1 MADTNDIQKRR
12 AALLTSFG
20 VNPDEV
26 AEINRKAA
34 SLKVPVGVVKEMPQT
49 ANSRLKLDQIE
60 AQIGGLTILPKR
72 LSDPE
77 FSDIA
82 HDDISQL
89 SEIERKRGVMTAGK
103 EDNFFVDLYRSVA
116 RGWYTGKKNL
126 NGLIVRSDLF
136 GLEKQR
142 EAAAKA
148 AGTYYNRNLD
158 IAQQQAQHQREIDK
172 YAPDA
177 TLQRQ
182 QRELGSQTTLSGSA
196 SYLVRN
202 PSLLFNT
209 SAESLGQNAL
219 GLAAGAATGGLAA
232 VGTVGFSS
240 GAQEYAATME
250 EVLEKHAH
258 ELGGMTP
265 TERYAYALSRE
276 DWMAEAKQK
285 AWKRGISI
293 GLFDAATAGLAGRLL
308 GGATGKLSAAART
321 AGEAGI
327 QAGGGAAGEAT
338 AQALTGEY
346 KPGDI
351 IMEAFAEIP
360 TGAFEARSNYKE
372 ARAQMESRQAQAKAA
387 EEARAHLKEQ
397 AMAVTS
403 SRMTQRDPDKQAAFV
418 NDVYG
423 EDQKIY
429 FDGGALMQSG
439 RAAAVAQ
446 AMPDMAAKI
455 QEAAETGG
463 MVEMTRGDFH
473 ARLTQEDQNALAE
486 IAMETPDSIT
496 AAEAEEIRKSGFD
509 AMMDEAYQAD
519 LTRHQ
524 EEQAQAEQDRRV
536 AEFEAFKEEAKAQL
550 TATGIMDGAQAEANA
565 TLYARAVETLAG
577 RLNMGIRDFDAAYGG
592 LNVVGESL
600 IDDGVL
606 NQALASNPP
615 RGWVH
620 SENPQDAADLWNGNN
635 KAEAVFWT
643 NGNPRLA
650 GEFPALEGY
659 SHSVSKADINHIKKE
674 HGDAQAEAARGQI
687 AITDKDIA
695 RIPDI
700 VSDYG
705 AIRDDLVSEQGSKR
719 IMFAKSF
726 DDGTVV
732 YLGQVSRKKK
742 DIKTVSMW
750 KYPSAIDEQRA
761 IEIAVT
767 SNQTFGTEAG
777 ISHKETVPDNSTP
790 NADTNQDILFQSAT
804 EEQRQFSETATQ
816 YGGKA
821 AYDQAKAD
829 GKTELT
835 YRQWIQ
841 VRTPAFKAWFGDWEN
856 DPNNASKVV
865 NPETGE
871 PLVVYHGT
879 DAEFNVFDRSKAGS
893 NTDNGMRGK
902 GFYMATDRRTAEGY
916 GNRLIESF
924 TDLKNPFYPSDFE
937 SAEAIAQYLTEK
949 LEAKGFDEY
958 TVDEAMFKIRD
969 GRFTVGQSYSGTFA
983 GILKD
988 AGFDGVVYQKAE
1000 EVIAFRPNQIKSA
1013 TDNTGAFSPEND
1025 SILYQGGTDRGMF
1038 SREHNL
1044 IALLKNAD
1052 ASTFVHELGHFFL
1065 ETNTRIARDLTA
1077 KPAENLTGQE
1087 RQFLSDV
1094 QTTLD
1099 WFGVKD
1105 LAAWDAMSLNEQRE
1119 NHEKWARGFEAYLY
1133 EGKAPSEELRGVFRR
1148 FCSWL
1153 KQVYQSLKNL
1163 NVELTDEVRSVFDRM
1178 FASDEQIQQT
1188 QYINGMTPMF
1198 EDAAQAGMDDTDY
1211 AQYRHNTERA
1221 TAEAQDDLTA
1231 RALRDMAFIRNL
1243 RARKIREMR
1252 KQHKADFQRAEMAAR
1267 GSIMS
1272 QPVYRAWQLLTSRMT
1287 EENRIGDGKPKFD
1300 KQVDAAHDSLFE
1312 AIAKLGGVNKDE
1324 MISQFGLDP
1333 KDKIPAVHIG
1343 YPVLRKT
1350 NGRSIDGM
1358 IEALTEEGYLPVDDT
1373 GKADPRDFEERFFD
1387 EMRGT
1392 KRYSSA
1398 YVPHEQ
1404 KAGDHVA
1411 NPYALTAVRFDHDS
1425 LVAMGVGGQ
1434 TLERL
1439 IDFDMTRKNGGMHPD
1454 LVSDLILNE
1463 EGEPVFS
1470 GGEDLIRALTEAQPP
1485 QEAIEETAYLNILA
1499 EKGEVP
1505 TQADFEEAADL
1516 AAHSEIR
1523 QRIIAAEFKALSK
1536 ATGAASLI
1544 RKAASV
1550 YAKEKVEQIKVR
1562 DLRPSV
1568 YTRAE
1573 AKAAKASMEAF
1584 RKGDIPT
1591 AATQKRNQLLQ
1602 NSMAREVLKAREEM
1616 ESARKY
1622 LGKFN
1627 RVVKSIDI
1635 EYREQIEALL
1645 ESVELSNAPSL
1656 KDLDKRTSLLQ
1667 FVKKMEEQGRTHNI
1681 DAEYI
1686 AEIQAKRNYR
1696 EMTVEEMRVLVDTVK
1711 GIEHLGR
1718 LKNKMLTARDKRT
1731 YQEIRDKI
1739 VESIRDN
1746 ARDHDKRTS
1755 TAANNIERVEDGFSG
1770 FVWGHIKIS
1779 SIARIL
1785 DGGKDAGAFWN
1796 YFIRPINEAADR
1808 EATMTAE
1815 TAQKL
1820 EEILKP
1826 LNDNLT
1832 HREYWRNAEYQ
1843 IGGQKFT
1850 RRQLFA
1856 IALNL
1861 GNEGNIQRLLSGGH
1875 GSVRNWNMAEVM
1887 DAMQNLTS
1895 KEWQAVQKVWDL
1907 FESFRPQIAELE
1919 RKVVGIEPQWVEAK
1933 PLTVRTADGEML
1945 TLRGGYYPAKY
1956 DPASTQAAESGNAL
1970 SDIEDI
1976 KSAVK
1981 MAANTRHSFT
1991 KDRAAAVKNRPLLL
2005 DLSVTYNGLNE
2016 IIHDLTHREAVID
2029 AARLLKSS
2037 SIDKAIRETLGAQ
2050 AKQQLN
2056 KALEDIARGNTAP
2069 VKGFD
2074 KFSGL
2079 LRQNVSMTGL
2089 GFNVVS
2095 AAVQLTG
2102 FIPAVARLGGKY
2114 AWAGLS
2120 QYTTHPIKATQSAME
2135 QSEFMRNRGNTRLRE
2150 IREVAATINGAGK
2163 IRKFLNK
2170 YSYWL
2175 MMKMQQVVDTAIWH
2189 GALAKAMDSGKDLDT
2204 AIKLAD
2210 QTVLDTQGGG
2220 QIKDL
2225 SEFERG
2231 SNTQKLFTV
2240 FYAYMNTALNQGF
2253 VEAKTQKSKAK
2264 LTADLMMIYV
2274 VPTALTALMKS
2285 ALIPGDDDDDL
2296 AKKLAK
2302 EQISFLLGLFVGGR
2316 ELTQLAN
2323 IATGDRFYG
2332 YTGPSGLRPIDDTFK
2347 LAQQAVQGE
2356 FDSAFVRASVNL
2368 LGDAFGLP
2376 SAQINRTIKG
2386 AQALQDD
2393 ETDNPAALLFGY
2405 QSN

>member
-12 AALLTSFG
+12 ATLLNSLG

-49 ANSRLKLDQIE
+49 ANTRMKLNQIE
-60 AQIGGLTILPKR
+60 AQIGGLSILPKR
-72 LSDPE
+72 LSDTE

-89 SEIERKRGVMTAGK
+89 SEIERKAGVLRAAPEDGFFTDIGK
-103 EDNFFVDLYRSVA
+103 SLK
-116 RGWYTGKKNL
+116 RGWLTAEKNF
-126 NGLIVRSDLF
+126 NGMFMRSDVF
-136 GLEKQR
+136 GLNRQR

-148 AGTYYNRNLD
+148 NGVYYNRELD
-158 IAQQQAQHQREIDK
+158 IAHSQAKLQRDIDR

-177 TLQRQ
+177 TLQKQ
-182 QRELGSQTTLSGSA
+182 QRGLAEQKTLAGA
-196 SYLVRN
+196 AGYLVKN
-202 PSLLFNT
+202 PTLLLNT

-219 GLAAGAATGGLAA
+219 GLVAGAATGGWAA
-232 VGTVGFSS
+232 VGTVGLSS

-250 EVLEKHAH
+250 EMLNEHAH
-258 ELGGMTP
+258 ELGGMTE
-265 TERYAYALSRE
+265 TQKYAYALHRE
-276 DWMAEAKQK
+276 DWMAEAKKK

-351 IMEAFAEIP
+351 IMEAFAELP

-372 ARAQMESRQAQAKAA
+372 ARAKVEERAAQAQAA
-387 EEARAHLKEQ
+387 EQARARLKEQ
-397 AMAVTS
+397 AQAVTN
-403 SRMTQRDPDKQAAFV
+403 SRLTKRDPDKQAAFV

-486 IAMETPDSIT
+486 IAMETPDSMT

-524 EEQAQAEQDRRV
+524 EEQAQEEQDRRV

-550 TATGIMDGAQAEANA
+550 AATGVMDANQAEANA
-565 TLYARAVETLAG
+565 TLYARAVEALAG

-606 NQALASNPP
+606 NQSASAMKSTEANLQ
-615 RGWVH
+615 RGR
-620 SENPQDAADLWNGNN
+620 DAMN
-635 KAEAVFWT
+635 KALIE
-643 NGNPRLA
+643 
-650 GEFPALEGY
+650 
-659 SHSVSKADINHIKKE
+659 KADQKRAMYRSDTGWIDFVWGSEGVLKANGKTKGAMGLAHIIESRMRKDE
-674 HGDAQAEAARGQI
+674 MSYQDVAEMLTMQ
-687 AITDKDIA
+687 ITDTIA
-695 RIPDI
+695 KGGSSRIYSNGKSESMFIEHNGYRATLVRNKGSNGWLMNAFELHQGGDTGKSNDSKVSTHDQTTRHRSEVGAPD
-700 VSDYG
+700 V
-705 AIRDDLVSEQGSKR
+705 LNN
-719 IMFAKSF
+719 F
-726 DDGTVV
+726 
-732 YLGQVSRKKK
+732 
-742 DIKTVSMW
+742 
-750 KYPSAIDEQRA
+750 
-761 IEIAVT
+761 
-767 SNQTFGTEAG
+767 
-777 ISHKETVPDNSTP
+777 TP
-790 NADTNQDILFQSAT
+790 NADTNQDIL
-804 EEQRQFSETATQ
+804 
-816 YGGKA
+816 
-821 AYDQAKAD
+821 
-829 GKTELT
+829 
-835 YRQWIQ
+835 
-841 VRTPAFKAWFGDWEN
+841 
-856 DPNNASKVV
+856 
-865 NPETGE
+865 
-871 PLVVYHGT
+871 
-879 DAEFNVFDRSKAGS
+879 
-893 NTDNGMRGK
+893 
-902 GFYMATDRRTAEGY
+902 
-916 GNRLIESF
+916 
-924 TDLKNPFYPSDFE
+924 
-937 SAEAIAQYLTEK
+937 
-949 LEAKGFDEY
+949 
-958 TVDEAMFKIRD
+958 
-969 GRFTVGQSYSGTFA
+969 
-983 GILKD
+983 
-988 AGFDGVVYQKAE
+988 
-1000 EVIAFRPNQIKSA
+1000 
-1013 TDNTGAFSPEND
+1013 
-1025 SILYQGGTDRGMF
+1025 YQGGADRGMF

-1077 KPAENLTGQE
+1077 KPAENLTEQE

-1148 FCSWL
+1148 FRSWL

-1178 FASDEQIQQT
+1178 FASDDQIQQT

-1211 AQYRHNTERA
+1211 AQYRHNAERA

-1252 KQHKADFQRAEMAAR
+1252 KQYRADFQRAEMAAR

-1272 QPVYRAWQLLTSRMT
+1272 HPVYRAWQLLTARMI
-1287 EENRIGDGKPKFD
+1287 EENRIGDGKPKFN
-1300 KQVDAAHDSLFE
+1300 KQVNAAHDSLFE

-1398 YVPHEQ
+1398 HVPHEQ
-1404 KAGDHVA
+1404 KEGDHVA
-1411 NPYALTAVRFDHDS
+1411 NQYALTAVRFDHDS
-1425 LVAMGVGGQ
+1425 LVEMGVDGQ

-1485 QEAIEETAYLNILA
+1485 QETIEETAYLNVLA

-1536 ATGAASLI
+1536 ATGAANMI

-1550 YAKEKVEQIKVR
+1550 YAQEKVEQIKVR

-1667 FVKKMEEQGRTHNI
+1667 FVKKMEEQGRAHNI

-1718 LKNKMLTARDKRT
+1718 LENKMLTARDKRT

-1770 FVWGHIKIS
+1770 FMWGHIKIS

-1832 HREYWRNAEYQ
+1832 HREYWRSAEYQ

-1875 GSVRNWNMAEVM
+1875 GSVRNWNMTEVM

-1956 DPASTQAAESGNAL
+1956 DSASTQAAESGNAL
-1970 SDIEDI
+1970 TDIEDI
-1976 KSAVK
+1976 KSAAK

-1991 KDRAAAVKNRPLLL
+1991 KDRAEAVKNRPLLL

-2069 VKGFD
+2069 VEGFD
-2074 KFSGL
+2074 EYSGL

-2114 AWAGLS
+2114 AWTGLS
-2120 QYTTHPIKATQSAME
+2120 QYTTHPIKATKAAME

-2175 MMKMQQVVDTAIWH
+2175 MLKVQQVVDTAIWH

-2225 SEFERG
+2225 SAFERG

-2264 LTADLMMIYV
+2264 LAANLMMIYV

-2285 ALIPGDDDDDL
+2285 ALIPGDDDEDL

-2302 EQISFLLGLFVGGR
+2302 EQISFVLGLFVFGR

-2332 YTGPSGLRPIDDTFK
+2332 YAGPSGLRPIDDGFK
-2347 LAQQAVQGE
+2347 FVQQAVQGE

-2386 AQALQDD
+2386 AEALQDD
-2393 ETDNPAALLFGY
+2393 ETDNPAALLMGH
-2405 QSN
+2405 QGN

>member
-60 AQIGGLTILPKR
+60 AQIGGLSILPKR

-126 NGLIVRSDLF
+126 NGLIARSDLF

-219 GLAAGAATGGLAA
+219 GLAAGAATGGWTAF
-232 VGTVGFSS
+232 GTVGLSS

-258 ELGGMTP
+258 ELGGMTE
-265 TERYAYALSRE
+265 TQKYAYALTRE
-276 DWMAEAKQK
+276 DWMEEARSK
-285 AWKRGISI
+285 AWKRGISV
-293 GLFDAATAGLAGRLL
+293 GAFDAATAGVAGRLL

-372 ARAQMESRQAQAKAA
+372 ARAQMESRQAQVKAA

-397 AMAVTS
+397 AMAVTR

-439 RAAAVAQ
+439 RAAAIAQ
-446 AMPDMAAKI
+446 AMPDMAEKI

-486 IAMETPDSIT
+486 IAMETPYSMT

-519 LTRHQ
+519 LARHR
-524 EEQAQAEQDRRV
+524 EEQAQAEQDRRA

-550 TATGIMDGAQAEANA
+550 AATGIMDSAQAEANA
-565 TLYARAVETLAG
+565 TLYARAVEALAG

-606 NQALASNPP
+606 NQSASAMKSTEANLQ
-615 RGWVH
+615 RGR
-620 SENPQDAADLWNGNN
+620 DAMN
-635 KAEAVFWT
+635 KALIE
-643 NGNPRLA
+643 
-650 GEFPALEGY
+650 
-659 SHSVSKADINHIKKE
+659 KADQKRAMYRSDTGWIDFVWGSEGVLKANGKTKGAMGLAHIIESRMRKD
-674 HGDAQAEAARGQI
+674 GMSYQDVAEMLTMQ
-687 AITDKDIA
+687 ITDTIA
-695 RIPDI
+695 KGGSSRIYSNGKSESMFIEHNGYRATLVRNKGSNGWLMNAFELHQGGDTGKSNDSKVPTHDQTTRHRSEVGAPD
-700 VSDYG
+700 V
-705 AIRDDLVSEQGSKR
+705 LNNFTQ
-719 IMFAKSF
+719 
-726 DDGTVV
+726 
-732 YLGQVSRKKK
+732 
-742 DIKTVSMW
+742 
-750 KYPSAIDEQRA
+750 
-761 IEIAVT
+761 
-767 SNQTFGTEAG
+767 
-777 ISHKETVPDNSTP
+777 ETD
-790 NADTNQDILFQSAT
+790 ANQD
-804 EEQRQFSETATQ
+804 
-816 YGGKA
+816 
-821 AYDQAKAD
+821 
-829 GKTELT
+829 
-835 YRQWIQ
+835 
-841 VRTPAFKAWFGDWEN
+841 
-856 DPNNASKVV
+856 
-865 NPETGE
+865 
-871 PLVVYHGT
+871 
-879 DAEFNVFDRSKAGS
+879 
-893 NTDNGMRGK
+893 
-902 GFYMATDRRTAEGY
+902 
-916 GNRLIESF
+916 
-924 TDLKNPFYPSDFE
+924 
-937 SAEAIAQYLTEK
+937 
-949 LEAKGFDEY
+949 
-958 TVDEAMFKIRD
+958 
-969 GRFTVGQSYSGTFA
+969 
-983 GILKD
+983 
-988 AGFDGVVYQKAE
+988 
-1000 EVIAFRPNQIKSA
+1000 
-1013 TDNTGAFSPEND
+1013 
-1025 SILYQGGTDRGMF
+1025 ILYQGGADRGMF

-1148 FCSWL
+1148 FRSWL

-1188 QYINGMTPMF
+1188 QYINGMAPMF
-1198 EDAAQAGMDDTDY
+1198 EDAAQAGMDDADY
-1211 AQYRHNTERA
+1211 AQYRSNTERA

-1252 KQHKADFQRAEMAAR
+1252 KQYKADFQRAEMAAR

-1272 QPVYRAWQLLTSRMT
+1272 QPVYRAWQLLTARMT
-1287 EENRIGDGKPKFD
+1287 EENRIGDGKPKFN

-1350 NGRSIDGM
+1350 NGRSIDSM

-1425 LVAMGVGGQ
+1425 LVAMGVDRQ

-1485 QEAIEETAYLNILA
+1485 QEAIEETAYLNVLA

-1536 ATGAASLI
+1536 ATGAANLI

-1550 YAKEKVEQIKVR
+1550 YAQEKVEQIKVR

-1622 LGKFN
+1622 LSKFN

-1667 FVKKMEEQGRTHNI
+1667 FVKKMEEQGRAHNI

-1731 YQEIRDKI
+1731 YQEIRDNI
-1739 VESIRDN
+1739 VESIREN
-1746 ARDHDKRTS
+1746 ARTHDKRTS

-1770 FVWGHIKIS
+1770 FMWGHIKIS

-1856 IALNL
+1856 IALNM

-1956 DPASTQAAESGNAL
+1956 DSASTQAAESGNAL

-1976 KSAVK
+1976 KSAAK

-1991 KDRAAAVKNRPLLL
+1991 KDRAEAVKNRPLLL

-2016 IIHDLTHREAVID
+2016 IIHDITHREAVID

-2056 KALEDIARGNTAP
+2056 KVLEDIARGNTAP
-2069 VKGFD
+2069 VEGLD
-2074 KFSGL
+2074 KYAGL

-2095 AAVQLTG
+2095 AAVQITG

-2120 QYTTHPIKATQSAME
+2120 QYTTHPIKATKAAME

-2175 MMKMQQVVDTAIWH
+2175 MLKVQQVVDTAIWH
-2189 GALAKAMDSGKDLDT
+2189 GAFAKAMDSGKDLDT

-2225 SEFERG
+2225 SAFERG

-2264 LTADLMMIYV
+2264 LAADLMMIYV

-2302 EQISFLLGLFVGGR
+2302 EQISFVLGLFVFGR

-2332 YTGPSGLRPIDDTFK
+2332 YAGPSGLRPIDDGFK
-2347 LAQQAVQGE
+2347 FVQQAVQGE

-2386 AQALQDD
+2386 AEALQDD
-2393 ETDNPAALLFGY
+2393 ETDNPAALLMGH
-2405 QSN
+2405 QGN

>member
-12 AALLTSFG
+12 AALLASFG

-60 AQIGGLTILPKR
+60 AQVGGLSILPQR
-72 LSDPE
+72 LSDQK
-77 FSDIA
+77 FSDLS
-82 HDDISQL
+82 HDDIGEL
-89 SEIERKRGVMTAGK
+89 SEIERKAGVLRAAPEDGFFTDIGK
-103 EDNFFVDLYRSVA
+103 SLK
-116 RGWYTGKKNL
+116 RGWLTAEKNF
-126 NGLIVRSDLF
+126 NGMFMRSDVF
-136 GLEKQR
+136 GLNRQR

-148 AGTYYNRNLD
+148 NGVYYNRELD
-158 IAQQQAQHQREIDK
+158 IAHSQAKLQRDIDR

-177 TLQRQ
+177 TLQKQ
-182 QRELGSQTTLSGSA
+182 QRGLAEQKTLAGA
-196 SYLVRN
+196 AGYLVKN
-202 PSLLFNT
+202 PTLLLNT

-219 GLAAGAATGGLAA
+219 GLAAGAATGGWAA
-232 VGTVGFSS
+232 VGTVGASS

-250 EVLEKHAH
+250 EMLNEHAH

-346 KPGDI
+346 NPGDI
-351 IMEAFAEIP
+351 IMEAFAELP

-372 ARAQMESRQAQAKAA
+372 ARAKVEERAAQAQAA
-387 EEARAHLKEQ
+387 EQARARLKEQ
-397 AMAVTS
+397 AQAVTN
-403 SRMTQRDPDKQAAFV
+403 SRLTKRDPDKQAAFV

-463 MVEMTRGDFH
+463 MVEITRGDFH

-486 IAMETPDSIT
+486 IAMETPDSMT
-496 AAEAEEIRKSGFD
+496 AAEAEEIRKSGFE

-550 TATGIMDGAQAEANA
+550 AATGVMDANQAEANA

-606 NQALASNPP
+606 NQSASAMKSTEANLQ
-615 RGWVH
+615 RGR
-620 SENPQDAADLWNGNN
+620 DAMN
-635 KAEAVFWT
+635 KALIE
-643 NGNPRLA
+643 
-650 GEFPALEGY
+650 
-659 SHSVSKADINHIKKE
+659 KADQKRAMYRSDTGWIDFVWGSEGVLKANGKTKGAMGLAHIIESRMRKDE
-674 HGDAQAEAARGQI
+674 MSYQDVAEMLTMQ
-687 AITDKDIA
+687 ITDTIA
-695 RIPDI
+695 KGGSSRIYSNGKSESMFIEHNGYRATLVRNKGSNGWLMNAFELHQGGDTGKSNDSKVSTHDQTTRHRSEVGAPD
-700 VSDYG
+700 V
-705 AIRDDLVSEQGSKR
+705 L
-719 IMFAKSF
+719 
-726 DDGTVV
+726 
-732 YLGQVSRKKK
+732 
-742 DIKTVSMW
+742 
-750 KYPSAIDEQRA
+750 
-761 IEIAVT
+761 
-767 SNQTFGTEAG
+767 N
-777 ISHKETVPDNSTP
+777 NSTP
-790 NADTNQDILFQSAT
+790 NADANQD
-804 EEQRQFSETATQ
+804 
-816 YGGKA
+816 
-821 AYDQAKAD
+821 
-829 GKTELT
+829 
-835 YRQWIQ
+835 
-841 VRTPAFKAWFGDWEN
+841 
-856 DPNNASKVV
+856 
-865 NPETGE
+865 
-871 PLVVYHGT
+871 
-879 DAEFNVFDRSKAGS
+879 
-893 NTDNGMRGK
+893 
-902 GFYMATDRRTAEGY
+902 
-916 GNRLIESF
+916 
-924 TDLKNPFYPSDFE
+924 
-937 SAEAIAQYLTEK
+937 
-949 LEAKGFDEY
+949 
-958 TVDEAMFKIRD
+958 
-969 GRFTVGQSYSGTFA
+969 
-983 GILKD
+983 
-988 AGFDGVVYQKAE
+988 
-1000 EVIAFRPNQIKSA
+1000 
-1013 TDNTGAFSPEND
+1013 
-1025 SILYQGGTDRGMF
+1025 ILYQGGADRGMF

-1077 KPAENLTGQE
+1077 KPAENLTEQE

-1148 FCSWL
+1148 FRSWL
-1153 KQVYQSLKNL
+1153 KQVYQSLKSL

-1188 QYINGMTPMF
+1188 QYINGMTLMF
-1198 EDAAQAGMDDTDY
+1198 EDAAQAGMDDADY
-1211 AQYRHNTERA
+1211 AQYRHNAERA
-1221 TAEAQDDLTA
+1221 TAEAQDELTA

-1252 KQHKADFQRAEMAAR
+1252 KQYKADFQRAEMAVR
-1267 GSIMS
+1267 DSIMS
-1272 QPVYRAWQLLTSRMT
+1272 QPVYRAWQLLTARMT
-1287 EENRIGDGKPKFD
+1287 EENRIGDGKPKFS

-1350 NGRSIDGM
+1350 NGRSIDSM
-1358 IEALTEEGYLPVDDT
+1358 IEALTKEGYLPVDDT

-1398 YVPHEQ
+1398 YVPHE
-1404 KAGDHVA
+1404 KMAGDHVA

-1425 LVAMGVGGQ
+1425 LVAMGVDGQ

-1463 EGEPVFS
+1463 DGEPVFS

-1523 QRIIAAEFKALSK
+1523 QRVIAAEFKALSK

-1550 YAKEKVEQIKVR
+1550 YAQEKVEQIKVR

-1616 ESARKY
+1616 ETARKY

-1635 EYREQIEALL
+1635 EYREQIESLL

-1656 KDLDKRTSLLQ
+1656 KDLDKRTSLPQ
-1667 FVKKMEEQGRTHNI
+1667 FVKKMEEQGRAHNI

-1731 YQEIRDKI
+1731 YQEIRDNI

-1770 FVWGHIKIS
+1770 FMWGHIKIS

-1875 GSVRNWNMAEVM
+1875 GSVRNWNMTEVM

-1919 RKVVGIEPQWVEAK
+1919 RKVVGIEPQWVEPK
-1933 PLTVRTADGEML
+1933 PLTVRTADGELL

-1956 DPASTQAAESGNAL
+1956 DSASTQAAESGNAL
-1970 SDIEDI
+1970 TDIEDI
-1976 KSAVK
+1976 KSAAK

-1991 KDRAAAVKNRPLLL
+1991 KDRAEAVKNRPLLL

-2016 IIHDLTHREAVID
+2016 IIHDITHREAVID

-2050 AKQQLN
+2050 AKRQLN

-2069 VKGFD
+2069 VEGLD
-2074 KFSGL
+2074 KYSGL

-2102 FIPAVARLGGKY
+2102 FIPAVTRLGGKY

-2225 SEFERG
+2225 SAFERG

-2264 LTADLMMIYV
+2264 LAANLMMIYV
-2274 VPTALTALMKS
+2274 VPTALTTLMKS

-2302 EQISFLLGLFVGGR
+2302 EQISFLLGLFVYGR

-2332 YTGPSGLRPIDDTFK
+2332 YAGPSGLRPIDDGFK
-2347 LAQQAVQGE
+2347 FVQQAVQGE

-2386 AQALQDD
+2386 AEALQDD
-2393 ETDNPAALLFGY
+2393 ETDNPAALLMGH
-2405 QSN
+2405 QGN

>member
-12 AALLTSFG
+12 AALLASFG

-49 ANSRLKLDQIE
+49 ANTRLKLDQIE
-60 AQIGGLTILPKR
+60 AQIGGLSILPNR

-126 NGLIVRSDLF
+126 NGLIARSDLF

-196 SYLVRN
+196 SYLIRN

-219 GLAAGAATGGLAA
+219 GLAAGAATGGWTAF
-232 VGTVGFSS
+232 GTVGLSS

-250 EVLEKHAH
+250 EMLNEHAH
-258 ELGGMTP
+258 ELGGMTE
-265 TERYAYALSRE
+265 TQKYAYALHRE
-276 DWMAEAKQK
+276 DWMAEAKKK

-372 ARAQMESRQAQAKAA
+372 ARAKVEERAAQVQAA
-387 EEARAHLKEQ
+387 EQARARLKEQ
-397 AMAVTS
+397 AQAVTN
-403 SRMTQRDPDKQAAFV
+403 SRLTKRAPDVQASYV

-486 IAMETPDSIT
+486 IAMETPDSMT

-550 TATGIMDGAQAEANA
+550 TATGMMDTAQAEANA
-565 TLYARAVETLAG
+565 TLYARAIETLAG

-600 IDDGVL
+600 LDDGVL
-606 NQALASNPP
+606 NQSASAMKSTEANLQ
-615 RGWVH
+615 RGR
-620 SENPQDAADLWNGNN
+620 DAMN
-635 KAEAVFWT
+635 KALIE
-643 NGNPRLA
+643 
-650 GEFPALEGY
+650 
-659 SHSVSKADINHIKKE
+659 KADQKRAMYRSDTGWIDFVWGSEGVLKANGKTKGAMGLAHIIESRMRKDE
-674 HGDAQAEAARGQI
+674 MSYQDVAEMLTMQ
-687 AITDKDIA
+687 ITDTIA
-695 RIPDI
+695 KGGSSRIYSNGKSESMFIEHNGYRATLVRNKGSNGWLMNAFELHQGGDTGKSNDSKVSTHDQTTRHRSEVGAPD
-700 VSDYG
+700 V
-705 AIRDDLVSEQGSKR
+705 L
-719 IMFAKSF
+719 
-726 DDGTVV
+726 
-732 YLGQVSRKKK
+732 
-742 DIKTVSMW
+742 
-750 KYPSAIDEQRA
+750 
-761 IEIAVT
+761 
-767 SNQTFGTEAG
+767 N
-777 ISHKETVPDNSTP
+777 NSTP
-790 NADTNQDILFQSAT
+790 NADTNQDIL
-804 EEQRQFSETATQ
+804 
-816 YGGKA
+816 
-821 AYDQAKAD
+821 
-829 GKTELT
+829 
-835 YRQWIQ
+835 
-841 VRTPAFKAWFGDWEN
+841 
-856 DPNNASKVV
+856 
-865 NPETGE
+865 
-871 PLVVYHGT
+871 
-879 DAEFNVFDRSKAGS
+879 
-893 NTDNGMRGK
+893 
-902 GFYMATDRRTAEGY
+902 
-916 GNRLIESF
+916 
-924 TDLKNPFYPSDFE
+924 
-937 SAEAIAQYLTEK
+937 
-949 LEAKGFDEY
+949 
-958 TVDEAMFKIRD
+958 
-969 GRFTVGQSYSGTFA
+969 
-983 GILKD
+983 
-988 AGFDGVVYQKAE
+988 
-1000 EVIAFRPNQIKSA
+1000 
-1013 TDNTGAFSPEND
+1013 
-1025 SILYQGGTDRGMF
+1025 YQGGADRGMF

-1077 KPAENLTGQE
+1077 KPAENLTEQE

-1148 FCSWL
+1148 FRSWL

-1211 AQYRHNTERA
+1211 AQYRHNAERA
-1221 TAEAQDDLTA
+1221 TAEAQDNLTA

-1252 KQHKADFQRAEMAAR
+1252 KQYKADFQRAEMAAR

-1272 QPVYRAWQLLTSRMT
+1272 QPVYRAWQLLTARMT
-1287 EENRIGDGKPKFD
+1287 EENRIGDGKPKFS

-1373 GKADPRDFEERFFD
+1373 GEADPRDFEERFFD

-1392 KRYSSA
+1392 KRYSSS

-1404 KAGDHVA
+1404 NAGDHVA
-1411 NPYALTAVRFDHDS
+1411 NQYTLTAVRFDHDS
-1425 LVAMGVGGQ
+1425 LVAMGVDGQ

-1463 EGEPVFS
+1463 DGEPVFS
-1470 GGEDLIRALTEAQPP
+1470 GGEDLIHALTEAQPP
-1485 QEAIEETAYLNILA
+1485 QEAIEETAYLNVLA

-1523 QRIIAAEFKALSK
+1523 QRVIASEFKALSK

-1667 FVKKMEEQGRTHNI
+1667 FVKKMEEQGRAHNI

-1718 LKNKMLTARDKRT
+1718 LENKMLTARDKRT

-1770 FVWGHIKIS
+1770 FMWGHIKIS

-1832 HREYWRNAEYQ
+1832 HREYWRSAEYQ

-1887 DAMQNLTS
+1887 DALQNLTS

-1956 DPASTQAAESGNAL
+1956 DSASTQAAESGNAL
-1970 SDIEDI
+1970 TDIEDI
-1976 KSAVK
+1976 KSAAK

-2050 AKQQLN
+2050 AKRQLN

-2069 VKGFD
+2069 VEGLD
-2074 KFSGL
+2074 KYSGL
-2079 LRQNVSMTGL
+2079 LRQNVSMAGL

-2095 AAVQLTG
+2095 AAVQITG

-2225 SEFERG
+2225 SAFERG

-2264 LTADLMMIYV
+2264 LAANLMMIYV
-2274 VPTALTALMKS
+2274 LPTALTALMKS

-2302 EQISFLLGLFVGGR
+2302 EQISFLLGLFVFGR

-2332 YTGPSGLRPIDDTFK
+2332 YAGPSGLRPIDDGFK
-2347 LAQQAVQGE
+2347 FVQQAVQGE

-2386 AQALQDD
+2386 AEALQDD
-2393 ETDNPAALLFGY
+2393 DTDNPAALLMGH
-2405 QSN
+2405 QGN

>member
-12 AALLTSFG
+12 ATLLNSLG

-34 SLKVPVGVVKEMPQT
+34 KLNVPVGVVKEMPQT
-49 ANSRLKLDQIE
+49 ANTRMKLNEIE
-60 AQIGGLTILPKR
+60 AQVGGLSILPQR
-72 LSDPE
+72 LSDQK
-77 FSDIA
+77 FSDLS
-82 HDDISQL
+82 HDDIGEL
-89 SEIERKRGVMTAGK
+89 SEIERKAGVLRAAPEDGFFTDIGK
-103 EDNFFVDLYRSVA
+103 SLK

-126 NGLIVRSDLF
+126 NGLIARSDFF

-148 AGTYYNRNLD
+148 NGVYYNRGLD
-158 IAQQQAQHQREIDK
+158 IAHSQAKLQRDIDR

-177 TLQRQ
+177 TLQNQ
-182 QRELGSQTTLSGSA
+182 QRGLAEQKTLAGA
-196 SYLVRN
+196 ARYLVKN
-202 PSLLFNT
+202 PTLLLNT

-219 GLAAGAATGGLAA
+219 GLVAGLSTGGIATI
-232 VGTVGFSS
+232 GTVGASS

-250 EVLEKHAH
+250 EMLNEHAQ
-258 ELGGMTP
+258 ELGGMTE
-265 TERYAYALSRE
+265 TQKYAYALTRQ
-276 DWMAEAKQK
+276 DWMEEAKKK
-285 AWKRGISI
+285 AWKRGMAI
-293 GLFDAATAGLAGRLL
+293 GLFDAATAGVAGRLL

-351 IMEAFAEIP
+351 IMEAFAELP
-360 TGAFEARSNYKE
+360 TGAFEARSNYKS
-372 ARAQMESRQAQAKAA
+372 ARAKVEERAAQVQAA
-387 EEARAHLKEQ
+387 EQARARLKEQ
-397 AMAVTS
+397 AQAVTN
-403 SRMTQRDPDKQAAFV
+403 SRLTKRAPDVQASYV
-418 NDVYG
+418 NDVYA
-423 EDQKIY
+423 DNQKIY

-486 IAMETPDSIT
+486 IVMETPDSMT
-496 AAEAEEIRKSGFD
+496 AAEAEEIRKAGFD

-519 LTRHQ
+519 LVRHQ
-524 EEQAQAEQDRRV
+524 EEQAQEEQARRV
-536 AEFEAFKEEAKAQL
+536 AEFEAFKEETKAQL
-550 TATGIMDGAQAEANA
+550 AATGIMDGAQAEANA

-606 NQALASNPP
+606 NQSASAMKSTEANLQ
-615 RGWVH
+615 RGR
-620 SENPQDAADLWNGNN
+620 DAMN
-635 KAEAVFWT
+635 KALVE
-643 NGNPRLA
+643 
-650 GEFPALEGY
+650 
-659 SHSVSKADINHIKKE
+659 KADQKRAMYRSDTGWIDFVWGSEGVLKANGKTKGAMGLAHIIESRMRKDEMSYQDVAEMLTMQITETIAKGGSSRIYSNGKSE
-674 HGDAQAEAARGQI
+674 SMFIEYNGYRATLVRNKGSNGWLMNAFELHQGGDTGKSNDSEVPTHDQTTRHRSEVGA
-687 AITDKDIA
+687 
-695 RIPDI
+695 PD
-700 VSDYG
+700 VLNNFTQD
-705 AIRDDLVSEQGSKR
+705 
-719 IMFAKSF
+719 
-726 DDGTVV
+726 T
-732 YLGQVSRKKK
+732 
-742 DIKTVSMW
+742 
-750 KYPSAIDEQRA
+750 
-761 IEIAVT
+761 
-767 SNQTFGTEAG
+767 
-777 ISHKETVPDNSTP
+777 
-790 NADTNQDILFQSAT
+790 DTNQDIL
-804 EEQRQFSETATQ
+804 
-816 YGGKA
+816 
-821 AYDQAKAD
+821 
-829 GKTELT
+829 
-835 YRQWIQ
+835 
-841 VRTPAFKAWFGDWEN
+841 
-856 DPNNASKVV
+856 
-865 NPETGE
+865 
-871 PLVVYHGT
+871 
-879 DAEFNVFDRSKAGS
+879 
-893 NTDNGMRGK
+893 
-902 GFYMATDRRTAEGY
+902 
-916 GNRLIESF
+916 
-924 TDLKNPFYPSDFE
+924 
-937 SAEAIAQYLTEK
+937 
-949 LEAKGFDEY
+949 
-958 TVDEAMFKIRD
+958 
-969 GRFTVGQSYSGTFA
+969 
-983 GILKD
+983 
-988 AGFDGVVYQKAE
+988 
-1000 EVIAFRPNQIKSA
+1000 
-1013 TDNTGAFSPEND
+1013 
-1025 SILYQGGTDRGMF
+1025 YQGGADRGMF

-1065 ETNTRIARDLTA
+1065 ETNTRIARDLIA
-1077 KPAENLTGQE
+1077 KPAENLTEQE

-1148 FCSWL
+1148 FRSWL
-1153 KQVYQSLKNL
+1153 KQVYQPLKNL

-1178 FASDEQIQQT
+1178 LASDEQIQQT
-1188 QYINGMTPMF
+1188 QYINGMSPMF
-1198 EDAAQAGMDDTDY
+1198 EDAAQAGMDDADY
-1211 AQYRHNTERA
+1211 TQYRHNAERA

-1252 KQHKADFQRAEMAAR
+1252 NQYKADFQRAEMAAR

-1272 QPVYRAWQLLTSRMT
+1272 QPVYRAWQLLTARMT
-1287 EENRIGDGKPKFD
+1287 EENRIGDGKPKFS
-1300 KQVDAAHDSLFE
+1300 KQVDAAHDSMFE

-1358 IEALTEEGYLPVDDT
+1358 IEALTEEGYLPIDDT

-1398 YVPHEQ
+1398 YVPHEK

-1425 LVAMGVGGQ
+1425 LVEMGVDGQ

-1485 QEAIEETAYLNILA
+1485 QEAIEETAYLNVLA

-1536 ATGAASLI
+1536 ATGAANLI

-1550 YAKEKVEQIKVR
+1550 YAQEKVEQIKVR

-1573 AKAAKASMEAF
+1573 AKAAKASQDAF

-1616 ESARKY
+1616 ETARKY
-1622 LGKFN
+1622 LSKFN

-1656 KDLDKRTSLLQ
+1656 KDLDRRTSLLE
-1667 FVKKMEEQGRTHNI
+1667 FVKKMEEQGRAHNI

-1731 YQEIRDKI
+1731 YQEIRDNI
-1739 VESIRDN
+1739 VESIKQN
-1746 ARDHDKRTS
+1746 ARTHDKRTS
-1755 TAANNIERVEDGFSG
+1755 TAANNIERLEDTGSG
-1770 FVWGHIKIS
+1770 ILWGHIKIS

-1785 DGGKDAGAFWN
+1785 DGGKDGGAFWN

-1815 TAQKL
+1815 AAEKL

-1826 LNDNLT
+1826 LNDKLGFK
-1832 HREYWRNAEYQ
+1832 EYWSKGKEY
-1843 IGGQKFT
+1843 IGLGRLN

-1856 IALNL
+1856 IALNM
-1861 GNEGNIQRLLSGGH
+1861 GNDGNIQRLLSGGH
-1875 GSVRNWNMAEVM
+1875 GNMRDWKLDHVLGALQDLTKAEW
-1887 DAMQNLTS
+1887 
-1895 KEWQAVQKVWDL
+1895 EAVQKVWDM
-1907 FESFRPQIAELE
+1907 FEGYRPQIAELE
-1919 RKVVGIEPQWVEAK
+1919 RKVVGTEPQWVEPK
-1933 PLTVRTADGEML
+1933 PLTVRTADGEQVS
-1945 TLRGGYYPAKY
+1945 LRGGYYPAKY
-1956 DPASTQAAESGNAL
+1956 DSTSTQAAESGNAL
-1970 SDIEDI
+1970 ADIEDI
-1976 KSAVK
+1976 KSAAK
-1981 MAANTRHSFT
+1981 MAANTRHNFT
-1991 KDRAAAVKNRPLLL
+1991 KDRAEAVKNRPLLL

-2016 IIHDLTHREAVID
+2016 IIRDITHREAVID

-2050 AKQQLN
+2050 AKRQLN
-2056 KALEDIARGNTAP
+2056 AALEDIARGNSAP
-2069 VKGFD
+2069 VKGSD
-2074 KFSGL
+2074 KWTGI

-2095 AAVQLTG
+2095 AAVQVTG
-2102 FIPAVARLGGKY
+2102 FIPAIARLGGKY

-2120 QYTTHPIKATQSAME
+2120 QYTTNPIKATRTAME

-2189 GALAKAMDSGKDLDT
+2189 GALAKAMDNGKDLDT
-2204 AIKLAD
+2204 AVKLAD

-2253 VEAKTQKSKAK
+2253 VEVKTQKSKAK
-2264 LTADLMMIYV
+2264 LAADLMMIYV
-2274 VPTALTALMKS
+2274 VPTALTAMMKS

-2316 ELTQLAN
+2316 ELAQLAN
-2323 IATGDRFYG
+2323 IVTGDRFYG
-2332 YTGPSGLRPIDDTFK
+2332 YAGPSGLRPIDDTYKF
-2347 LAQQAVQGE
+2347 AQQAAQGE
-2356 FDSAFVRASVNL
+2356 IDHAFVRASINL
-2368 LGDAFGLP
+2368 LGDVFGIP
-2376 SAQINRTIKG
+2376 SAQINRAIKG
-2386 AQALQDD
+2386 AQALQED
-2393 ETDNPAALLFGY
+2393 ETDNPAALLLGH
-2405 QSN
+2405 QGN

>member
-1 MADTNDIQKRR
+1 MADLNKLIQDTSAKAEELRQAKIR
-12 AALLTSFG
+12 FDAAHG
-20 VNPDEV
+20 GNPDET
-26 AEINRKAA
+26 AEQIRTARQFA
-34 SLKVPVGVVKEMPQT
+34 VPVGVVQAMPEEMKRRKRAAQLNGILGNNSALLKHMSSTPHFPLLSKDDLEKLNEIGTIAQDRKQGMEGYATQLDRDFVNWAQRNFGDAGGDVARVTVQAPATVMKGVTGGIVGMNAGFNQFLSDWTPLGAIPFVRDYLDNQARQGMIDSAVMQSGAQANYRTTLAKDFGSGLNSAGATLPGLVGTVATGNPVFMMGYGGIQT
-49 ANSRLKLDQIE
+49 GLTEYNNARQAGLDRSSAFSYGLGQGGIEAATEILPSKAMSKMFSGGSMGKAALRYLGSDVLGEQIATHAQDYNQAATIDSRKNKNWQQDYENSRWD
-60 AQIGGLTILPKR
+60 A
-72 LSDPE
+72 
-77 FSDIA
+77 
-82 HDDISQL
+82 
-89 SEIERKRGVMTAGK
+89 
-103 EDNFFVDLYRSVA
+103 A
-116 RGWYTGKKNL
+116 RGTFVSSLAIAGVNTGAGRITHQASELAKAYIAEQKA
-126 NGLIVRSDLF
+126 
-136 GLEKQR
+136 R
-142 EAAAKA
+142 EAAAFKQ
-148 AGTYYNRNLD
+148 NLN
-158 IAQQQAQHQREIDK
+158 IQS
-172 YAPDA
+172 DA
-177 TLQRQ
+177 
-182 QRELGSQTTLSGSA
+182 
-196 SYLVRN
+196 V
-202 PSLLFNT
+202 
-209 SAESLGQNAL
+209 
-219 GLAAGAATGGLAA
+219 
-232 VGTVGFSS
+232 SS
-240 GAQEYAATME
+240 
-250 EVLEKHAH
+250 
-258 ELGGMTP
+258 
-265 TERYAYALSRE
+265 S
-276 DWMAEAKQK
+276 
-285 AWKRGISI
+285 
-293 GLFDAATAGLAGRLL
+293 
-308 GGATGKLSAAART
+308 KLT
-321 AGEAGI
+321 
-327 QAGGGAAGEAT
+327 
-338 AQALTGEY
+338 
-346 KPGDI
+346 
-351 IMEAFAEIP
+351 
-360 TGAFEARSNYKE
+360 ARSPE
-372 ARAQMESRQAQAKAA
+372 
-387 EEARAHLKEQ
+387 L
-397 AMAVTS
+397 
-403 SRMTQRDPDKQAAFV
+403 QAAYI
-418 NDVYG
+418 NDVYA
-423 EDQKIY
+423 DNQKIY
-429 FDGGALMQSG
+429 FDGSALMQSG
-439 RAAAVAQ
+439 RAAAVAH

-463 MVEMTRGDFH
+463 MVEITRGDFH

-486 IAMETPDSIT
+486 IAMETPDSMT

-536 AEFEAFKEEAKAQL
+536 AEFKAFKEEAKAQL
-550 TATGIMDGAQAEANA
+550 TATGIMDKAQAEANA
-565 TLYARAVETLAG
+565 TLYARAIEALAG

-606 NQALASNPP
+606 NQSASAMKSTEANLQ
-615 RGWVH
+615 RGR
-620 SENPQDAADLWNGNN
+620 DAMN
-635 KAEAVFWT
+635 KALIE
-643 NGNPRLA
+643 
-650 GEFPALEGY
+650 
-659 SHSVSKADINHIKKE
+659 KADQKRAMYRSDTGWIDFVWGNEGVLKANGKTKGAMGLAHIIESRMRKD
-674 HGDAQAEAARGQI
+674 GMSYQDVAEMLTMQ
-687 AITDKDIA
+687 ITDTIA
-695 RIPDI
+695 KGGSSRIYSNGKSESMFIEHNGYRATLVRNKGSNGWLMNAFELHQGGDTGKSNDSKVSTHDQTTRHRSEVGAPD
-700 VSDYG
+700 V
-705 AIRDDLVSEQGSKR
+705 L
-719 IMFAKSF
+719 
-726 DDGTVV
+726 
-732 YLGQVSRKKK
+732 
-742 DIKTVSMW
+742 
-750 KYPSAIDEQRA
+750 
-761 IEIAVT
+761 
-767 SNQTFGTEAG
+767 N
-777 ISHKETVPDNSTP
+777 NSTP
-790 NADTNQDILFQSAT
+790 NADTNQDIL
-804 EEQRQFSETATQ
+804 
-816 YGGKA
+816 
-821 AYDQAKAD
+821 
-829 GKTELT
+829 
-835 YRQWIQ
+835 
-841 VRTPAFKAWFGDWEN
+841 
-856 DPNNASKVV
+856 
-865 NPETGE
+865 
-871 PLVVYHGT
+871 
-879 DAEFNVFDRSKAGS
+879 
-893 NTDNGMRGK
+893 
-902 GFYMATDRRTAEGY
+902 
-916 GNRLIESF
+916 
-924 TDLKNPFYPSDFE
+924 
-937 SAEAIAQYLTEK
+937 
-949 LEAKGFDEY
+949 
-958 TVDEAMFKIRD
+958 
-969 GRFTVGQSYSGTFA
+969 
-983 GILKD
+983 
-988 AGFDGVVYQKAE
+988 
-1000 EVIAFRPNQIKSA
+1000 
-1013 TDNTGAFSPEND
+1013 
-1025 SILYQGGTDRGMF
+1025 YQGGADRGMF

-1077 KPAENLTGQE
+1077 KPAENLTEQE

-1148 FCSWL
+1148 FRSWL

-1178 FASDEQIQQT
+1178 FASDEQIQQA

-1198 EDAAQAGMDDTDY
+1198 EDAAQAGMDDADY
-1211 AQYRHNTERA
+1211 AQYRHNAERA

-1252 KQHKADFQRAEMAAR
+1252 KQYKADFQRAEMAAR

-1272 QPVYRAWQLLTSRMT
+1272 QPVYRAWQLLTARMT
-1287 EENRIGDGKPKFD
+1287 EENRIGDGKPKFN

-1425 LVAMGVGGQ
+1425 LVAMGVDGQ

-1463 EGEPVFS
+1463 DGEPVFS

-1485 QEAIEETAYLNILA
+1485 QEAIEETAYLNVLA

-1591 AATQKRNQLLQ
+1591 ASTQKRNQLLQ

-1635 EYREQIEALL
+1635 EYREQIESLL

-1667 FVKKMEEQGRTHNI
+1667 FVKKMEEQGRAHNI

-1770 FVWGHIKIS
+1770 FMWGHIKIS

-1832 HREYWRNAEYQ
+1832 HREYWRSAEYQ

-1875 GSVRNWNMAEVM
+1875 GSVRNWNMPEVM

-1956 DPASTQAAESGNAL
+1956 DSASTQAAESGNAL
-1970 SDIEDI
+1970 TDIEDI
-1976 KSAVK
+1976 KSAAK

-1991 KDRAAAVKNRPLLL
+1991 KDRAEAVKNRPLLL

-2050 AKQQLN
+2050 AKRQLN

-2069 VKGFD
+2069 VEGLD
-2074 KFSGL
+2074 KYSGL

-2102 FIPAVARLGGKY
+2102 FIPAVTRLGGKY

-2225 SEFERG
+2225 SGFERG

-2264 LTADLMMIYV
+2264 LAANLMMIYV

-2302 EQISFLLGLFVGGR
+2302 EQISFMLGLFVFGR

-2332 YTGPSGLRPIDDTFK
+2332 YAGPSGLRPIDDGFK
-2347 LAQQAVQGE
+2347 FVQQAVQGE

-2386 AQALQDD
+2386 AEALQDD
-2393 ETDNPAALLFGY
+2393 ETDNPAALLMGH
-2405 QSN
+2405 QGN

>member
-12 AALLTSFG
+12 ATLLNSLG

-34 SLKVPVGVVKEMPQT
+34 KLNVPVGVIKEMPQT
-49 ANSRLKLDQIE
+49 ANTRMKLNEIE
-60 AQIGGLTILPKR
+60 AQVGGLSILPNR

-82 HDDISQL
+82 HDDIGEL
-89 SEIERKRGVMTAGK
+89 SEIERKAGVLRAAPEDGFFTDIGK
-103 EDNFFVDLYRSVA
+103 SLK

-126 NGLIVRSDLF
+126 NGLIARSDFF

-148 AGTYYNRNLD
+148 NGVYYNRELD
-158 IAQQQAQHQREIDK
+158 IAHSQAKLQRDIDR

-177 TLQRQ
+177 TLQNQ
-182 QRELGSQTTLSGSA
+182 QRGLAEQKTLAGA
-196 SYLVRN
+196 AGYLVKN
-202 PSLLFNT
+202 PTLLLNT

-219 GLAAGAATGGLAA
+219 GLVAGLSTGGIATI
-232 VGTVGFSS
+232 GTVGASS

-250 EVLEKHAH
+250 EMLNEHAH
-258 ELGGMTP
+258 ELGGMTE
-265 TERYAYALSRE
+265 TQKYAYALTRQ
-276 DWMAEAKQK
+276 DWMDEAKKK

-351 IMEAFAEIP
+351 IMEAFAELP

-372 ARAQMESRQAQAKAA
+372 ARAKVEERAAQAQAA
-387 EEARAHLKEQ
+387 EQARARLKEQ
-397 AMAVTS
+397 AQAVTN
-403 SRMTQRDPDKQAAFV
+403 SRLTKRDPDKQAAFV

-446 AMPDMAAKI
+446 AMPDMAARI

-486 IAMETPDSIT
+486 IAMETPDSMT

-550 TATGIMDGAQAEANA
+550 AATGTMDANQAEANA
-565 TLYARAVETLAG
+565 TLYARAVEALAG

-592 LNVVGESL
+592 LNVIGESL

-606 NQALASNPP
+606 NQSASAMKSTEANLQ
-615 RGWVH
+615 RGR
-620 SENPQDAADLWNGNN
+620 DAMN
-635 KAEAVFWT
+635 KALIE
-643 NGNPRLA
+643 
-650 GEFPALEGY
+650 
-659 SHSVSKADINHIKKE
+659 KADQKRAMYRSDTGWIDFVWGSEGVLKANGKTKGAMGLAHIIESRMRKDE
-674 HGDAQAEAARGQI
+674 MSYQDVAEMLTMQ
-687 AITDKDIA
+687 ITDTIA
-695 RIPDI
+695 KGGSSRIYSNGKSESMFIEHNGYRATLVRNKGSNGWLMNAFELHQGGDTGKSNDSKVPTHDQTTRHRSEVGAPD
-700 VSDYG
+700 V
-705 AIRDDLVSEQGSKR
+705 L
-719 IMFAKSF
+719 
-726 DDGTVV
+726 
-732 YLGQVSRKKK
+732 
-742 DIKTVSMW
+742 
-750 KYPSAIDEQRA
+750 
-761 IEIAVT
+761 
-767 SNQTFGTEAG
+767 N
-777 ISHKETVPDNSTP
+777 NSTP
-790 NADTNQDILFQSAT
+790 NADTNQDIL
-804 EEQRQFSETATQ
+804 
-816 YGGKA
+816 
-821 AYDQAKAD
+821 
-829 GKTELT
+829 
-835 YRQWIQ
+835 
-841 VRTPAFKAWFGDWEN
+841 
-856 DPNNASKVV
+856 
-865 NPETGE
+865 
-871 PLVVYHGT
+871 
-879 DAEFNVFDRSKAGS
+879 
-893 NTDNGMRGK
+893 
-902 GFYMATDRRTAEGY
+902 
-916 GNRLIESF
+916 
-924 TDLKNPFYPSDFE
+924 
-937 SAEAIAQYLTEK
+937 
-949 LEAKGFDEY
+949 
-958 TVDEAMFKIRD
+958 
-969 GRFTVGQSYSGTFA
+969 
-983 GILKD
+983 
-988 AGFDGVVYQKAE
+988 
-1000 EVIAFRPNQIKSA
+1000 
-1013 TDNTGAFSPEND
+1013 
-1025 SILYQGGTDRGMF
+1025 YQGGADRGMF

-1077 KPAENLTGQE
+1077 KPAENLTEQE
-1087 RQFLSDV
+1087 QQFLSDV

-1148 FCSWL
+1148 FRSWL

-1178 FASDEQIQQT
+1178 FASDEQIQQA

-1211 AQYRHNTERA
+1211 AQYRHNAERA

-1252 KQHKADFQRAEMAAR
+1252 KQYKADFQRAEMAAR

-1272 QPVYRAWQLLTSRMT
+1272 QPVYRAWQLLTARMT
-1287 EENRIGDGKPKFD
+1287 EENRIGDGKPKFN
-1300 KQVDAAHDSLFE
+1300 KQVDATHDSLFE

-1350 NGRSIDGM
+1350 NGRSIDSM

-1425 LVAMGVGGQ
+1425 LVAMGVDGQ

-1463 EGEPVFS
+1463 DGEPVFS

-1523 QRIIAAEFKALSK
+1523 QRVIAAEFKALSK
-1536 ATGAASLI
+1536 ATGSGNLI
-1544 RKAASV
+1544 LKAASV
-1550 YAKEKVEQIKVR
+1550 YAQEKVEQIKVR

-1622 LGKFN
+1622 LSKFN

-1667 FVKKMEEQGRTHNI
+1667 FVKKMEEQGRAHNI

-1770 FVWGHIKIS
+1770 FMWGHIKIS

-1832 HREYWRNAEYQ
+1832 HREYWRSAEYQ

-1875 GSVRNWNMAEVM
+1875 GSVRNWNMPEVM

-1919 RKVVGIEPQWVEAK
+1919 RKVVGTEPQWIEAK
-1933 PLTVRTADGEML
+1933 PLTVRTADGELL

-1956 DPASTQAAESGNAL
+1956 DSASTQAAESGNAL
-1970 SDIEDI
+1970 TDIEDI
-1976 KSAVK
+1976 KSAAK

-2016 IIHDLTHREAVID
+2016 IIHDITHREAVID

-2050 AKQQLN
+2050 AKQKLN

-2069 VKGFD
+2069 VEGFD
-2074 KFSGL
+2074 EYSGL
-2079 LRQNVSMTGL
+2079 LRQNVSMAGL
-2089 GFNVVS
+2089 AFNIVS
-2095 AAVQLTG
+2095 AILQSTG

-2114 AWAGLS
+2114 AWVGLS
-2120 QYTTHPIKATQSAME
+2120 QFTTHPIKATRTAME

-2163 IRKFLNK
+2163 IRKFLTK

-2175 MMKMQQVVDTAIWH
+2175 MLKIQQIVDTSIWH

-2264 LTADLMMIYV
+2264 LAANLIMIYV
-2274 VPTALTALMKS
+2274 IPNALNAMIRS
-2285 ALIPGDDDDDL
+2285 ALIPGDDDEDL

-2316 ELTQLAN
+2316 ELAQLAN
-2323 IATGDRFYG
+2323 IITGDRFYG
-2332 YTGPSGLRPIDDTFK
+2332 YTGPSGLRPIDDTYKFT
-2347 LAQQAVQGE
+2347 QQAAQG
-2356 FDSAFVRASVNL
+2356 DIDHAFVRASINL

-2386 AQALQDD
+2386 AEALQDD
-2393 ETDNPAALLFGY
+2393 ETDNPAALLMGH
-2405 QSN
+2405 QGN

>member
-34 SLKVPVGVVKEMPQT
+34 SLNVPVGVVKEMPQT
-49 ANSRLKLDQIE
+49 ANTRMKLNEIE
-60 AQIGGLTILPKR
+60 AQVGGLSILPQR
-72 LSDPE
+72 LSDQK
-77 FSDIA
+77 FSDLS
-82 HDDISQL
+82 HDDIGEL
-89 SEIERKRGVMTAGK
+89 SEIERKAGVLRAAPEDGFFTDIGK
-103 EDNFFVDLYRSVA
+103 SLK
-116 RGWYTGKKNL
+116 RGWLTAEKNF
-126 NGLIVRSDLF
+126 NGMFMRSDVF
-136 GLEKQR
+136 GLNRQR

-148 AGTYYNRNLD
+148 NGVYYNRELD
-158 IAQQQAQHQREIDK
+158 IAHSQAKLQRDIDR

-177 TLQRQ
+177 TLQKQ
-182 QRELGSQTTLSGSA
+182 QRGLAEQKTLAGA
-196 SYLVRN
+196 AGYLVKN
-202 PSLLFNT
+202 PTLLLNT

-219 GLAAGAATGGLAA
+219 GLVAGLSTGGIATI
-232 VGTVGFSS
+232 GTVGASS

-250 EVLEKHAH
+250 EMLNEHAN
-258 ELGGMTP
+258 ELGGMTE
-265 TERYAYALSRE
+265 TQKYAYALTRQ
-276 DWMAEAKQK
+276 DWMDEAKKK

-351 IMEAFAEIP
+351 IMEAFAELP
-360 TGAFEARSNYKE
+360 TGAFEARSNYKS
-372 ARAQMESRQAQAKAA
+372 ARAKVEERAAQVQAA
-387 EEARAHLKEQ
+387 EQARARLKEQ
-397 AMAVTS
+397 AQAVTN
-403 SRMTQRDPDKQAAFV
+403 SRLTKRAPDVQASYV
-418 NDVYG
+418 NDVYA
-423 EDQKIY
+423 DNQKIY

-486 IAMETPDSIT
+486 IAMETPDSMT

-519 LTRHQ
+519 LARHQ

-550 TATGIMDGAQAEANA
+550 TATGMMDTAQAEANA
-565 TLYARAVETLAG
+565 TLYARAIETLAG

-606 NQALASNPP
+606 NQSASAMKSTEANLQ
-615 RGWVH
+615 RGR
-620 SENPQDAADLWNGNN
+620 DAMN
-635 KAEAVFWT
+635 KALIE
-643 NGNPRLA
+643 
-650 GEFPALEGY
+650 
-659 SHSVSKADINHIKKE
+659 KADQKRAMYRSDTGWIDFVWGSEGVLKANGKTKGAMGLAHIIESRMRKDE
-674 HGDAQAEAARGQI
+674 MSYQDVAEMLTMQ
-687 AITDKDIA
+687 ITDTIA
-695 RIPDI
+695 KGGSSRIYSNGKSESMFIEHNGYRATLVRNKGSNGWLMNAFELHQGGDTGKSNDSKVSTHDQTTRHRSEVGAPD
-700 VSDYG
+700 VLNNFTQDTY
-705 AIRDDLVSEQGSKR
+705 
-719 IMFAKSF
+719 
-726 DDGTVV
+726 
-732 YLGQVSRKKK
+732 
-742 DIKTVSMW
+742 
-750 KYPSAIDEQRA
+750 
-761 IEIAVT
+761 
-767 SNQTFGTEAG
+767 
-777 ISHKETVPDNSTP
+777 
-790 NADTNQDILFQSAT
+790 TNQDIL
-804 EEQRQFSETATQ
+804 
-816 YGGKA
+816 
-821 AYDQAKAD
+821 
-829 GKTELT
+829 
-835 YRQWIQ
+835 
-841 VRTPAFKAWFGDWEN
+841 
-856 DPNNASKVV
+856 
-865 NPETGE
+865 
-871 PLVVYHGT
+871 
-879 DAEFNVFDRSKAGS
+879 
-893 NTDNGMRGK
+893 
-902 GFYMATDRRTAEGY
+902 
-916 GNRLIESF
+916 
-924 TDLKNPFYPSDFE
+924 
-937 SAEAIAQYLTEK
+937 
-949 LEAKGFDEY
+949 
-958 TVDEAMFKIRD
+958 
-969 GRFTVGQSYSGTFA
+969 
-983 GILKD
+983 
-988 AGFDGVVYQKAE
+988 
-1000 EVIAFRPNQIKSA
+1000 
-1013 TDNTGAFSPEND
+1013 
-1025 SILYQGGTDRGMF
+1025 YQGGADRGMF

-1077 KPAENLTGQE
+1077 KPAENLTEQE
-1087 RQFLSDV
+1087 RQFLFDV

-1148 FCSWL
+1148 FRSWL

-1178 FASDEQIQQT
+1178 FASDEQIQQA

-1211 AQYRHNTERA
+1211 AQYRHNAERA

-1252 KQHKADFQRAEMAAR
+1252 KQYKADFQRAEMAAR

-1272 QPVYRAWQLLTSRMT
+1272 QPVYRAWQLLTARMT

-1324 MISQFGLDP
+1324 MVSQFGLDP
-1333 KDKIPAVHIG
+1333 KDKIPAAHIG

-1350 NGRSIDGM
+1350 NGRSIDRM

-1411 NPYALTAVRFDHDS
+1411 NPYALTAVRFNHDS
-1425 LVAMGVGGQ
+1425 LVAMGVDGQ

-1463 EGEPVFS
+1463 DGEPVFS

-1485 QEAIEETAYLNILA
+1485 QEAIEETAYLNVLA

-1536 ATGAASLI
+1536 ATGAANLI

-1550 YAKEKVEQIKVR
+1550 YAQEKVEQIKVR

-1573 AKAAKASMEAF
+1573 AKAAKASQEAF

-1591 AATQKRNQLLQ
+1591 ASTQKRNQLLQ

-1622 LGKFN
+1622 LSKFN

-1656 KDLDKRTSLLQ
+1656 KDLDRRTSLLE
-1667 FVKKMEEQGRTHNI
+1667 FVKKMEEQGRAHNI

-1718 LKNKMLTARDKRT
+1718 LKNKLLTARDKRT
-1731 YQEIRDKI
+1731 YQEIRDNI
-1739 VESIRDN
+1739 VESIREN
-1746 ARDHDKRTS
+1746 ARDHNKRTS

-1770 FVWGHIKIS
+1770 FMWGHIKIS

-1832 HREYWRNAEYQ
+1832 HREYWRSAEYQ

-1875 GSVRNWNMAEVM
+1875 GSVRNWNMPEVM

-1919 RKVVGIEPQWVEAK
+1919 RKVVGTEPQWVEAK
-1933 PLTVRTADGEML
+1933 PLTVRTSDGEML

-1956 DPASTQAAESGNAL
+1956 DSASTQAAESGNAL
-1970 SDIEDI
+1970 ADIEDI
-1976 KSAVK
+1976 KSAAK
-1981 MAANTRHSFT
+1981 MAANTRHNFT
-1991 KDRAAAVKNRPLLL
+1991 KDRAEAVKNRPLLL

-2016 IIHDLTHREAVID
+2016 IIHDITHREAVID

-2050 AKQQLN
+2050 AKKQLN
-2056 KALEDIARGNTAP
+2056 AALEDIARGNSAP
-2069 VKGFD
+2069 VKGSD
-2074 KFSGL
+2074 KWTGI

-2089 GFNVVS
+2089 GFNIVS
-2095 AAVQLTG
+2095 AAVQITG

-2120 QYTTHPIKATQSAME
+2120 QYTTHPIKATKSAME

-2189 GALAKAMDSGKDLDT
+2189 GALAKAMDNGKDLDT

-2264 LTADLMMIYV
+2264 LAADLMMIYV

-2285 ALIPGDDDDDL
+2285 ALIPGDDDEDL

-2316 ELTQLAN
+2316 EMAQLAN
-2323 IATGDRFYG
+2323 IITGDRFYG
-2332 YTGPSGLRPIDDTFK
+2332 YAGPSGLRPIDDTYKF
-2347 LAQQAVQGE
+2347 AQQAAQG
-2356 FDSAFVRASVNL
+2356 DIDHAFVRASINL
-2368 LGDAFGLP
+2368 LGDVFGIP

-2386 AQALQDD
+2386 AEALQED
-2393 ETDNPAALLFGY
+2393 ETDNPAALLMGH
-2405 QSN
+2405 QGN

>member
-12 AALLTSFG
+12 ATLLNSLG

-26 AEINRKAA
+26 AEINLKAA
-34 SLKVPVGVVKEMPQT
+34 KLNVPVGVVKEMPQT
-49 ANSRLKLDQIE
+49 ANTRMKLNEIE
-60 AQIGGLTILPKR
+60 AQVGGLSILPQR
-72 LSDPE
+72 LSDQK
-77 FSDIA
+77 FSDLS
-82 HDDISQL
+82 HDDIGEL
-89 SEIERKRGVMTAGK
+89 SEIERKAGVLRAAPEDGFFTDIGK
-103 EDNFFVDLYRSVA
+103 SLK

-126 NGLIVRSDLF
+126 NGLIARSDFF

-148 AGTYYNRNLD
+148 NGVYYNRELD
-158 IAQQQAQHQREIDK
+158 IAHSQAKLQRDIDR

-177 TLQRQ
+177 TLQNQ
-182 QRELGSQTTLSGSA
+182 QRGLTEQKTLAGA
-196 SYLVRN
+196 ARYLVKN
-202 PSLLFNT
+202 PTLLLNT

-219 GLAAGAATGGLAA
+219 GLVAGLSTGGIATI
-232 VGTVGFSS
+232 GTVGASS

-250 EVLEKHAH
+250 EMLNEHAH
-258 ELGGMTP
+258 ELGGMTE
-265 TERYAYALSRE
+265 TQKYAYALTRQ
-276 DWMAEAKQK
+276 DWMDEAKKK

-351 IMEAFAEIP
+351 IMEAFAELP
-360 TGAFEARSNYKE
+360 TGAFEARSNYKS
-372 ARAQMESRQAQAKAA
+372 ARAKVEERAAQVQAA
-387 EEARAHLKEQ
+387 EQARARLKEQ
-397 AMAVTS
+397 AQAVTN
-403 SRMTQRDPDKQAAFV
+403 SRLTKRAPDVQASYV
-418 NDVYG
+418 NDVYA
-423 EDQKIY
+423 DNQKIY

-486 IAMETPDSIT
+486 IAMETPNSMT
-496 AAEAEEIRKSGFD
+496 AAEAEEIRKAGFD

-519 LTRHQ
+519 LARHQ
-524 EEQAQAEQDRRV
+524 EEQAQEEQARRV
-536 AEFEAFKEEAKAQL
+536 AEFEAFKEETKAQL
-550 TATGIMDGAQAEANA
+550 AATGVIDSAQAEANA
-565 TLYARAVETLAG
+565 TLYARAVEALAG

-606 NQALASNPP
+606 NQSASAMKSTEANLQRGRDAMNKALIEKADQKRAMYRSDTGWIDFVWGSEGVLKANGKTKGAMGLAHIIESRMRKDGMSYQDVAEMLTMQITDTIAKGGSSRIYSNGKSESMFIEHNGY
-615 RGWVH
+615 RATLVRNKGSNGWLMNAFELHQGGDTGKSNDSKVPTH
-620 SENPQDAADLWNGNN
+620 DQTTRHRSEVGAPDVLNNFTQDA
-635 KAEAVFWT
+635 
-643 NGNPRLA
+643 
-650 GEFPALEGY
+650 
-659 SHSVSKADINHIKKE
+659 
-674 HGDAQAEAARGQI
+674 DA
-687 AITDKDIA
+687 
-695 RIPDI
+695 
-700 VSDYG
+700 
-705 AIRDDLVSEQGSKR
+705 
-719 IMFAKSF
+719 
-726 DDGTVV
+726 
-732 YLGQVSRKKK
+732 
-742 DIKTVSMW
+742 
-750 KYPSAIDEQRA
+750 
-761 IEIAVT
+761 
-767 SNQTFGTEAG
+767 
-777 ISHKETVPDNSTP
+777 
-790 NADTNQDILFQSAT
+790 NQD
-804 EEQRQFSETATQ
+804 
-816 YGGKA
+816 
-821 AYDQAKAD
+821 
-829 GKTELT
+829 
-835 YRQWIQ
+835 
-841 VRTPAFKAWFGDWEN
+841 
-856 DPNNASKVV
+856 
-865 NPETGE
+865 
-871 PLVVYHGT
+871 
-879 DAEFNVFDRSKAGS
+879 
-893 NTDNGMRGK
+893 
-902 GFYMATDRRTAEGY
+902 
-916 GNRLIESF
+916 
-924 TDLKNPFYPSDFE
+924 
-937 SAEAIAQYLTEK
+937 
-949 LEAKGFDEY
+949 
-958 TVDEAMFKIRD
+958 
-969 GRFTVGQSYSGTFA
+969 
-983 GILKD
+983 
-988 AGFDGVVYQKAE
+988 
-1000 EVIAFRPNQIKSA
+1000 
-1013 TDNTGAFSPEND
+1013 
-1025 SILYQGGTDRGMF
+1025 ILYQGGADRGMF

-1077 KPAENLTGQE
+1077 KPAENLTEQE

-1094 QTTLD
+1094 QTALD

-1148 FCSWL
+1148 FRSWL

-1198 EDAAQAGMDDTDY
+1198 EDAAQAGMDDADY
-1211 AQYRHNTERA
+1211 TQYRHNAERA

-1252 KQHKADFQRAEMAAR
+1252 NQYKADFQRAEMAAR

-1272 QPVYRAWQLLTSRMT
+1272 QPVYRAWQLLTARMT

-1350 NGRSIDGM
+1350 NGRSIDSM

-1398 YVPHEQ
+1398 YVPHEK
-1404 KAGDHVA
+1404 KAGDHVS

-1425 LVAMGVGGQ
+1425 LVAMGVDGQ

-1463 EGEPVFS
+1463 DGEPVFS

-1485 QEAIEETAYLNILA
+1485 QEAIEETAYLNVLA

-1536 ATGAASLI
+1536 ATGAANLI

-1550 YAKEKVEQIKVR
+1550 YAQEKVEQIKVR

-1573 AKAAKASMEAF
+1573 AKAAKASQDAF

-1616 ESARKY
+1616 ETARKY
-1622 LGKFN
+1622 LSKFN

-1656 KDLDKRTSLLQ
+1656 KDLYRRTSLLE
-1667 FVKKMEEQGRTHNI
+1667 FVKKMEEQGRAHNI

-1731 YQEIRDKI
+1731 YQEIRDNI
-1739 VESIRDN
+1739 VESIKEN
-1746 ARDHDKRTS
+1746 ARTHDKRTS
-1755 TAANNIERVEDGFSG
+1755 TAANNIERLEDTGSG
-1770 FVWGHIKIS
+1770 ILWGHIKIS

-1785 DGGKDAGAFWN
+1785 DGGKDGGAFWN

-1815 TAQKL
+1815 AAEKL

-1826 LNDNLT
+1826 LNDKLGFK
-1832 HREYWRNAEYQ
+1832 EYWSKGKEY
-1843 IGGQKFT
+1843 IGLGRLN

-1856 IALNL
+1856 IALNM
-1861 GNEGNIQRLLSGGH
+1861 GNDGNIQRLLSGGH
-1875 GSVRNWNMAEVM
+1875 GNMRDWKLDHVLGALQDLTKAEW
-1887 DAMQNLTS
+1887 
-1895 KEWQAVQKVWDL
+1895 EAVQKVWDM
-1907 FESFRPQIAELE
+1907 FESYRPQIAELE
-1919 RKVVGIEPQWVEAK
+1919 RKVVGTEPQWVEPK
-1933 PLTVRTADGEML
+1933 PLTVRTADGEQVS
-1945 TLRGGYYPAKY
+1945 LRGGYYPAKY
-1956 DPASTQAAESGNAL
+1956 DSASTQAAESGNAL
-1970 SDIEDI
+1970 ADIEDI
-1976 KSAVK
+1976 KSAAK
-1981 MAANTRHSFT
+1981 MAANTRHNFT
-1991 KDRAAAVKNRPLLL
+1991 KDRAEAVKNRPLLL

-2016 IIHDLTHREAVID
+2016 IIHDITHREAVID

-2050 AKQQLN
+2050 AKRQLN
-2056 KALEDIARGNTAP
+2056 AALEDIARGNSAP
-2069 VKGFD
+2069 VKGSD
-2074 KFSGL
+2074 KWTGI

-2095 AAVQLTG
+2095 AAVQVTG
-2102 FIPAVARLGGKY
+2102 FIPAIARLGGKY

-2120 QYTTHPIKATQSAME
+2120 QYTTNPIKATRTAME

-2150 IREVAATINGAGK
+2150 IREVAATINGAGNV
-2163 IRKFLNK
+2163 RKFLNK

-2204 AIKLAD
+2204 AVKLAD

-2253 VEAKTQKSKAK
+2253 VEVKTQKSKAK
-2264 LTADLMMIYV
+2264 LAADLMMIYV
-2274 VPTALTALMKS
+2274 IPTALTAMMKS
-2285 ALIPGDDDDDL
+2285 ALIPGDDDEDL

-2316 ELTQLAN
+2316 ELAQLAN
-2323 IATGDRFYG
+2323 IVTGDRFYG
-2332 YTGPSGLRPIDDTFK
+2332 YAGPSGLRPIDDTYKF
-2347 LAQQAVQGE
+2347 AQQAAQGE
-2356 FDSAFVRASVNL
+2356 IDHAFVRASINL
-2368 LGDAFGLP
+2368 LGDIFGIP

-2386 AQALQDD
+2386 AEALQDD
-2393 ETDNPAALLFGY
+2393 ETDNPAALLMGH
-2405 QSN
+2405 QGN

>member
-12 AALLTSFG
+12 AALLASFG

-49 ANSRLKLDQIE
+49 ANTRMKLNEIE
-60 AQIGGLTILPKR
+60 AQVGGLSILPQR
-72 LSDPE
+72 LSDQK
-77 FSDIA
+77 FSDLS
-82 HDDISQL
+82 HDDIGEL
-89 SEIERKRGVMTAGK
+89 SEIERKAGVLRAAPEDGFFTDIGK
-103 EDNFFVDLYRSVA
+103 SLK
-116 RGWYTGKKNL
+116 RGWLTAEKNF
-126 NGLIVRSDLF
+126 NGMFMRSDVF
-136 GLEKQR
+136 GLNRQR

-148 AGTYYNRNLD
+148 NGVYYNRELD
-158 IAQQQAQHQREIDK
+158 IAHSQAKLQRDIDR

-177 TLQRQ
+177 TLQKQ
-182 QRELGSQTTLSGSA
+182 QRGLAEQKTLAGA
-196 SYLVRN
+196 AGYLVKN
-202 PSLLFNT
+202 PTLLLNT

-219 GLAAGAATGGLAA
+219 GLAAGLATGGIATI
-232 VGTVGFSS
+232 GTVGASS

-250 EVLEKHAH
+250 EMLNEHAH
-258 ELGGMTP
+258 ELGGMTE
-265 TERYAYALSRE
+265 TQKYAYALTRQ
-276 DWMAEAKQK
+276 DWMDEAKKK

-351 IMEAFAEIP
+351 IMEAFAELP
-360 TGAFEARSNYKE
+360 TGAFEARSNYKS
-372 ARAQMESRQAQAKAA
+372 ARAKVEERAAQVQAA
-387 EEARAHLKEQ
+387 EQARARLKEQ
-397 AMAVTS
+397 AQAVTN
-403 SRMTQRDPDKQAAFV
+403 SRLTKRAPDVQASYV
-418 NDVYG
+418 NDVYA
-423 EDQKIY
+423 DNQKIY

-446 AMPDMAAKI
+446 AMPDMAARI

-486 IAMETPDSIT
+486 IAMETPDSMT

-519 LTRHQ
+519 LARHQ
-524 EEQAQAEQDRRV
+524 EEQAQEEQARRV
-536 AEFEAFKEEAKAQL
+536 AEFEAFKEEVKAQL

-565 TLYARAVETLAG
+565 TLYTRAVEALAG

-606 NQALASNPP
+606 NQSASAMKSTEANMQRGRDAMNKALIEKADQKRAMYRSDTGWIDFVWGSEGVLKANGKTKGAMGLAHIIESRMRKDGMSYQDVAEMLTMQITDTIAKGGSSRIYSNGKSESMFIEHNGY
-615 RGWVH
+615 RATLVRNKGSNGWLMNAFELHQGGDTGKSNDSKVPTH
-620 SENPQDAADLWNGNN
+620 DQTTRHRSEVGAPDVLNNFTQDA
-635 KAEAVFWT
+635 
-643 NGNPRLA
+643 
-650 GEFPALEGY
+650 
-659 SHSVSKADINHIKKE
+659 
-674 HGDAQAEAARGQI
+674 DA
-687 AITDKDIA
+687 
-695 RIPDI
+695 
-700 VSDYG
+700 
-705 AIRDDLVSEQGSKR
+705 
-719 IMFAKSF
+719 
-726 DDGTVV
+726 
-732 YLGQVSRKKK
+732 
-742 DIKTVSMW
+742 
-750 KYPSAIDEQRA
+750 
-761 IEIAVT
+761 
-767 SNQTFGTEAG
+767 
-777 ISHKETVPDNSTP
+777 
-790 NADTNQDILFQSAT
+790 NQDL
-804 EEQRQFSETATQ
+804 
-816 YGGKA
+816 
-821 AYDQAKAD
+821 
-829 GKTELT
+829 
-835 YRQWIQ
+835 
-841 VRTPAFKAWFGDWEN
+841 
-856 DPNNASKVV
+856 
-865 NPETGE
+865 
-871 PLVVYHGT
+871 
-879 DAEFNVFDRSKAGS
+879 
-893 NTDNGMRGK
+893 
-902 GFYMATDRRTAEGY
+902 
-916 GNRLIESF
+916 
-924 TDLKNPFYPSDFE
+924 
-937 SAEAIAQYLTEK
+937 
-949 LEAKGFDEY
+949 
-958 TVDEAMFKIRD
+958 
-969 GRFTVGQSYSGTFA
+969 
-983 GILKD
+983 
-988 AGFDGVVYQKAE
+988 
-1000 EVIAFRPNQIKSA
+1000 
-1013 TDNTGAFSPEND
+1013 
-1025 SILYQGGTDRGMF
+1025 LYQGGTDRGMF
-1038 SREHNL
+1038 SRENNL

-1077 KPAENLTGQE
+1077 KPAENLTEQE

-1148 FCSWL
+1148 FRSWL

-1178 FASDEQIQQT
+1178 FASDEQIQQA

-1198 EDAAQAGMDDTDY
+1198 EDAAQAGMDDADY
-1211 AQYRHNTERA
+1211 AQYRHNAERA

-1252 KQHKADFQRAEMAAR
+1252 KQYKADFQRAEMAAR
-1267 GSIMS
+1267 GSIMR
-1272 QPVYRAWQLLTSRMT
+1272 QPVYRAWQLLTARIT
-1287 EENRIGDGKPKFD
+1287 EENRIGDGKPKFS

-1387 EMRGT
+1387 EMRGN

-1425 LVAMGVGGQ
+1425 LVAMGVDGL

-1463 EGEPVFS
+1463 DGEPVFS

-1485 QEAIEETAYLNILA
+1485 QEAIEETAYLNVLA

-1536 ATGAASLI
+1536 ATGASNLI

-1550 YAKEKVEQIKVR
+1550 YAQEKVEQIKVR

-1616 ESARKY
+1616 ETARKY
-1622 LGKFN
+1622 LSKFN

-1667 FVKKMEEQGRTHNI
+1667 FVKKMEEQGRAHNI

-1731 YQEIRDKI
+1731 YQEIRDNI
-1739 VESIRDN
+1739 VESIREN
-1746 ARDHDKRTS
+1746 ARTHDKRTS

-1770 FVWGHIKIS
+1770 FMWGHIKIS

-1856 IALNL
+1856 IALNM

-1875 GSVRNWNMAEVM
+1875 GSVRNWNMTEVM

-1919 RKVVGIEPQWVEAK
+1919 RKVVGIEPQWVEPK

-1991 KDRAAAVKNRPLLL
+1991 KDRAAAVENRPLLL

-2050 AKQQLN
+2050 AKQKLN

-2069 VKGFD
+2069 VNGLD
-2074 KFSGL
+2074 KYSGL

-2089 GFNVVS
+2089 GFNIVS
-2095 AAVQLTG
+2095 AAVQVTG

-2231 SNTQKLFTV
+2231 SNTKKLFTV

-2253 VEAKTQKSKAK
+2253 VEVKTQKSKAK
-2264 LTADLMMIYV
+2264 LAADLMMIYV

-2302 EQISFLLGLFVGGR
+2302 EQISFLLGLFVFGR
-2316 ELTQLAN
+2316 EMTQLAN

-2332 YTGPSGLRPIDDTFK
+2332 YAGPSGLRPIDDGFK
-2347 LAQQAVQGE
+2347 FVQQAVQGE
-2356 FDSAFVRASVNL
+2356 FDSTFVRASVNL

-2386 AQALQDD
+2386 AEALQDD
-2393 ETDNPAALLFGY
+2393 ETDNPAALLMGH
-2405 QSN
+2405 QGN

>member
-49 ANSRLKLDQIE
+49 ANSRLKLNQIE
-60 AQIGGLTILPKR
+60 AQIGGLSILPQR

-126 NGLIVRSDLF
+126 NGVIARSDLF

-148 AGTYYNRNLD
+148 NGTYYNRNLD
-158 IAQQQAQHQREIDK
+158 IAQQQAELQRDIDR

-182 QRELGSQTTLSGSA
+182 QRELGSQKTLSGSA

-202 PSLLFNT
+202 PSLLLNT
-209 SAESLGQNAL
+209 TAESLGQNAL
-219 GLAAGAATGGLAA
+219 GLAAGVATGGWAA
-232 VGTVGFSS
+232 VGTVGLSS
-240 GAQEYAATME
+240 GAQEYSATME
-250 EVLEKHAH
+250 EVLEKHAG

-276 DWMAEAKQK
+276 DWMEEARSK
-285 AWKRGISI
+285 AWKRGISV
-293 GLFDAATAGLAGRLL
+293 GAFDAATAGVAGRLL

-327 QAGGGAAGEAT
+327 QAGGGAAGEAV
-338 AQALTGEY
+338 AQAATGEY
-346 KPGDI
+346 NPSAI

-372 ARAQMESRQAQAKAA
+372 ARAKMESRQAQAKAA

-397 AMAVTS
+397 AMAVTR

-439 RAAAVAQ
+439 RAAAIAQ

-486 IAMETPDSIT
+486 IAMETPDSMT
-496 AAEAEEIRKSGFD
+496 AAEAEEIRKAGFD

-519 LTRHQ
+519 LARHQ
-524 EEQAQAEQDRRV
+524 EEQAQEEQDRRV

-550 TATGIMDGAQAEANA
+550 TAAGTMDAAQAEANA

-620 SENPQDAADLWNGNN
+620 SENPQDAADLWNGTSN
-635 KAEAVFWT
+635 AHAVFT
-643 NGNPRLA
+643 EMNGSKTENA
-650 GEFPALEGY
+650 FPELYGY
-659 SHSVSKADINHIKKE
+659 SYSIDRSAVKHIKNQ
-674 HGDAQAEAARGQI
+674 HGNAQTEANRGQV
-687 AITDKDIA
+687 AITEKDIQKIGDILRDYDDVA
-695 RIPDI
+695 YEDIP
-700 VSDYG
+700 G
-705 AIRDDLVSEQGSKR
+705 TNNRRFA
-719 IMFAKSF
+719 FAKQF
-726 DDGTVV
+726 DDGLIV
-732 YLGQVSRKKK
+732 YLADSSKKRR
-742 DIKTVSMW
+742 DLRTVSMW
-750 KYPSAIDEQRA
+750 KYPQSANAQDVLQH
-761 IEIAVT
+761 AVSL
-767 SNQTFGTEAG
+767 SNLTPEAEGG
-777 ISHKETVPDNSTP
+777 ISHDSNSTP
-790 NADTNQDILFQSAT
+790 NTEANQDL
-804 EEQRQFSETATQ
+804 
-816 YGGKA
+816 
-821 AYDQAKAD
+821 
-829 GKTELT
+829 
-835 YRQWIQ
+835 
-841 VRTPAFKAWFGDWEN
+841 
-856 DPNNASKVV
+856 
-865 NPETGE
+865 
-871 PLVVYHGT
+871 
-879 DAEFNVFDRSKAGS
+879 
-893 NTDNGMRGK
+893 
-902 GFYMATDRRTAEGY
+902 
-916 GNRLIESF
+916 
-924 TDLKNPFYPSDFE
+924 
-937 SAEAIAQYLTEK
+937 
-949 LEAKGFDEY
+949 
-958 TVDEAMFKIRD
+958 
-969 GRFTVGQSYSGTFA
+969 
-983 GILKD
+983 
-988 AGFDGVVYQKAE
+988 
-1000 EVIAFRPNQIKSA
+1000 
-1013 TDNTGAFSPEND
+1013 
-1025 SILYQGGTDRGMF
+1025 LYQGGADRGMF

-1077 KPAENLTGQE
+1077 KPTENLTEQE

-1148 FCSWL
+1148 FRSWL

-1188 QYINGMTPMF
+1188 QYINGMAPMF
-1198 EDAAQAGMDDTDY
+1198 EDAAQAGMDDADY
-1211 AQYRHNTERA
+1211 AQYRHNAERA
-1221 TAEAQDDLTA
+1221 TAEAQDELTA

-1252 KQHKADFQRAEMAAR
+1252 KQYKADFQRAEMAAR

-1272 QPVYRAWQLLTSRMT
+1272 QPVYRAWRLLTARMT
-1287 EENRIGDGKPKFD
+1287 EENRIGDSKPKFS

-1312 AIAKLGGVNKDE
+1312 AIAKLGGVNKAE
-1324 MISQFGLDP
+1324 MISKFGLDP

-1358 IEALTEEGYLPVDDT
+1358 IEALTEEGYLPVDNT

-1404 KAGDHVA
+1404 KAGDHVV

-1425 LVAMGVGGQ
+1425 LVAMGVDGQ

-1463 EGEPVFS
+1463 DGEPVFT

-1536 ATGAASLI
+1536 ATGSANLI

-1550 YAKEKVEQIKVR
+1550 YAQEKVEQIKVR

-1573 AKAAKASMEAF
+1573 AKAAKASQDAF

-1616 ESARKY
+1616 EKARKY

-1656 KDLDKRTSLLQ
+1656 KDLDRRTSLLQ
-1667 FVKKMEEQGRTHNI
+1667 FIRKMEEQGRAHNI

-1770 FVWGHIKIS
+1770 FMWGHIKIS

-1875 GSVRNWNMAEVM
+1875 GSVRNWNMSEVM
-1887 DAMQNLTS
+1887 DAMQHLTS

-1991 KDRAAAVKNRPLLL
+1991 KDRAAAVENRPLLL

-2050 AKQQLN
+2050 AKQKLN

-2069 VKGFD
+2069 VNGLD
-2074 KFSGL
+2074 KVSGL

-2095 AAVQLTG
+2095 AAVQITG

-2114 AWAGLS
+2114 AWVGLS

-2253 VEAKTQKSKAK
+2253 VEVKTQKSKAK
-2264 LTADLMMIYV
+2264 LAADLMMIYV

-2296 AKKLAK
+2296 VKKLAK
-2302 EQISFLLGLFVGGR
+2302 EQISFLLGLFVYGR
-2316 ELTQLAN
+2316 ELAQLAN
-2323 IATGDRFYG
+2323 IVTGDRFYG
-2332 YTGPSGLRPIDDTFK
+2332 YAGPSGLRPIDDGFK
-2347 LAQQAVQGE
+2347 FVQQAVQGE

-2405 QSN
+2405 QGN

>member
-12 AALLTSFG
+12 ATLLNSLG

-49 ANSRLKLDQIE
+49 ANTRMKLNQIE
-60 AQIGGLTILPKR
+60 AQIGGLSILPKR
-72 LSDPE
+72 LSDTE

-89 SEIERKRGVMTAGK
+89 SEIERKAGVLRAAPEDGFFTDIGK
-103 EDNFFVDLYRSVA
+103 SLK
-116 RGWYTGKKNL
+116 RGWLTAEKNF
-126 NGLIVRSDLF
+126 NGMFMRSDVF
-136 GLEKQR
+136 GLNRQR

-148 AGTYYNRNLD
+148 NGVYYNRELD
-158 IAQQQAQHQREIDK
+158 IAHSQAKLQRDIDR

-177 TLQRQ
+177 TLQKQ
-182 QRELGSQTTLSGSA
+182 QRGLAEQKTLAGA
-196 SYLVRN
+196 AGYLVKN
-202 PSLLFNT
+202 PTLLLNT

-219 GLAAGAATGGLAA
+219 GLVAGAATGGWAA
-232 VGTVGFSS
+232 VGTVGLSS
-240 GAQEYAATME
+240 GAQEYSATME
-250 EVLEKHAH
+250 EMLNEHAH
-258 ELGGMTP
+258 ELGGMTE
-265 TERYAYALSRE
+265 TQKYAYALHRE
-276 DWMAEAKQK
+276 DWMAEAKKK

-351 IMEAFAEIP
+351 IMEAFAELP

-372 ARAQMESRQAQAKAA
+372 ARAKVEERAAQAQAA
-387 EEARAHLKEQ
+387 EQARARLKEQ
-397 AMAVTS
+397 AQAVTN
-403 SRMTQRDPDKQAAFV
+403 SRLTKRDPDKQAAFV

-486 IAMETPDSIT
+486 IAMETPDSMT

-524 EEQAQAEQDRRV
+524 EEQAQEEQDRRV

-550 TATGIMDGAQAEANA
+550 AATGVMDANQAEANA
-565 TLYARAVETLAG
+565 TLYARAVEALAG

-606 NQALASNPP
+606 NQSASAMKSTEANLQ
-615 RGWVH
+615 RGR
-620 SENPQDAADLWNGNN
+620 DAMN
-635 KAEAVFWT
+635 KALIE
-643 NGNPRLA
+643 
-650 GEFPALEGY
+650 
-659 SHSVSKADINHIKKE
+659 KADQKRAMYRSDTGWIDFVWGSEGVLKANGKTKGAMGLAHIIESRMRKDE
-674 HGDAQAEAARGQI
+674 MSYQDVAEMLTMQ
-687 AITDKDIA
+687 ITDTIA
-695 RIPDI
+695 KGGSSRIYSNGKSESMFIEHNGYRATLVRNKGSNGWLMNAFELHQGGDTGKSNDSKVSTHDQTTRHRSEVGAPD
-700 VSDYG
+700 V
-705 AIRDDLVSEQGSKR
+705 LNN
-719 IMFAKSF
+719 F
-726 DDGTVV
+726 
-732 YLGQVSRKKK
+732 
-742 DIKTVSMW
+742 
-750 KYPSAIDEQRA
+750 
-761 IEIAVT
+761 
-767 SNQTFGTEAG
+767 
-777 ISHKETVPDNSTP
+777 TP
-790 NADTNQDILFQSAT
+790 NADTNQDIL
-804 EEQRQFSETATQ
+804 
-816 YGGKA
+816 
-821 AYDQAKAD
+821 
-829 GKTELT
+829 
-835 YRQWIQ
+835 
-841 VRTPAFKAWFGDWEN
+841 
-856 DPNNASKVV
+856 
-865 NPETGE
+865 
-871 PLVVYHGT
+871 
-879 DAEFNVFDRSKAGS
+879 
-893 NTDNGMRGK
+893 
-902 GFYMATDRRTAEGY
+902 
-916 GNRLIESF
+916 
-924 TDLKNPFYPSDFE
+924 
-937 SAEAIAQYLTEK
+937 
-949 LEAKGFDEY
+949 
-958 TVDEAMFKIRD
+958 
-969 GRFTVGQSYSGTFA
+969 
-983 GILKD
+983 
-988 AGFDGVVYQKAE
+988 
-1000 EVIAFRPNQIKSA
+1000 
-1013 TDNTGAFSPEND
+1013 
-1025 SILYQGGTDRGMF
+1025 YQGGADRGMF

-1077 KPAENLTGQE
+1077 KPAENLTEQE

-1148 FCSWL
+1148 FRSWL

-1178 FASDEQIQQT
+1178 FASDDQIQQT

-1211 AQYRHNTERA
+1211 AQYRHNAERA

-1252 KQHKADFQRAEMAAR
+1252 KQYRADFQRAEMAAR

-1272 QPVYRAWQLLTSRMT
+1272 HPVYRAWQLLTARMI
-1287 EENRIGDGKPKFD
+1287 EENRIGDGKPKFN
-1300 KQVDAAHDSLFE
+1300 KQVNAAHDSLFE

-1398 YVPHEQ
+1398 HVPHEQ
-1404 KAGDHVA
+1404 KEGDHVA
-1411 NPYALTAVRFDHDS
+1411 NQYALTAVRFDHDS
-1425 LVAMGVGGQ
+1425 LVEMGVDGQ

-1485 QEAIEETAYLNILA
+1485 QEAIEETAYLNVLA

-1536 ATGAASLI
+1536 ATGSANLI

-1550 YAKEKVEQIKVR
+1550 YAQEKVEQIKVR

-1667 FVKKMEEQGRTHNI
+1667 FVKKMEEQGRAHNI

-1718 LKNKMLTARDKRT
+1718 LENKMLTARDKRT

-1770 FVWGHIKIS
+1770 FMWGHIKIS

-1832 HREYWRNAEYQ
+1832 HREYWRSAEYQ

-1887 DAMQNLTS
+1887 DAMQHLTS

-1919 RKVVGIEPQWVEAK
+1919 RKVVGTEPQWVEAK

-1956 DPASTQAAESGNAL
+1956 DSASTQAAESGNAL

-1991 KDRAAAVKNRPLLL
+1991 KDRSAAVKNRPLLL

-2050 AKQQLN
+2050 AKRQLN

-2069 VKGFD
+2069 VEGLD
-2074 KFSGL
+2074 KYSGL

-2102 FIPAVARLGGKY
+2102 FIPAVTRLGGKY

-2120 QYTTHPIKATQSAME
+2120 QYTTHPIKATRTAME

-2175 MMKMQQVVDTAIWH
+2175 MLKVQQVVDTAIWH

-2225 SEFERG
+2225 SAFERG

-2264 LTADLMMIYV
+2264 LAANLMMIYV

-2285 ALIPGDDDDDL
+2285 ALIPGDDDEDL

-2302 EQISFLLGLFVGGR
+2302 EQISFVLGLFVFGR

-2332 YTGPSGLRPIDDTFK
+2332 YAGPSGLRPIDDGFK
-2347 LAQQAVQGE
+2347 FVQQAVQGE

-2386 AQALQDD
+2386 AEALQDD
-2393 ETDNPAALLFGY
+2393 ETDNPAALLMGH
-2405 QSN
+2405 QGN

>member
-12 AALLTSFG
+12 AALLASFG

-49 ANSRLKLDQIE
+49 ANTRVKLNEIE
-60 AQIGGLTILPKR
+60 AQVGGLSILPKR

-89 SEIERKRGVMTAGK
+89 SEIERKAGVLRAAPEDGFFTDIGK
-103 EDNFFVDLYRSVA
+103 SLK
-116 RGWYTGKKNL
+116 RGWLTAEKNF
-126 NGLIVRSDLF
+126 NGMFMRSDAF
-136 GLEKQR
+136 GLNRQR

-148 AGTYYNRNLD
+148 NGVYYNRELD
-158 IAQQQAQHQREIDK
+158 IAHSQAKLQRDIDR

-177 TLQRQ
+177 TLQKQ
-182 QRELGSQTTLSGSA
+182 QRGLAEQKTLAGA
-196 SYLVRN
+196 AGYLVKN
-202 PSLLFNT
+202 PTLLLNT

-219 GLAAGAATGGLAA
+219 GLAAGAATGGWAA
-232 VGTVGFSS
+232 VGTVGASS

-351 IMEAFAEIP
+351 IMEAFAELP
-360 TGAFEARSNYKE
+360 TGAFEVRSNYKE
-372 ARAQMESRQAQAKAA
+372 ARAKVEERAAQAQAA
-387 EEARAHLKEQ
+387 EQARARLKEQ
-397 AMAVTS
+397 AQAVTN
-403 SRMTQRDPDKQAAFV
+403 SRLTKRDPDKQAAFV

-429 FDGGALMQSG
+429 FDGSALMQSG
-439 RAAAVAQ
+439 RAAAVAH

-463 MVEMTRGDFH
+463 MVEITRGDFH

-486 IAMETPDSIT
+486 IAMETPDSMT

-536 AEFEAFKEEAKAQL
+536 AEFKAFKEEAKAQL
-550 TATGIMDGAQAEANA
+550 TATGIMDKAQAEANA
-565 TLYARAVETLAG
+565 TLYARAIEALAG

-606 NQALASNPP
+606 NQSASAMKSTEANLQ
-615 RGWVH
+615 RGR
-620 SENPQDAADLWNGNN
+620 DAMN
-635 KAEAVFWT
+635 KALIE
-643 NGNPRLA
+643 
-650 GEFPALEGY
+650 
-659 SHSVSKADINHIKKE
+659 KADQKRAMYRSDTGWIDFVWGNEGVLKANGKTKGAMGLAHIIESRMRKD
-674 HGDAQAEAARGQI
+674 GMSYQDVAEMLTMQ
-687 AITDKDIA
+687 ITDTIA
-695 RIPDI
+695 KGGSSRIYSNGKSESMFIEHNGYRATLVRNKGSNGWLMNAFELHQGGDTGKSNDSKVSTHDQTTRHRSEVGAPD
-700 VSDYG
+700 V
-705 AIRDDLVSEQGSKR
+705 L
-719 IMFAKSF
+719 
-726 DDGTVV
+726 
-732 YLGQVSRKKK
+732 
-742 DIKTVSMW
+742 
-750 KYPSAIDEQRA
+750 
-761 IEIAVT
+761 
-767 SNQTFGTEAG
+767 N
-777 ISHKETVPDNSTP
+777 NSTP
-790 NADTNQDILFQSAT
+790 NADTNQDIL
-804 EEQRQFSETATQ
+804 
-816 YGGKA
+816 
-821 AYDQAKAD
+821 
-829 GKTELT
+829 
-835 YRQWIQ
+835 
-841 VRTPAFKAWFGDWEN
+841 
-856 DPNNASKVV
+856 
-865 NPETGE
+865 
-871 PLVVYHGT
+871 
-879 DAEFNVFDRSKAGS
+879 
-893 NTDNGMRGK
+893 
-902 GFYMATDRRTAEGY
+902 
-916 GNRLIESF
+916 
-924 TDLKNPFYPSDFE
+924 
-937 SAEAIAQYLTEK
+937 
-949 LEAKGFDEY
+949 
-958 TVDEAMFKIRD
+958 
-969 GRFTVGQSYSGTFA
+969 
-983 GILKD
+983 
-988 AGFDGVVYQKAE
+988 
-1000 EVIAFRPNQIKSA
+1000 
-1013 TDNTGAFSPEND
+1013 
-1025 SILYQGGTDRGMF
+1025 YQGGADRGMF

-1119 NHEKWARGFEAYLY
+1119 NHEKWARGFEVYLY

-1148 FCSWL
+1148 FRSWL

-1188 QYINGMTPMF
+1188 QYINGMTLMF
-1198 EDAAQAGMDDTDY
+1198 EDAAQAGMDDADY
-1211 AQYRHNTERA
+1211 VQYRHNAERA

-1252 KQHKADFQRAEMAAR
+1252 KQYKADFQRAEMAVR

-1272 QPVYRAWQLLTSRMT
+1272 QPVYRAWQLLTARMI
-1287 EENRIGDGKPKFD
+1287 EENRIGDGKPKFN
-1300 KQVDAAHDSLFE
+1300 KQVDATHDSLFE

-1324 MISQFGLDP
+1324 MVSQFGLDP

-1350 NGRSIDGM
+1350 NGRSIDSM

-1373 GKADPRDFEERFFD
+1373 GKADSRDFEERFFD

-1404 KAGDHVA
+1404 KADDHVA

-1425 LVAMGVGGQ
+1425 LVAMGVDGQ

-1463 EGEPVFS
+1463 DGEPVFS

-1485 QEAIEETAYLNILA
+1485 QEAIEETAYLNVLA

-1523 QRIIAAEFKALSK
+1523 QRVIAAEFKALSK

-1550 YAKEKVEQIKVR
+1550 YAQEKVEQIKVR

-1616 ESARKY
+1616 ETARKY

-1635 EYREQIEALL
+1635 EYREQIESLL

-1667 FVKKMEEQGRTHNI
+1667 FVKKMEEQGRAHNI

-1731 YQEIRDKI
+1731 YQEIRDNI

-1770 FVWGHIKIS
+1770 FMWGHIKIS

-1875 GSVRNWNMAEVM
+1875 GSVRNWNMTEVM

-1919 RKVVGIEPQWVEAK
+1919 RKVVGIEPQWVEPK
-1933 PLTVRTADGEML
+1933 PLTVRTADGELL

-1956 DPASTQAAESGNAL
+1956 DSASTQAAESGNAL
-1970 SDIEDI
+1970 TDIEDI
-1976 KSAVK
+1976 KSAAK

-1991 KDRAAAVKNRPLLL
+1991 KDRAEAVKNRPLLL

-2016 IIHDLTHREAVID
+2016 IIHDITHREAVID

-2050 AKQQLN
+2050 AKRQLN

-2069 VKGFD
+2069 VEGLD
-2074 KFSGL
+2074 KYSGL

-2102 FIPAVARLGGKY
+2102 FIPAVTRLGGKY

-2225 SEFERG
+2225 SAFERG

-2264 LTADLMMIYV
+2264 LAANLMMIYV
-2274 VPTALTALMKS
+2274 VPTALTTLMKS

-2302 EQISFLLGLFVGGR
+2302 EQISFLLGLFVYGR

-2332 YTGPSGLRPIDDTFK
+2332 YAGPSGLRPIDDGFK
-2347 LAQQAVQGE
+2347 FVQQAVQGE

-2386 AQALQDD
+2386 AEALQDD
-2393 ETDNPAALLFGY
+2393 ETDNPAALLMGH
-2405 QSN
+2405 QGN

>member
-12 AALLTSFG
+12 AALLASFG

-49 ANSRLKLDQIE
+49 ANTRMKLNEIE
-60 AQIGGLTILPKR
+60 AQVGGLSILPQR
-72 LSDPE
+72 LSDQK
-77 FSDIA
+77 FSDLS
-82 HDDISQL
+82 HDDIGEL
-89 SEIERKRGVMTAGK
+89 SEIERKAGVLRAAPEDGFFTDIGK
-103 EDNFFVDLYRSVA
+103 SLK
-116 RGWYTGKKNL
+116 RGWLTAEKNF
-126 NGLIVRSDLF
+126 NGMFMRSDVF
-136 GLEKQR
+136 GLNRQR

-148 AGTYYNRNLD
+148 NGVYYNRELD
-158 IAQQQAQHQREIDK
+158 IAHSQAKLQRDIDR

-177 TLQRQ
+177 TLQKQ
-182 QRELGSQTTLSGSA
+182 QRGLAEQKTLAGA
-196 SYLVRN
+196 AGYLVKN
-202 PSLLFNT
+202 PTLLLNT

-219 GLAAGAATGGLAA
+219 GLAAGLSTGGIATI
-232 VGTVGFSS
+232 GTVGASS

-250 EVLEKHAH
+250 EMLNEHAH
-258 ELGGMTP
+258 ELGGMTE
-265 TERYAYALSRE
+265 TQKYAYALTRQ
-276 DWMAEAKQK
+276 DWMDEAKKK

-351 IMEAFAEIP
+351 IMEAFAELP
-360 TGAFEARSNYKE
+360 TGAFEARSNYKS
-372 ARAQMESRQAQAKAA
+372 ARAKVEERAAQVQAA
-387 EEARAHLKEQ
+387 EQARARLKEQ
-397 AMAVTS
+397 AQAVTN
-403 SRMTQRDPDKQAAFV
+403 SRLTKRAPDVQASYV
-418 NDVYG
+418 NDVYA
-423 EDQKIY
+423 DNQKIY

-455 QEAAETGG
+455 QEAVETGG

-486 IAMETPDSIT
+486 IAMETPDSMT
-496 AAEAEEIRKSGFD
+496 ATEAEEIRKAGFD

-519 LTRHQ
+519 LARHQ

-550 TATGIMDGAQAEANA
+550 AATGVMDGAQAEANA

-606 NQALASNPP
+606 NQSASAMKSTEANLQ
-615 RGWVH
+615 RGR
-620 SENPQDAADLWNGNN
+620 DAMN
-635 KAEAVFWT
+635 KALVE
-643 NGNPRLA
+643 
-650 GEFPALEGY
+650 
-659 SHSVSKADINHIKKE
+659 KADQKRAMYRSDTGWIDFVWGSEGFLKANGKTKGAMGLAHIIESRMRKDEMSYQDVAEMLTMQITETIAKGGSSRIYSNGKSESMFIE
-674 HGDAQAEAARGQI
+674 HNGYRATLVRNKGSNGWLMNAFELHQGGDTGKSNDSKVPTHDQTTRHRSEVGA
-687 AITDKDIA
+687 
-695 RIPDI
+695 PD
-700 VSDYG
+700 VLNNFTQD
-705 AIRDDLVSEQGSKR
+705 
-719 IMFAKSF
+719 
-726 DDGTVV
+726 T
-732 YLGQVSRKKK
+732 
-742 DIKTVSMW
+742 
-750 KYPSAIDEQRA
+750 
-761 IEIAVT
+761 
-767 SNQTFGTEAG
+767 
-777 ISHKETVPDNSTP
+777 
-790 NADTNQDILFQSAT
+790 DTNQD
-804 EEQRQFSETATQ
+804 
-816 YGGKA
+816 
-821 AYDQAKAD
+821 
-829 GKTELT
+829 
-835 YRQWIQ
+835 
-841 VRTPAFKAWFGDWEN
+841 
-856 DPNNASKVV
+856 
-865 NPETGE
+865 
-871 PLVVYHGT
+871 
-879 DAEFNVFDRSKAGS
+879 
-893 NTDNGMRGK
+893 
-902 GFYMATDRRTAEGY
+902 
-916 GNRLIESF
+916 
-924 TDLKNPFYPSDFE
+924 
-937 SAEAIAQYLTEK
+937 
-949 LEAKGFDEY
+949 
-958 TVDEAMFKIRD
+958 
-969 GRFTVGQSYSGTFA
+969 
-983 GILKD
+983 
-988 AGFDGVVYQKAE
+988 
-1000 EVIAFRPNQIKSA
+1000 
-1013 TDNTGAFSPEND
+1013 
-1025 SILYQGGTDRGMF
+1025 ILYQGGTDRGMF
-1038 SREHNL
+1038 SRENNL

-1065 ETNTRIARDLTA
+1065 ETNTRIARDLIA
-1077 KPAENLTGQE
+1077 KPAENLTEQE

-1148 FCSWL
+1148 FRSWL

-1198 EDAAQAGMDDTDY
+1198 EDAAQAGMDNADY
-1211 AQYRHNTERA
+1211 AQYRHNAERA
-1221 TAEAQDDLTA
+1221 TAEAQDDLTS

-1252 KQHKADFQRAEMAAR
+1252 NQYKADFQRAEMAAR

-1272 QPVYRAWQLLTSRMT
+1272 QPVYRAWQLLTARMT
-1287 EENRIGDGKPKFD
+1287 EENRIGDGKPKFS

-1350 NGRSIDGM
+1350 NGRSIDSM

-1398 YVPHEQ
+1398 YVPHEK

-1425 LVAMGVGGQ
+1425 LVAMGVDGQ

-1463 EGEPVFS
+1463 DGEPVFT

-1485 QEAIEETAYLNILA
+1485 QEAIEETAYLNVLA

-1536 ATGAASLI
+1536 ATGAANLI

-1550 YAKEKVEQIKVR
+1550 YAQEKVEQIKVR

-1573 AKAAKASMEAF
+1573 AKAAKASQDAF

-1616 ESARKY
+1616 ETARKY
-1622 LGKFN
+1622 LSKFN

-1656 KDLDKRTSLLQ
+1656 KDLDRRTSLLE
-1667 FVKKMEEQGRTHNI
+1667 FVKKMEEQGRAHNI

-1731 YQEIRDKI
+1731 YQEIRDNI
-1739 VESIRDN
+1739 VESIKEN
-1746 ARDHDKRTS
+1746 ARTHDKRTS
-1755 TAANNIERVEDGFSG
+1755 TAANNIERLEDTGSG
-1770 FVWGHIKIS
+1770 ILWGHIKIS

-1785 DGGKDAGAFWN
+1785 DGGKDGGAFWN

-1815 TAQKL
+1815 AAEKL

-1826 LNDNLT
+1826 LNDKLGFK
-1832 HREYWRNAEYQ
+1832 EYWSKGKEY
-1843 IGGQKFT
+1843 IGLGRLN

-1856 IALNL
+1856 IALNM
-1861 GNEGNIQRLLSGGH
+1861 GNDGNIQRLLSGGH
-1875 GSVRNWNMAEVM
+1875 GNMRDWKLDHVLGALQDLTKAEW
-1887 DAMQNLTS
+1887 
-1895 KEWQAVQKVWDL
+1895 EAVQKVWDM
-1907 FESFRPQIAELE
+1907 FESYRPQIAELE
-1919 RKVVGIEPQWVEAK
+1919 RKVVGAEPQWVEPK
-1933 PLTVRTADGEML
+1933 PLTVRTADGEQVS
-1945 TLRGGYYPAKY
+1945 LRGGYYPAKY
-1956 DPASTQAAESGNAL
+1956 DSASTQAAESGNAL
-1970 SDIEDI
+1970 ADIEDI
-1976 KSAVK
+1976 KSAAK
-1981 MAANTRHSFT
+1981 MAANTRHNFT
-1991 KDRAAAVKNRPLLL
+1991 KDRAEAVKNRPLLL

-2016 IIHDLTHREAVID
+2016 IIHDITHREAVID

-2050 AKQQLN
+2050 AKRQLN
-2056 KALEDIARGNTAP
+2056 AALEDIARGNSAP
-2069 VKGFD
+2069 VKGSD
-2074 KFSGL
+2074 KWTGI

-2095 AAVQLTG
+2095 AAVQVTG
-2102 FIPAVARLGGKY
+2102 FIPAIARLGGKY

-2120 QYTTHPIKATQSAME
+2120 QYTTHPIKATRTAME

-2204 AIKLAD
+2204 AVKLAD

-2253 VEAKTQKSKAK
+2253 VEVKTQKSKAK
-2264 LTADLMMIYV
+2264 LAADLMMIYV
-2274 VPTALTALMKS
+2274 IPTALTAMMKS
-2285 ALIPGDDDDDL
+2285 ALIPGDDDEDL

-2316 ELTQLAN
+2316 ELAQLAN
-2323 IATGDRFYG
+2323 IVTGDRFYG
-2332 YTGPSGLRPIDDTFK
+2332 YAGPSGLRPIDDTYKF
-2347 LAQQAVQGE
+2347 AQQAAQGE
-2356 FDSAFVRASVNL
+2356 IDHAFVRASINL
-2368 LGDAFGLP
+2368 LGDVFGIP
-2376 SAQINRTIKG
+2376 SAQINRVIKG
-2386 AQALQDD
+2386 AQALQED
-2393 ETDNPAALLFGY
+2393 ETDNPAALLLGH
-2405 QSN
+2405 QGN

>member
-12 AALLTSFG
+12 AALLASFG

-49 ANSRLKLDQIE
+49 ANTRMKLNEIE
-60 AQIGGLTILPKR
+60 AQVGGLSILPQR
-72 LSDPE
+72 LSDQK
-77 FSDIA
+77 FSDLS
-82 HDDISQL
+82 HDDIGEL
-89 SEIERKRGVMTAGK
+89 SEIERKAGVLRAAPEDGFFTDIGK
-103 EDNFFVDLYRSVA
+103 SLK
-116 RGWYTGKKNL
+116 RGWLTAEKNF
-126 NGLIVRSDLF
+126 NGMFMRSDVF
-136 GLEKQR
+136 GLNRQR

-148 AGTYYNRNLD
+148 NGVYYNRELD
-158 IAQQQAQHQREIDK
+158 IAHSQAKLQRDIDR

-177 TLQRQ
+177 TLQKQ
-182 QRELGSQTTLSGSA
+182 QRGLAEQKTLAGA
-196 SYLVRN
+196 AGYLVKN
-202 PSLLFNT
+202 PTLLLNT

-219 GLAAGAATGGLAA
+219 GLAAGLATGGIATI
-232 VGTVGFSS
+232 GTVGASS

-250 EVLEKHAH
+250 EMLNEHAH
-258 ELGGMTP
+258 ELGGMTE
-265 TERYAYALSRE
+265 TQKYAYALTRQ
-276 DWMAEAKQK
+276 DWMDEAKKK

-351 IMEAFAEIP
+351 IMEAFAELP
-360 TGAFEARSNYKE
+360 TGAFEARSNYKS
-372 ARAQMESRQAQAKAA
+372 ARAKVEERAAQVQAA
-387 EEARAHLKEQ
+387 EQARARLKEQ
-397 AMAVTS
+397 AQAVTN
-403 SRMTQRDPDKQAAFV
+403 SRLTKRAPDVQASYV
-418 NDVYG
+418 NDVYA
-423 EDQKIY
+423 DNQKIY

-446 AMPDMAAKI
+446 AMPDMAARI

-486 IAMETPDSIT
+486 IAMETPDSMT

-519 LTRHQ
+519 LARHQ
-524 EEQAQAEQDRRV
+524 EEQAQEEQARRV
-536 AEFEAFKEEAKAQL
+536 AEFEAFKEEVKAQL

-565 TLYARAVETLAG
+565 TLYTRAVEALAG

-606 NQALASNPP
+606 NQSASAMKSTEANMQRGRDAMNKALIEKADQKRAMYRSDTGWIDFVWGSEGVLKANGKTKGAMGLAHIIESRMRKDGMSYQDVAEMLTMQITDTIAKGGSSRIYSNGKSESMFIEHNGY
-615 RGWVH
+615 RATLVRNKGSNGWLMNAFELHQGGDTGKSNDSKVPTH
-620 SENPQDAADLWNGNN
+620 DQTTRHRSEVGAPDVLNNFTQDA
-635 KAEAVFWT
+635 
-643 NGNPRLA
+643 
-650 GEFPALEGY
+650 
-659 SHSVSKADINHIKKE
+659 
-674 HGDAQAEAARGQI
+674 DA
-687 AITDKDIA
+687 
-695 RIPDI
+695 
-700 VSDYG
+700 
-705 AIRDDLVSEQGSKR
+705 
-719 IMFAKSF
+719 
-726 DDGTVV
+726 
-732 YLGQVSRKKK
+732 
-742 DIKTVSMW
+742 
-750 KYPSAIDEQRA
+750 
-761 IEIAVT
+761 
-767 SNQTFGTEAG
+767 
-777 ISHKETVPDNSTP
+777 
-790 NADTNQDILFQSAT
+790 NQDL
-804 EEQRQFSETATQ
+804 
-816 YGGKA
+816 
-821 AYDQAKAD
+821 
-829 GKTELT
+829 
-835 YRQWIQ
+835 
-841 VRTPAFKAWFGDWEN
+841 
-856 DPNNASKVV
+856 
-865 NPETGE
+865 
-871 PLVVYHGT
+871 
-879 DAEFNVFDRSKAGS
+879 
-893 NTDNGMRGK
+893 
-902 GFYMATDRRTAEGY
+902 
-916 GNRLIESF
+916 
-924 TDLKNPFYPSDFE
+924 
-937 SAEAIAQYLTEK
+937 
-949 LEAKGFDEY
+949 
-958 TVDEAMFKIRD
+958 
-969 GRFTVGQSYSGTFA
+969 
-983 GILKD
+983 
-988 AGFDGVVYQKAE
+988 
-1000 EVIAFRPNQIKSA
+1000 
-1013 TDNTGAFSPEND
+1013 
-1025 SILYQGGTDRGMF
+1025 LYQGGTDRGMF
-1038 SREHNL
+1038 SRENNL

-1077 KPAENLTGQE
+1077 KPAENLTEQE

-1094 QTTLD
+1094 QTALD

-1148 FCSWL
+1148 FRSWL

-1178 FASDEQIQQT
+1178 FASDEQIQQA

-1198 EDAAQAGMDDTDY
+1198 EDAAQAGMDDADY
-1211 AQYRHNTERA
+1211 AQYRHNAERA

-1252 KQHKADFQRAEMAAR
+1252 KQYKADFQRAEMAAR
-1267 GSIMS
+1267 GSIMR
-1272 QPVYRAWQLLTSRMT
+1272 QPVYRAWQLLTARIT
-1287 EENRIGDGKPKFD
+1287 EENRIGDGKPKFS

-1387 EMRGT
+1387 EMRGN

-1425 LVAMGVGGQ
+1425 LVAMGVDGL

-1463 EGEPVFS
+1463 DGEPVFS

-1485 QEAIEETAYLNILA
+1485 QEAIEETAYLNVLA

-1536 ATGAASLI
+1536 ATGASNLI

-1550 YAKEKVEQIKVR
+1550 YAQEKVEQIKVR

-1616 ESARKY
+1616 ETARKY
-1622 LGKFN
+1622 LSKFN

-1667 FVKKMEEQGRTHNI
+1667 FVKKMEEQGRAHNI

-1731 YQEIRDKI
+1731 YQEIRDNI
-1739 VESIRDN
+1739 VESIREN
-1746 ARDHDKRTS
+1746 ARTHDKRTS

-1770 FVWGHIKIS
+1770 FMWGHIKIS

-1856 IALNL
+1856 IALNM

-1875 GSVRNWNMAEVM
+1875 GSVRNWNMTEVM

-1919 RKVVGIEPQWVEAK
+1919 RKVVGIEPQWVEPK

-1991 KDRAAAVKNRPLLL
+1991 KDRAAAVENRPLLL

-2050 AKQQLN
+2050 AKQKLN

-2069 VKGFD
+2069 VNGLD
-2074 KFSGL
+2074 KYSGL

-2089 GFNVVS
+2089 GFNIVS
-2095 AAVQLTG
+2095 AAVQVTG

-2231 SNTQKLFTV
+2231 SNTKKLFTV

-2253 VEAKTQKSKAK
+2253 VEVKTQKSKAK
-2264 LTADLMMIYV
+2264 LAADLMMIYV

-2302 EQISFLLGLFVGGR
+2302 EQISFLLGLFVFGR
-2316 ELTQLAN
+2316 EMTQLAN

-2332 YTGPSGLRPIDDTFK
+2332 YAGPSGLRPIDDGFK
-2347 LAQQAVQGE
+2347 FVQQAVQGE
-2356 FDSAFVRASVNL
+2356 FDSTFVRASVNL

-2386 AQALQDD
+2386 AEALQDD
-2393 ETDNPAALLFGY
+2393 ETDNPAALLMGH
-2405 QSN
+2405 QGN

>member
-12 AALLTSFG
+12 ATLLNSLG

-34 SLKVPVGVVKEMPQT
+34 KLNVPVGVIKEMPQT
-49 ANSRLKLDQIE
+49 ANTRMKLNEIE
-60 AQIGGLTILPKR
+60 AQVGGLSILPQR
-72 LSDPE
+72 LSDQK
-77 FSDIA
+77 FSDLS
-82 HDDISQL
+82 HDDIGEL
-89 SEIERKRGVMTAGK
+89 SEIERKAGVLRAAPEDGFFTDIGK
-103 EDNFFVDLYRSVA
+103 SLK
-116 RGWYTGKKNL
+116 RGWLTAEKNF
-126 NGLIVRSDLF
+126 NGMFMRSDVF
-136 GLEKQR
+136 GLNRQR

-148 AGTYYNRNLD
+148 NGVYYNRELD
-158 IAQQQAQHQREIDK
+158 IAHSQARLQRDIDR

-177 TLQRQ
+177 TLQNQ
-182 QRELGSQTTLSGSA
+182 QRGLAEQKTLAGA
-196 SYLVRN
+196 AGYLVKN
-202 PSLLFNT
+202 PTLLLNT

-219 GLAAGAATGGLAA
+219 GLVAGLSTGGIATI
-232 VGTVGFSS
+232 GTVGASS

-250 EVLEKHAH
+250 EMLNEHAH
-258 ELGGMTP
+258 ELGGMTE
-265 TERYAYALSRE
+265 TQKYAYALTRQ
-276 DWMAEAKQK
+276 DWMDEAKKK

-351 IMEAFAEIP
+351 IMEAFAELP
-360 TGAFEARSNYKE
+360 TGAFEARSNYKS
-372 ARAQMESRQAQAKAA
+372 ARAKVEERAAQVQAA
-387 EEARAHLKEQ
+387 EQARARLKEQ
-397 AMAVTS
+397 AQAVTN
-403 SRMTQRDPDKQAAFV
+403 SRLTKRAPDVQASYV
-418 NDVYG
+418 NDVYA
-423 EDQKIY
+423 DNQKIY

-486 IAMETPDSIT
+486 IAMETPDSMT
-496 AAEAEEIRKSGFD
+496 AAEAEEIRKAGFD

-519 LTRHQ
+519 LARHQ
-524 EEQAQAEQDRRV
+524 EEQVQEEQARRV
-536 AEFEAFKEEAKAQL
+536 AEFEAFKEETKAQL
-550 TATGIMDGAQAEANA
+550 AATGIMDGAQAEANA
-565 TLYARAVETLAG
+565 TLYARAVEALAG

-606 NQALASNPP
+606 NQSASAMKSTEANLQ
-615 RGWVH
+615 RGR
-620 SENPQDAADLWNGNN
+620 DAMN
-635 KAEAVFWT
+635 KALIE
-643 NGNPRLA
+643 
-650 GEFPALEGY
+650 
-659 SHSVSKADINHIKKE
+659 KADQKRAMYRSDTGWIDFVWGSEGVLKANGKTKGAMGLAHIIESRMRKD
-674 HGDAQAEAARGQI
+674 GMSYQDVAEMLTMQ
-687 AITDKDIA
+687 ITDTIA
-695 RIPDI
+695 KGGSSRIYSNGKSESMFIEHNGYRATLVRNKGSNGWLMNAFELHQGVDTGKSNDSKVPTHDQTTRHRSEVGAPD
-700 VSDYG
+700 V
-705 AIRDDLVSEQGSKR
+705 LNNFTQ
-719 IMFAKSF
+719 
-726 DDGTVV
+726 
-732 YLGQVSRKKK
+732 
-742 DIKTVSMW
+742 
-750 KYPSAIDEQRA
+750 
-761 IEIAVT
+761 
-767 SNQTFGTEAG
+767 
-777 ISHKETVPDNSTP
+777 
-790 NADTNQDILFQSAT
+790 DTDANQD
-804 EEQRQFSETATQ
+804 
-816 YGGKA
+816 
-821 AYDQAKAD
+821 
-829 GKTELT
+829 
-835 YRQWIQ
+835 
-841 VRTPAFKAWFGDWEN
+841 
-856 DPNNASKVV
+856 
-865 NPETGE
+865 
-871 PLVVYHGT
+871 
-879 DAEFNVFDRSKAGS
+879 
-893 NTDNGMRGK
+893 
-902 GFYMATDRRTAEGY
+902 
-916 GNRLIESF
+916 
-924 TDLKNPFYPSDFE
+924 
-937 SAEAIAQYLTEK
+937 
-949 LEAKGFDEY
+949 
-958 TVDEAMFKIRD
+958 
-969 GRFTVGQSYSGTFA
+969 
-983 GILKD
+983 
-988 AGFDGVVYQKAE
+988 
-1000 EVIAFRPNQIKSA
+1000 
-1013 TDNTGAFSPEND
+1013 
-1025 SILYQGGTDRGMF
+1025 ILYQGGADRGMF

-1065 ETNTRIARDLTA
+1065 ETNTRIARDLIA
-1077 KPAENLTGQE
+1077 KPAENLTEQE

-1148 FCSWL
+1148 FRSWL

-1178 FASDEQIQQT
+1178 LASDEQIQQT
-1188 QYINGMTPMF
+1188 QYINGMSPMF
-1198 EDAAQAGMDDTDY
+1198 EDAAQAGMDDADY
-1211 AQYRHNTERA
+1211 TQYRHNAERA

-1252 KQHKADFQRAEMAAR
+1252 NQYKADFQRAEMAAR

-1272 QPVYRAWQLLTSRMT
+1272 QPVYRAWQLLTARMT
-1287 EENRIGDGKPKFD
+1287 EENRIGDGKPKFS
-1300 KQVDAAHDSLFE
+1300 KQVDAAHDSMFE

-1350 NGRSIDGM
+1350 NGRSIDRM
-1358 IEALTEEGYLPVDDT
+1358 IKALTEEGYLPVDDT

-1387 EMRGT
+1387 EMRGN

-1425 LVAMGVGGQ
+1425 LVTMGVGGQ

-1463 EGEPVFS
+1463 DGEPVFS

-1485 QEAIEETAYLNILA
+1485 QEAIEETAYLNVLA

-1536 ATGAASLI
+1536 ATGSANLI

-1550 YAKEKVEQIKVR
+1550 YAQEKVERIKVR

-1616 ESARKY
+1616 ETARKY

-1667 FVKKMEEQGRTHNI
+1667 FVKKMEEQGRAHNI

-1739 VESIRDN
+1739 VESIREN
-1746 ARDHDKRTS
+1746 ARDHNKRTS

-1770 FVWGHIKIS
+1770 FMWGHIKIS

-1785 DGGKDAGAFWN
+1785 DGGKDGGAFWN

-1956 DPASTQAAESGNAL
+1956 DSASTQAAESGNAL

-1976 KSAVK
+1976 KSAAK

-1991 KDRAAAVKNRPLLL
+1991 KDRAAAVENRPLLL

-2074 KFSGL
+2074 EYSGL
-2079 LRQNVSMTGL
+2079 LRQNVSMAGL
-2089 GFNVVS
+2089 AFNIVS
-2095 AAVQLTG
+2095 AILQSTG
-2102 FIPAVARLGGKY
+2102 FVPAVARLGGKY
-2114 AWAGLS
+2114 AWVGLS
-2120 QYTTHPIKATQSAME
+2120 QFTTHPIKATRTAME

-2163 IRKFLNK
+2163 IRKFLTK

-2175 MMKMQQVVDTAIWH
+2175 MLKIQQIVDTSIWH
-2189 GALAKAMDSGKDLDT
+2189 GALAKAMDNGKDLDT

-2210 QTVLDTQGGG
+2210 QAVLDTQGGG

-2253 VEAKTQKSKAK
+2253 VEVKTQKSKAK
-2264 LTADLMMIYV
+2264 LAANLMMIYV
-2274 VPTALTALMKS
+2274 IPNALNAILRSALT
-2285 ALIPGDDDDDL
+2285 PGDDDEDL
-2296 AKKLAK
+2296 VKKLAK

-2316 ELTQLAN
+2316 EMAQLAN
-2323 IATGDRFYG
+2323 IITGDRFYG
-2332 YTGPSGLRPIDDTFK
+2332 YAGPSGLRPIDDTYKF
-2347 LAQQAVQGE
+2347 AQQAAQGE
-2356 FDSAFVRASVNL
+2356 IDHAFVRASINL
-2368 LGDAFGLP
+2368 LGDVFGLP

-2386 AQALQDD
+2386 AEALQDD
-2393 ETDNPAALLFGY
+2393 ETDNPAALLMGH
-2405 QSN
+2405 QGN

>member
-12 AALLTSFG
+12 AALLASFG

-49 ANSRLKLDQIE
+49 ANTRMKLNEIE
-60 AQIGGLTILPKR
+60 AQVGGLSILPQR
-72 LSDPE
+72 LSDQK
-77 FSDIA
+77 FSDLS
-82 HDDISQL
+82 HDDIGEL
-89 SEIERKRGVMTAGK
+89 SEIERKAGVLRAAPEDGFFTDIGK
-103 EDNFFVDLYRSVA
+103 SLK
-116 RGWYTGKKNL
+116 RGWLTAEKNF
-126 NGLIVRSDLF
+126 NGMFMRSDVF
-136 GLEKQR
+136 GLNRQR

-148 AGTYYNRNLD
+148 NGVYYNRELD
-158 IAQQQAQHQREIDK
+158 IAHSQAKLQRDIDR

-177 TLQRQ
+177 TLQKQ
-182 QRELGSQTTLSGSA
+182 QRGLAEQKTLAGA
-196 SYLVRN
+196 AGYLVKN
-202 PSLLFNT
+202 PTLLLNT

-219 GLAAGAATGGLAA
+219 GLAAGLATGGIATI
-232 VGTVGFSS
+232 GTVGASS

-250 EVLEKHAH
+250 EMLNEHAH
-258 ELGGMTP
+258 ELGGMTE
-265 TERYAYALSRE
+265 TQKYAYALTRQ
-276 DWMAEAKQK
+276 DWMDEAKKK

-351 IMEAFAEIP
+351 IMEAFAELP
-360 TGAFEARSNYKE
+360 TGAFEARSNYKS
-372 ARAQMESRQAQAKAA
+372 ARAKVEERAAQVQAA
-387 EEARAHLKEQ
+387 EQARARLKEQ
-397 AMAVTS
+397 AQAVTN
-403 SRMTQRDPDKQAAFV
+403 SRLTKRAPDVQASYV
-418 NDVYG
+418 NDVYA
-423 EDQKIY
+423 DNQKIY

-446 AMPDMAAKI
+446 AMPDMAARI

-486 IAMETPDSIT
+486 IAMETPDSMT

-519 LTRHQ
+519 LARHQ

-536 AEFEAFKEEAKAQL
+536 AEFEAFKEEVKAQL

-565 TLYARAVETLAG
+565 TLYARAVEALAG

-606 NQALASNPP
+606 NQSASAMKSTEANLQRGRDAMNKALIEKADQKRAMYRSDTGWIDFVWGSEGVLKANGKTKGAMGLAHIIESRMRKDGMSYQDVAEMLTMQITDTIAKGGSSRIYSNGKSESMFIEHNGY
-615 RGWVH
+615 RATLVRNKGSNGWLMNAFELHQGGDTGKSNDSKVPTH
-620 SENPQDAADLWNGNN
+620 DQTTRHRSEVGAPDVLNNFTQDA
-635 KAEAVFWT
+635 
-643 NGNPRLA
+643 
-650 GEFPALEGY
+650 
-659 SHSVSKADINHIKKE
+659 
-674 HGDAQAEAARGQI
+674 DA
-687 AITDKDIA
+687 
-695 RIPDI
+695 
-700 VSDYG
+700 
-705 AIRDDLVSEQGSKR
+705 
-719 IMFAKSF
+719 
-726 DDGTVV
+726 
-732 YLGQVSRKKK
+732 
-742 DIKTVSMW
+742 
-750 KYPSAIDEQRA
+750 
-761 IEIAVT
+761 
-767 SNQTFGTEAG
+767 
-777 ISHKETVPDNSTP
+777 
-790 NADTNQDILFQSAT
+790 NQD
-804 EEQRQFSETATQ
+804 
-816 YGGKA
+816 
-821 AYDQAKAD
+821 
-829 GKTELT
+829 
-835 YRQWIQ
+835 
-841 VRTPAFKAWFGDWEN
+841 
-856 DPNNASKVV
+856 
-865 NPETGE
+865 
-871 PLVVYHGT
+871 
-879 DAEFNVFDRSKAGS
+879 
-893 NTDNGMRGK
+893 
-902 GFYMATDRRTAEGY
+902 
-916 GNRLIESF
+916 
-924 TDLKNPFYPSDFE
+924 
-937 SAEAIAQYLTEK
+937 
-949 LEAKGFDEY
+949 
-958 TVDEAMFKIRD
+958 
-969 GRFTVGQSYSGTFA
+969 
-983 GILKD
+983 
-988 AGFDGVVYQKAE
+988 
-1000 EVIAFRPNQIKSA
+1000 
-1013 TDNTGAFSPEND
+1013 
-1025 SILYQGGTDRGMF
+1025 ILYQGGADRGMF

-1065 ETNTRIARDLTA
+1065 ETNTRIARDLIA
-1077 KPAENLTGQE
+1077 KPAENLTEQE

-1105 LAAWDAMSLNEQRE
+1105 LTAWDAMSLDEQRE

-1148 FCSWL
+1148 FRSWL

-1211 AQYRHNTERA
+1211 AQYRHNAERA

-1252 KQHKADFQRAEMAAR
+1252 KQYKADFQRAEMAAR
-1267 GSIMS
+1267 GSIMR
-1272 QPVYRAWQLLTSRMT
+1272 QPVYRAWQLLTARIT

-1387 EMRGT
+1387 EMRGN

-1425 LVAMGVGGQ
+1425 LVAMGVDGL

-1463 EGEPVFS
+1463 DGEPVFS

-1485 QEAIEETAYLNILA
+1485 QEAIEETAYLNVLA

-1536 ATGAASLI
+1536 ATGASNLI

-1550 YAKEKVEQIKVR
+1550 YAQEKVEQIKVR

-1616 ESARKY
+1616 ETARKY
-1622 LGKFN
+1622 LSKFN

-1667 FVKKMEEQGRTHNI
+1667 FVKKMEEQGRAHNI

-1731 YQEIRDKI
+1731 YQEIRDNI
-1739 VESIRDN
+1739 VESIREN
-1746 ARDHDKRTS
+1746 ARTHDKRTS

-1770 FVWGHIKIS
+1770 FMWGHIKIS

-1856 IALNL
+1856 IALNM

-1875 GSVRNWNMAEVM
+1875 GSVRNWNMTEVM

-1919 RKVVGIEPQWVEAK
+1919 RKVVGIEPQWVEPK

-1991 KDRAAAVKNRPLLL
+1991 KDRAAAVENRPLLL

-2050 AKQQLN
+2050 AKQKLN

-2069 VKGFD
+2069 VNGLD
-2074 KFSGL
+2074 KYSGL

-2089 GFNVVS
+2089 GFNIVS
-2095 AAVQLTG
+2095 AAVQVTG

-2231 SNTQKLFTV
+2231 SNTKKLFTV

-2253 VEAKTQKSKAK
+2253 VEVKTQKSKAK
-2264 LTADLMMIYV
+2264 LAADLMMIYV

-2302 EQISFLLGLFVGGR
+2302 EQISFLLGLFVFGR
-2316 ELTQLAN
+2316 EMTQLAN

-2332 YTGPSGLRPIDDTFK
+2332 YAGPSGLRPIDDGFK
-2347 LAQQAVQGE
+2347 FVQQAVQGE
-2356 FDSAFVRASVNL
+2356 FDSTFVRASVNL

-2386 AQALQDD
+2386 AEALQDD
-2393 ETDNPAALLFGY
+2393 ETDNPAALLMGH
-2405 QSN
+2405 QGN

>member
-49 ANSRLKLDQIE
+49 ANSRLKLNEIE
-60 AQIGGLTILPKR
+60 AQVGGLSILPQR
-72 LSDPE
+72 LSDQK
-77 FSDIA
+77 FSDLS
-82 HDDISQL
+82 HDDIGEL
-89 SEIERKRGVMTAGK
+89 SEIERKAGVLRAAPEDGFFTDIGK
-103 EDNFFVDLYRSVA
+103 SLK
-116 RGWYTGKKNL
+116 RGWLTAEKNF
-126 NGLIVRSDLF
+126 NGMFMRSDAF
-136 GLEKQR
+136 GLNRQR

-148 AGTYYNRNLD
+148 NGVYYNRELD
-158 IAQQQAQHQREIDK
+158 IAHSQAKLQRDIDR

-177 TLQRQ
+177 TLQKQ
-182 QRELGSQTTLSGSA
+182 QRGLAEQKTLAGA
-196 SYLVRN
+196 AGYLVKN
-202 PSLLFNT
+202 PTLLLNT

-219 GLAAGAATGGLAA
+219 GLAAGAATGGWAA
-232 VGTVGFSS
+232 VGTVGLSS
-240 GAQEYAATME
+240 GTQEYAATME
-250 EVLEKHAH
+250 EMLNEHAH

-265 TERYAYALSRE
+265 TERYAYALHRE
-276 DWMAEAKQK
+276 DWMAEAKKK

-293 GLFDAATAGLAGRLL
+293 GLFDAVTAGLAGRLL

-351 IMEAFAEIP
+351 IMEAFAELP

-372 ARAQMESRQAQAKAA
+372 ARAKVEERAAQAQAA
-387 EEARAHLKEQ
+387 EQARARLKEQ
-397 AMAVTS
+397 AQAVTN
-403 SRMTQRDPDKQAAFV
+403 SRLTKRDPDKQAAFV

-455 QEAAETGG
+455 QEAAEIGG
-463 MVEMTRGDFH
+463 MVEITRGDFH

-486 IAMETPDSIT
+486 IAMETPDSMT

-550 TATGIMDGAQAEANA
+550 AATGIMDGAQAEANA
-565 TLYARAVETLAG
+565 TLYARAVEALAG

-606 NQALASNPP
+606 NQSASAMKSTEANLQ
-615 RGWVH
+615 RGR
-620 SENPQDAADLWNGNN
+620 DAMN
-635 KAEAVFWT
+635 KALVE
-643 NGNPRLA
+643 
-650 GEFPALEGY
+650 
-659 SHSVSKADINHIKKE
+659 KADQKRAMYRSDTGWIDFVWGSEGVLKANGKTKGAMGLAHIIESRMRKDKMSYQ
-674 HGDAQAEAARGQI
+674 DVAEMLTMQ
-687 AITDKDIA
+687 ITDTIA
-695 RIPDI
+695 KGGSSRIYSNGKSESMFIEHNGYRATLVRNKGSNGWLMNAFELHQGGDTGKSNDSKVSTHDQTTRHRSEVGAPD
-700 VSDYG
+700 V
-705 AIRDDLVSEQGSKR
+705 LNN
-719 IMFAKSF
+719 F
-726 DDGTVV
+726 
-732 YLGQVSRKKK
+732 
-742 DIKTVSMW
+742 
-750 KYPSAIDEQRA
+750 
-761 IEIAVT
+761 
-767 SNQTFGTEAG
+767 
-777 ISHKETVPDNSTP
+777 TP

-804 EEQRQFSETATQ
+804 EEQRQFDETAAQ
-816 YGGKA
+816 YGGEEVYNK
-821 AYDQAKAD
+821 AKAN
-829 GKTELT
+829 GETELT
-835 YRQWIQ
+835 YRQWVQ
-841 VRTPAFKAWFGDWEN
+841 VRTPAFKQWFGDWEN
-856 DPNNASKVV
+856 DPANASKVV
-865 NPETGE
+865 NEKTGE

-879 DAEFNVFDRSKAGS
+879 TAVDKILDDGFKSNTGKLWVHLTDSKEVADSYQQWKRGNSAGTLELFVRSMHPAVFDAQGNKYSEIGNKVFGA
-893 NTDNGMRGK
+893 TYDAQRG
-902 GFYMATDRRTAEGY
+902 
-916 GNRLIESF
+916 GNDSILIK
-924 TDLKNPFYPSDFE
+924 D
-937 SAEAIAQYLTEK
+937 
-949 LEAKGFDEY
+949 
-958 TVDEAMFKIRD
+958 IRD
-969 GRFTVGQSYSGTFA
+969 NFDSSVPTEPHLTV
-983 GILKD
+983 
-988 AGFDGVVYQKAE
+988 VV
-1000 EVIAFRPNQIKSA
+1000 FNSNQIKSA

-1025 SILYQGGTDRGMF
+1025 SILYQGGADRGMF

-1077 KPAENLTGQE
+1077 KPAENLTEQE

-1148 FCSWL
+1148 FRSWL

-1178 FASDEQIQQT
+1178 FASDEQIQQA

-1211 AQYRHNTERA
+1211 AQYRHNAERA

-1272 QPVYRAWQLLTSRMT
+1272 QPVYRAWQLLTARMT
-1287 EENRIGDGKPKFD
+1287 EENRIGDGKPKFN
-1300 KQVDAAHDSLFE
+1300 KQVDATHDSLFE

-1350 NGRSIDGM
+1350 NGRSIDSM

-1425 LVAMGVGGQ
+1425 LVAMGVDGQ
-1434 TLERL
+1434 KLERL

-1463 EGEPVFS
+1463 DGEPVFS

-1485 QEAIEETAYLNILA
+1485 QEAIEETAYLNVLA

-1536 ATGAASLI
+1536 ATGAANLI

-1550 YAKEKVEQIKVR
+1550 YAQEKVEQIKVR

-1616 ESARKY
+1616 ETARKY
-1622 LGKFN
+1622 LSKFN

-1667 FVKKMEEQGRTHNI
+1667 FVKKMEEQGRAHNI

-1731 YQEIRDKI
+1731 YQEIRDNI
-1739 VESIRDN
+1739 VESIREN
-1746 ARDHDKRTS
+1746 ARTHDKRTS

-1770 FVWGHIKIS
+1770 FMWGHIKIS

-1875 GSVRNWNMAEVM
+1875 GSVRNWNMTEVM
-1887 DAMQNLTS
+1887 DAMQNLTN

-1919 RKVVGIEPQWVEAK
+1919 RKVVGTEPQWVEAK

-1991 KDRAAAVKNRPLLL
+1991 KDRAEAVKNRPLLL

-2056 KALEDIARGNTAP
+2056 KSLEDIARGNTAP

-2074 KFSGL
+2074 EYSGL
-2079 LRQNVSMTGL
+2079 LRQNVSMAGL
-2089 GFNVVS
+2089 AFNIAS
-2095 AAVQLTG
+2095 AILQSTG
-2102 FIPAVARLGGKY
+2102 FVPAVARLGGKY
-2114 AWAGLS
+2114 AWVGLS
-2120 QYTTHPIKATQSAME
+2120 QYTTHPIKATRTAME

-2150 IREVAATINGAGK
+2150 IREVAATINGAGE
-2163 IRKFLNK
+2163 IRKFLTK

-2175 MMKMQQVVDTAIWH
+2175 MLKIQQIVDTSIWH
-2189 GALAKAMDSGKDLDT
+2189 GALAKAMDSGEDLDT

-2210 QTVLDTQGGG
+2210 QAVLDTQGGG

-2253 VEAKTQKSKAK
+2253 VEVKTQKSKAK
-2264 LTADLMMIYV
+2264 LAANLMMIYV
-2274 VPTALTALMKS
+2274 VPNALNALMKS

-2302 EQISFLLGLFVGGR
+2302 EQISFLFGLFVGGR
-2316 ELTQLAN
+2316 EMAQLAN
-2323 IATGDRFYG
+2323 IITGDRFYG
-2332 YTGPSGLRPIDDTFK
+2332 YAGPSGLRPIDDTYKF
-2347 LAQQAVQGE
+2347 AQQAEQGE
-2356 FDSAFVRASVNL
+2356 IDHAFVRASINL
-2368 LGDAFGLP
+2368 LGDVFGIP

-2386 AQALQDD
+2386 AEALQDD
-2393 ETDNPAALLFGY
+2393 ETDNPAALLMGH
-2405 QSN
+2405 QGN

>member
-12 AALLTSFG
+12 ATLLNSLG

-34 SLKVPVGVVKEMPQT
+34 KLNVPVGVIKEMPQT
-49 ANSRLKLDQIE
+49 ANTRMKLNEIE
-60 AQIGGLTILPKR
+60 AQVGGLSILPQR
-72 LSDPE
+72 LSDQK
-77 FSDIA
+77 FSDLS
-82 HDDISQL
+82 HDDIGEL
-89 SEIERKRGVMTAGK
+89 SEIERKAGVLRAAPEDGFFTDIGK
-103 EDNFFVDLYRSVA
+103 SLK
-116 RGWYTGKKNL
+116 RGWLTAEKNF
-126 NGLIVRSDLF
+126 NGMFMRSDVF
-136 GLEKQR
+136 GLNRQR

-148 AGTYYNRNLD
+148 NGVYYNRELD
-158 IAQQQAQHQREIDK
+158 IAHSQARLQRDIDR

-177 TLQRQ
+177 TLQNQ
-182 QRELGSQTTLSGSA
+182 QRGLAEQKTLAGA
-196 SYLVRN
+196 ARYLVKN
-202 PSLLFNT
+202 PTLLLNT

-219 GLAAGAATGGLAA
+219 GLAAGLSTGGIATI
-232 VGTVGFSS
+232 GTVGASS

-250 EVLEKHAH
+250 EMLNEHAN
-258 ELGGMTP
+258 ELGGMTE
-265 TERYAYALSRE
+265 TQKYAYALTRQ
-276 DWMAEAKQK
+276 DWMEEAKKK
-285 AWKRGISI
+285 AWKRGIAI
-293 GLFDAATAGLAGRLL
+293 GLFDAATAGVAGRLL

-351 IMEAFAEIP
+351 IMEAFAELP
-360 TGAFEARSNYKE
+360 TGAFEARSNYKS
-372 ARAQMESRQAQAKAA
+372 ARAKVEERAAQVQAA
-387 EEARAHLKEQ
+387 EQARARLKEQ
-397 AMAVTS
+397 AQAVTN
-403 SRMTQRDPDKQAAFV
+403 SRLTKRAPDVQASYV
-418 NDVYG
+418 NDVYA
-423 EDQKIY
+423 DNQKIY

-486 IAMETPDSIT
+486 IVMETPDSMT
-496 AAEAEEIRKSGFD
+496 AAEAEVIRKAGFD

-519 LTRHQ
+519 LARHQ
-524 EEQAQAEQDRRV
+524 EEQAQEEQARRV

-550 TATGIMDGAQAEANA
+550 AATGIMDGAQAEANA
-565 TLYARAVETLAG
+565 TLYARAVESLAG
-577 RLNMGIRDFDAAYGG
+577 RLDMGIRDFDAAYGG

-606 NQALASNPP
+606 NQSASAMKSTEANLQ
-615 RGWVH
+615 RGR
-620 SENPQDAADLWNGNN
+620 DAMN
-635 KAEAVFWT
+635 KALIEKADQKRAMYRSDTGWIDFVWGSEGVLKA
-643 NGNPRLA
+643 NGKTKGAMGLA
-650 GEFPALEGY
+650 HIIESRMRKDEMSYQDVAEMLTMQITDTIAKGGSSRIYSNGKSESMFIEHNGY
-659 SHSVSKADINHIKKE
+659 RATLVRNKGSNGWLMNAFELHQGGDTGKSNDSKAPTHDQTTRHRSE
-674 HGDAQAEAARGQI
+674 VGA
-687 AITDKDIA
+687 
-695 RIPDI
+695 PD
-700 VSDYG
+700 VLNNFTQD
-705 AIRDDLVSEQGSKR
+705 
-719 IMFAKSF
+719 
-726 DDGTVV
+726 T
-732 YLGQVSRKKK
+732 
-742 DIKTVSMW
+742 
-750 KYPSAIDEQRA
+750 
-761 IEIAVT
+761 
-767 SNQTFGTEAG
+767 
-777 ISHKETVPDNSTP
+777 
-790 NADTNQDILFQSAT
+790 DTNQD
-804 EEQRQFSETATQ
+804 
-816 YGGKA
+816 
-821 AYDQAKAD
+821 
-829 GKTELT
+829 
-835 YRQWIQ
+835 
-841 VRTPAFKAWFGDWEN
+841 
-856 DPNNASKVV
+856 
-865 NPETGE
+865 
-871 PLVVYHGT
+871 
-879 DAEFNVFDRSKAGS
+879 
-893 NTDNGMRGK
+893 
-902 GFYMATDRRTAEGY
+902 
-916 GNRLIESF
+916 
-924 TDLKNPFYPSDFE
+924 
-937 SAEAIAQYLTEK
+937 
-949 LEAKGFDEY
+949 
-958 TVDEAMFKIRD
+958 
-969 GRFTVGQSYSGTFA
+969 
-983 GILKD
+983 
-988 AGFDGVVYQKAE
+988 
-1000 EVIAFRPNQIKSA
+1000 
-1013 TDNTGAFSPEND
+1013 
-1025 SILYQGGTDRGMF
+1025 ILYQGGTDRGMF
-1038 SREHNL
+1038 SRENNL

-1065 ETNTRIARDLTA
+1065 ETNTRIARDLIA
-1077 KPAENLTGQE
+1077 KPAENLTEQE

-1148 FCSWL
+1148 FRSWL

-1198 EDAAQAGMDDTDY
+1198 EDAAQAGMDDADY
-1211 AQYRHNTERA
+1211 TQYRHNAERA
-1221 TAEAQDDLTA
+1221 TAEAQDELTA

-1272 QPVYRAWQLLTSRMT
+1272 QPVYRAWQLLTARMT
-1287 EENRIGDGKPKFD
+1287 EENRIGDSKPKFS

-1333 KDKIPAVHIG
+1333 KDKIPAVHVG

-1350 NGRSIDGM
+1350 NGRSIDRM

-1398 YVPHEQ
+1398 HVPHEQ

-1425 LVAMGVGGQ
+1425 LVAMGVDGQ

-1463 EGEPVFS
+1463 DGEPVFT

-1485 QEAIEETAYLNILA
+1485 QEAIEETAYLNVLA

-1536 ATGAASLI
+1536 ATGAANLI

-1550 YAKEKVEQIKVR
+1550 YAQEKVEQIKIR

-1573 AKAAKASMEAF
+1573 AKAAKASQDAF

-1616 ESARKY
+1616 ETARKY
-1622 LGKFN
+1622 LSKFN

-1656 KDLDKRTSLLQ
+1656 KDLDRRTSLLE
-1667 FVKKMEEQGRTHNI
+1667 FVKKMEEQGRAHNI
-1681 DAEYI
+1681 DAEYV

-1731 YQEIRDKI
+1731 YQEIRDNI
-1739 VESIRDN
+1739 VKSIKEN
-1746 ARDHDKRTS
+1746 ARTHDKRTS
-1755 TAANNIERVEDGFSG
+1755 TAANNIERLEDTGSG
-1770 FVWGHIKIS
+1770 ILWGHIKIS

-1785 DGGKDAGAFWN
+1785 DGGKDGGAFWN

-1815 TAQKL
+1815 AAEKL

-1826 LNDNLT
+1826 LNDKLGFK
-1832 HREYWRNAEYQ
+1832 EYWSKGKEY
-1843 IGGQKFT
+1843 IGLGRLN

-1856 IALNL
+1856 IALNM
-1861 GNEGNIQRLLSGGH
+1861 GNDGNIQRLLSGGH
-1875 GSVRNWNMAEVM
+1875 GNMSDWKLDHVLGALQ
-1887 DAMQNLTS
+1887 DLT
-1895 KEWQAVQKVWDL
+1895 KTEWEAVQKVWDM
-1907 FESFRPQIAELE
+1907 FEGYRPQIAELE
-1919 RKVVGIEPQWVEAK
+1919 RKVVGTEPQWVEPK
-1933 PLTVRTADGEML
+1933 PLTVRTADGEQVS
-1945 TLRGGYYPAKY
+1945 LRGGYYPVKY
-1956 DPASTQAAESGNAL
+1956 DSTSTQAAESGNAL
-1970 SDIEDI
+1970 ADIEDI
-1976 KSAVK
+1976 KSAAK
-1981 MAANTRHSFT
+1981 MAANTRHNFT
-1991 KDRAAAVKNRPLLL
+1991 KDRAEAVKNRPLLL

-2016 IIHDLTHREAVID
+2016 IIHDITHREAVID

-2050 AKQQLN
+2050 AKRQLN
-2056 KALEDIARGNTAP
+2056 AALEDIARGNSAP
-2069 VKGFD
+2069 VKGSD
-2074 KFSGL
+2074 KWTGI

-2095 AAVQLTG
+2095 AVVQVTG
-2102 FIPAVARLGGKY
+2102 FIPAIARLGGKY

-2120 QYTTHPIKATQSAME
+2120 QYTTHPIKATRTAME

-2204 AIKLAD
+2204 AVKLAD

-2231 SNTQKLFTV
+2231 SNTHKLFTV

-2264 LTADLMMIYV
+2264 LAADLMMIYV

-2316 ELTQLAN
+2316 ELAQLAN
-2323 IATGDRFYG
+2323 IVTGDRFYG
-2332 YTGPSGLRPIDDTFK
+2332 YAGPSGLRPIDDTYKF
-2347 LAQQAVQGE
+2347 AQQAAQGE
-2356 FDSAFVRASVNL
+2356 IDHAFVRASINL
-2368 LGDAFGLP
+2368 LGDVFGIP

-2386 AQALQDD
+2386 AEALQND

-2405 QSN
+2405 QGN

>member
-1 MADTNDIQKRR
+1 MADLNKLIQDTSAKAEELRQAKIR
-12 AALLTSFG
+12 FDAAHG
-20 VNPDEV
+20 GNPDET
-26 AEINRKAA
+26 AEQIRTARQFA
-34 SLKVPVGVVKEMPQT
+34 VPVGVVQAMPEEMKRRKRAAQLNGILGNNSALLKHMSSTPHFPLLSKDDLEKLNEIGTIAQDRKQGTEGYATQLDRDFVNWAQRNFGDAGGDVARVTVQAPATVMKGVAGGIVGMNAGFNQFLSDWTPLGAIPFVRDYLNNQARQGMIDSAVMQSGAQANYRTTLAKDIGSGLNSAGATLPGLAGTVATGNPVFMMGYGGIQT
-49 ANSRLKLDQIE
+49 GLTEYNNARQAGLNHSSAFVYGLGQGGIEAATEILPSKAMSKMFSGGSMGKAALRYLGSDVLGEQIATHAQDYNQAATIDSLTNKNWQQDYENSRWDAARGTFVSSL
-60 AQIGGLTILPKR
+60 A
-72 LSDPE
+72 
-77 FSDIA
+77 IA
-82 HDDISQL
+82 GVNTGAGRITHQA
-89 SEIERKRGVMTAGK
+89 SELAKAYIAERKA
-103 EDNFFVDLYRSVA
+103 
-116 RGWYTGKKNL
+116 
-126 NGLIVRSDLF
+126 
-136 GLEKQR
+136 R
-142 EAAAKA
+142 EAAVFKQ
-148 AGTYYNRNLD
+148 NLN
-158 IAQQQAQHQREIDK
+158 IQS
-172 YAPDA
+172 DA
-177 TLQRQ
+177 
-182 QRELGSQTTLSGSA
+182 
-196 SYLVRN
+196 V
-202 PSLLFNT
+202 
-209 SAESLGQNAL
+209 
-219 GLAAGAATGGLAA
+219 
-232 VGTVGFSS
+232 SS
-240 GAQEYAATME
+240 
-250 EVLEKHAH
+250 
-258 ELGGMTP
+258 
-265 TERYAYALSRE
+265 S
-276 DWMAEAKQK
+276 
-285 AWKRGISI
+285 
-293 GLFDAATAGLAGRLL
+293 
-308 GGATGKLSAAART
+308 KLT
-321 AGEAGI
+321 
-327 QAGGGAAGEAT
+327 
-338 AQALTGEY
+338 
-346 KPGDI
+346 
-351 IMEAFAEIP
+351 
-360 TGAFEARSNYKE
+360 ARSPE
-372 ARAQMESRQAQAKAA
+372 
-387 EEARAHLKEQ
+387 L
-397 AMAVTS
+397 
-403 SRMTQRDPDKQAAFV
+403 QAAYI
-418 NDVYG
+418 NDVYAG
-423 EDQKIY
+423 NQKIY

-473 ARLTQEDQNALAE
+473 ARLTQGDQNALAE
-486 IAMETPDSIT
+486 IAMETPDSMT

-524 EEQAQAEQDRRV
+524 EEQEQAEQDRRA

-565 TLYARAVETLAG
+565 TLYARAVEALAG

-606 NQALASNPP
+606 NQSASAMKSTEANLQRGRDAMNKALVEKADQKRAMYRSDTGWIDFVWGSEGVLKANGKTKGAMGLAHIIESRMRKDEMSYQDVAEMLTMQITETIAKGGSSRIYSNGKSESMFIEHNGY
-615 RGWVH
+615 RATLVRNKGSNGWLMNAFELHQGGDTGKSNDSKVSTH
-620 SENPQDAADLWNGNN
+620 DQTTRHRSEVGAPDVLNNFTQDA
-635 KAEAVFWT
+635 
-643 NGNPRLA
+643 
-650 GEFPALEGY
+650 
-659 SHSVSKADINHIKKE
+659 
-674 HGDAQAEAARGQI
+674 DA
-687 AITDKDIA
+687 
-695 RIPDI
+695 
-700 VSDYG
+700 
-705 AIRDDLVSEQGSKR
+705 
-719 IMFAKSF
+719 
-726 DDGTVV
+726 
-732 YLGQVSRKKK
+732 
-742 DIKTVSMW
+742 
-750 KYPSAIDEQRA
+750 
-761 IEIAVT
+761 
-767 SNQTFGTEAG
+767 
-777 ISHKETVPDNSTP
+777 
-790 NADTNQDILFQSAT
+790 NQD
-804 EEQRQFSETATQ
+804 
-816 YGGKA
+816 
-821 AYDQAKAD
+821 
-829 GKTELT
+829 
-835 YRQWIQ
+835 
-841 VRTPAFKAWFGDWEN
+841 
-856 DPNNASKVV
+856 
-865 NPETGE
+865 
-871 PLVVYHGT
+871 
-879 DAEFNVFDRSKAGS
+879 
-893 NTDNGMRGK
+893 
-902 GFYMATDRRTAEGY
+902 
-916 GNRLIESF
+916 
-924 TDLKNPFYPSDFE
+924 
-937 SAEAIAQYLTEK
+937 
-949 LEAKGFDEY
+949 
-958 TVDEAMFKIRD
+958 
-969 GRFTVGQSYSGTFA
+969 
-983 GILKD
+983 
-988 AGFDGVVYQKAE
+988 
-1000 EVIAFRPNQIKSA
+1000 
-1013 TDNTGAFSPEND
+1013 
-1025 SILYQGGTDRGMF
+1025 ILYQGGTDRGMF

-1077 KPAENLTGQE
+1077 KPAENLTEQE

-1148 FCSWL
+1148 FRSWL

-1188 QYINGMTPMF
+1188 QYINGMSPMF
-1198 EDAAQAGMDDTDY
+1198 EDAAQSGMDDADY
-1211 AQYRHNTERA
+1211 AQYRHNAERA

-1252 KQHKADFQRAEMAAR
+1252 KQYKADFQRAEMAAR
-1267 GSIMS
+1267 GSIMR
-1272 QPVYRAWQLLTSRMT
+1272 QPVYRAWQLLTARMT
-1287 EENRIGDGKPKFD
+1287 EENRIGDGKPKFS

-1350 NGRSIDGM
+1350 NGRSIDSM

-1425 LVAMGVGGQ
+1425 LVAMGVDGQ

-1439 IDFDMTRKNGGMHPD
+1439 IDFDMTRKNDGMHPD

-1463 EGEPVFS
+1463 DGEPVFS

-1485 QEAIEETAYLNILA
+1485 QEAIEETAYLNVLA

-1536 ATGAASLI
+1536 ATGAANLI

-1550 YAKEKVEQIKVR
+1550 YAQEKVEQIKVR

-1616 ESARKY
+1616 ETARKY
-1622 LGKFN
+1622 LSKFN

-1656 KDLDKRTSLLQ
+1656 KDLDRRTSLLE
-1667 FVKKMEEQGRTHNI
+1667 FVKKMEEQGRAHNI

-1731 YQEIRDKI
+1731 YQEIRDNI
-1739 VESIRDN
+1739 VESIREN
-1746 ARDHDKRTS
+1746 ARTHDKRTS

-1770 FVWGHIKIS
+1770 FMWGHIKIS

-1856 IALNL
+1856 IALNM

-1919 RKVVGIEPQWVEAK
+1919 RKVVGTEPQWVEAK

-1976 KSAVK
+1976 KSAAK

-1991 KDRAAAVKNRPLLL
+1991 KDRAAAVENRPLLL

-2074 KFSGL
+2074 EYSGL
-2079 LRQNVSMTGL
+2079 LRQNVSMAGL
-2089 GFNVVS
+2089 AFNIVS
-2095 AAVQLTG
+2095 AILQSTG
-2102 FIPAVARLGGKY
+2102 FVPAVARLGGKY
-2114 AWAGLS
+2114 AWVGLS
-2120 QYTTHPIKATQSAME
+2120 QFTTHPIKATRTAME

-2150 IREVAATINGAGK
+2150 IREVAATINGAGE
-2163 IRKFLNK
+2163 IRKFLTK

-2175 MMKMQQVVDTAIWH
+2175 MLKIQQIVDTSIWH
-2189 GALAKAMDSGKDLDT
+2189 GALAKAMDSGEDLDT

-2210 QTVLDTQGGG
+2210 QAVLDTQGGG

-2253 VEAKTQKSKAK
+2253 VEVKTQKSKAK
-2264 LTADLMMIYV
+2264 LAANLMMIYV
-2274 VPTALTALMKS
+2274 IPNALNALMKS

-2316 ELTQLAN
+2316 EMAQLAN
-2323 IATGDRFYG
+2323 IITGDRFYG
-2332 YTGPSGLRPIDDTFK
+2332 YTGPSGLRPIDDTYKF
-2347 LAQQAVQGE
+2347 AQQAAQGE

-2386 AQALQDD
+2386 AEALQDD
-2393 ETDNPAALLFGY
+2393 ETDNPAALLMGH
-2405 QSN
+2405 QGN

>member
-60 AQIGGLTILPKR
+60 AQIGGLSILPKR
-72 LSDPE
+72 LSDTE

-82 HDDISQL
+82 HDDIGEL
-89 SEIERKRGVMTAGK
+89 SEIERKAGVLRAAPEDGFFTDIGK
-103 EDNFFVDLYRSVA
+103 SLK
-116 RGWYTGKKNL
+116 RGWLTAEKNF
-126 NGLIVRSDLF
+126 NGMFMRSDAF
-136 GLEKQR
+136 GLNRQR

-148 AGTYYNRNLD
+148 NGVYYNRELD
-158 IAQQQAQHQREIDK
+158 IAHSQAQHQREIDR

-177 TLQRQ
+177 TLQKQ
-182 QRELGSQTTLSGSA
+182 QRGLAEQKTLAGA
-196 SYLVRN
+196 AGYLVKN
-202 PSLLFNT
+202 PTLLLNT

-219 GLAAGAATGGLAA
+219 GLAAGAATGGWAA
-232 VGTVGFSS
+232 VGTVGASS

-351 IMEAFAEIP
+351 IMEAFSELP
-360 TGAFEARSNYKE
+360 TGAFEVRSNYKE
-372 ARAQMESRQAQAKAA
+372 ARAKVEERAAQAQAA
-387 EEARAHLKEQ
+387 EQARARLKEQ
-397 AMAVTS
+397 AQAVTN
-403 SRMTQRDPDKQAAFV
+403 SRLTKRDPDKQAAFV

-473 ARLTQEDQNALAE
+473 ARLTQEDQNVLAE
-486 IAMETPDSIT
+486 IAMETPDSMT

-519 LTRHQ
+519 LARHR

-550 TATGIMDGAQAEANA
+550 AATGVMDANQAEANA
-565 TLYARAVETLAG
+565 TLYARAVEALAG

-606 NQALASNPP
+606 NQSASAMKSTEANLQ
-615 RGWVH
+615 RGR
-620 SENPQDAADLWNGNN
+620 DAMN
-635 KAEAVFWT
+635 KALIE
-643 NGNPRLA
+643 
-650 GEFPALEGY
+650 
-659 SHSVSKADINHIKKE
+659 KADQKRAMYRSDTGWIDFVWGSEGVLKANGKTKGAMGLAHIIESRMRKDE
-674 HGDAQAEAARGQI
+674 MSYQDVAEMLTMQ
-687 AITDKDIA
+687 ITDTIA
-695 RIPDI
+695 KGGSSRIYSNGKSESMFIEHNGYRATLVRNKGSNGWLMNAFELHQGGDTGKSNDSKVSTHDQTTRHRSEVGAPD
-700 VSDYG
+700 V
-705 AIRDDLVSEQGSKR
+705 L
-719 IMFAKSF
+719 
-726 DDGTVV
+726 
-732 YLGQVSRKKK
+732 
-742 DIKTVSMW
+742 
-750 KYPSAIDEQRA
+750 
-761 IEIAVT
+761 
-767 SNQTFGTEAG
+767 N
-777 ISHKETVPDNSTP
+777 NSTP
-790 NADTNQDILFQSAT
+790 NADTNQDIL
-804 EEQRQFSETATQ
+804 
-816 YGGKA
+816 
-821 AYDQAKAD
+821 
-829 GKTELT
+829 
-835 YRQWIQ
+835 
-841 VRTPAFKAWFGDWEN
+841 
-856 DPNNASKVV
+856 
-865 NPETGE
+865 
-871 PLVVYHGT
+871 
-879 DAEFNVFDRSKAGS
+879 
-893 NTDNGMRGK
+893 
-902 GFYMATDRRTAEGY
+902 
-916 GNRLIESF
+916 
-924 TDLKNPFYPSDFE
+924 
-937 SAEAIAQYLTEK
+937 
-949 LEAKGFDEY
+949 
-958 TVDEAMFKIRD
+958 
-969 GRFTVGQSYSGTFA
+969 
-983 GILKD
+983 
-988 AGFDGVVYQKAE
+988 
-1000 EVIAFRPNQIKSA
+1000 
-1013 TDNTGAFSPEND
+1013 
-1025 SILYQGGTDRGMF
+1025 YQGGADRGMF

-1077 KPAENLTGQE
+1077 KPAENLTRQE
-1087 RQFLSDV
+1087 RQFLSDI

-1105 LAAWDAMSLNEQRE
+1105 LAAWGAMSLNEQRE

-1148 FCSWL
+1148 FRSWL

-1198 EDAAQAGMDDTDY
+1198 EDAAQAGMDDADY

-1221 TAEAQDDLTA
+1221 TAEAQDNLTA

-1252 KQHKADFQRAEMAAR
+1252 KQYKADFHRAEMAAR
-1267 GSIMS
+1267 SSIMS
-1272 QPVYRAWQLLTSRMT
+1272 QPVYRVWQLLTARMT
-1287 EENRIGDGKPKFD
+1287 EENRIGDGKPKFN
-1300 KQVDAAHDSLFE
+1300 KQVDATHDSLFE

-1350 NGRSIDGM
+1350 NGRSIDSM

-1373 GKADPRDFEERFFD
+1373 GKADPRDFEERFFY

-1425 LVAMGVGGQ
+1425 LVAMGVDGQ
-1434 TLERL
+1434 KLERL

-1463 EGEPVFS
+1463 DGEPVFS

-1485 QEAIEETAYLNILA
+1485 QEAIEETAYLNVLA

-1523 QRIIAAEFKALSK
+1523 QRVIASEFKALSK

-1573 AKAAKASMEAF
+1573 AKAAKAGMEAF
-1584 RKGDIPT
+1584 RKGDIQA

-1622 LGKFN
+1622 LSKFN

-1635 EYREQIEALL
+1635 EYREQIESLL

-1667 FVKKMEEQGRTHNI
+1667 FVKKMEEQGRAHNI

-1770 FVWGHIKIS
+1770 FMWGHIKIS

-1826 LNDNLT
+1826 INDNLT

-1875 GSVRNWNMAEVM
+1875 GSVRNWNMPEVM

-1956 DPASTQAAESGNAL
+1956 DSASTQAAESGNAL
-1970 SDIEDI
+1970 TDIEDI

-1991 KDRAAAVKNRPLLL
+1991 KDRAEAVKNRPLLL

-2016 IIHDLTHREAVID
+2016 IIHDITHREAVID

-2069 VKGFD
+2069 VEGLD
-2074 KFSGL
+2074 KYSGL

-2102 FIPAVARLGGKY
+2102 FIPAVTRLGGKY

-2120 QYTTHPIKATQSAME
+2120 QYTTHPIKATRTAME

-2225 SEFERG
+2225 SAFERG

-2264 LTADLMMIYV
+2264 LAANLMMIYV
-2274 VPTALTALMKS
+2274 VPTALTTLMKS

-2302 EQISFLLGLFVGGR
+2302 EQISFLLGLFVYGR

-2332 YTGPSGLRPIDDTFK
+2332 YAGPSGLRPIDDGFK
-2347 LAQQAVQGE
+2347 FVQQAVQGE

-2386 AQALQDD
+2386 AEALQDD
-2393 ETDNPAALLFGY
+2393 ETDNPAALLMGH
-2405 QSN
+2405 QGN

>member
-12 AALLTSFG
+12 ATLLNSLG

-34 SLKVPVGVVKEMPQT
+34 KLNVPVGVVKEMPQT
-49 ANSRLKLDQIE
+49 ANTRIKLNEIE
-60 AQIGGLTILPKR
+60 AQVGGLSILPQR
-72 LSDPE
+72 LSDQK
-77 FSDIA
+77 FSDLS
-82 HDDISQL
+82 HDDIGEL
-89 SEIERKRGVMTAGK
+89 SEIERKAGVLRAAPEDGFFTDIGK
-103 EDNFFVDLYRSVA
+103 SLK
-116 RGWYTGKKNL
+116 RGWLTAEKNF
-126 NGLIVRSDLF
+126 NGMFMRSDVF
-136 GLEKQR
+136 GLNRQR
-142 EAAAKA
+142 EAAAKSN
-148 AGTYYNRNLD
+148 GVYYNRELD
-158 IAQQQAQHQREIDK
+158 IAHSQAKLQRDIDR

-177 TLQRQ
+177 TLQKQ
-182 QRELGSQTTLSGSA
+182 QRGLAEQKTLVGA
-196 SYLVRN
+196 ARYLVKN
-202 PSLLFNT
+202 PTLLLNT

-219 GLAAGAATGGLAA
+219 GLAAGLSTGGIATI
-232 VGTVGFSS
+232 GTVGASS

-250 EVLEKHAH
+250 EMLNEHAQ
-258 ELGGMTP
+258 ELGGMTE
-265 TERYAYALSRE
+265 TQKYAYALTRQ
-276 DWMAEAKQK
+276 DWMEEAKKK
-285 AWKRGISI
+285 AWKRGIAI

-351 IMEAFAEIP
+351 IMEAFAELP
-360 TGAFEARSNYKE
+360 TGAFEARSNYKS
-372 ARAQMESRQAQAKAA
+372 ARAKVEERAAQVQAA
-387 EEARAHLKEQ
+387 EQARARLKEQ
-397 AMAVTS
+397 AQAVTN
-403 SRMTQRDPDKQAAFV
+403 SRLTKRAPDVQASYV
-418 NDVYG
+418 NDIYAG
-423 EDQKIY
+423 NQKIY

-446 AMPDMAAKI
+446 AMPDMAARI

-463 MVEMTRGDFH
+463 IVEMTRGDFH

-496 AAEAEEIRKSGFD
+496 AAEAEEIRKAGFD

-519 LTRHQ
+519 LARHQ
-524 EEQAQAEQDRRV
+524 EEQAQEEQARRV

-550 TATGIMDGAQAEANA
+550 AATGIMDGAQAEANA
-565 TLYARAVETLAG
+565 TLYARAVEALAG

-700 VSDYG
+700 VSGYG

-719 IMFAKSF
+719 IIFAKSF
-726 DDGTVV
+726 DDGTIV

-777 ISHKETVPDNSTP
+777 ISHKETVSDNSTP
-790 NADTNQDILFQSAT
+790 DADANQDILFQSAT
-804 EEQRQFSETATQ
+804 EEQRQFDETAAQ
-816 YGGKA
+816 YGGEEVYNK
-821 AYDQAKAD
+821 AKAN
-829 GKTELT
+829 GETELT
-835 YRQWIQ
+835 YRQWVQ
-841 VRTPAFKAWFGDWEN
+841 VRTPAFKQWFGDWEN
-856 DPNNASKVV
+856 DPANASKVV
-865 NPETGE
+865 NEKTGE

-879 DAEFNVFDRSKAGS
+879 TAVDKILDDGFKSNTGKLWVHLTDSKEVADSYQQWKRGNSAGTLELFVRSMHPAVFDAQGNKYSEIGNKVFGA
-893 NTDNGMRGK
+893 TYDAQRG
-902 GFYMATDRRTAEGY
+902 
-916 GNRLIESF
+916 GNDSILIK
-924 TDLKNPFYPSDFE
+924 D
-937 SAEAIAQYLTEK
+937 
-949 LEAKGFDEY
+949 
-958 TVDEAMFKIRD
+958 IRD
-969 GRFTVGQSYSGTFA
+969 NFDSSVPTEPHLTV
-983 GILKD
+983 
-988 AGFDGVVYQKAE
+988 VV
-1000 EVIAFRPNQIKSA
+1000 FNSNQIKSA

-1025 SILYQGGTDRGMF
+1025 SILYQGGADRGMF

-1065 ETNTRIARDLTA
+1065 ETNTRIARDLIA
-1077 KPAENLTGQE
+1077 KPAENLTEQE

-1148 FCSWL
+1148 FRSWL

-1198 EDAAQAGMDDTDY
+1198 EDAAQAGMDDADY

-1252 KQHKADFQRAEMAAR
+1252 KQYKADFQRAEMAAR

-1272 QPVYRAWQLLTSRMT
+1272 QPVYRAWQLLTARMT

-1350 NGRSIDGM
+1350 NGRSIDRM

-1387 EMRGT
+1387 EMRGN

-1425 LVAMGVGGQ
+1425 LVAMGVDEQ

-1463 EGEPVFS
+1463 DGEPVFS

-1485 QEAIEETAYLNILA
+1485 QEAIEETAYLNVLA

-1536 ATGAASLI
+1536 ATGAANLI

-1550 YAKEKVEQIKVR
+1550 YAQEKVEQIKVR

-1622 LGKFN
+1622 LSKFN

-1656 KDLDKRTSLLQ
+1656 KDLDRRTSLLE
-1667 FVKKMEEQGRTHNI
+1667 FVKKMEEQGRAHNI

-1731 YQEIRDKI
+1731 YQEIRDNI
-1739 VESIRDN
+1739 VESIREN
-1746 ARDHDKRTS
+1746 ARTHDKRTS
-1755 TAANNIERVEDGFSG
+1755 TAANNIERLEDTGSG
-1770 FVWGHIKIS
+1770 ILWGHIKIS

-1815 TAQKL
+1815 AAQKL

-1826 LNDNLT
+1826 LNDKLGFK
-1832 HREYWRNAEYQ
+1832 EYWSKGKEY
-1843 IGGQKFT
+1843 IGLGRLN

-1856 IALNL
+1856 IALNM
-1861 GNEGNIQRLLSGGH
+1861 GNDGNIQRLLSGGH
-1875 GSVRNWNMAEVM
+1875 GNMRDWKLDHVLGALQDLTKAEW
-1887 DAMQNLTS
+1887 
-1895 KEWQAVQKVWDL
+1895 EAVQKVWDI
-1907 FESFRPQIAELE
+1907 FEGYRPQIAELE
-1919 RKVVGIEPQWVEAK
+1919 RKVVGTEPQWVEPK
-1933 PLTVRTADGEML
+1933 PLTVRTADGEQVS
-1945 TLRGGYYPAKY
+1945 LRGGYYPAKY
-1956 DPASTQAAESGNAL
+1956 DSASTQAAESGNAL
-1970 SDIEDI
+1970 ADIEDI
-1976 KSAVK
+1976 KSAAK
-1981 MAANTRHSFT
+1981 MAANTRHNFT
-1991 KDRAAAVKNRPLLL
+1991 KDRAEAVKNRPLLL

-2016 IIHDLTHREAVID
+2016 IIHDITHREAVID

-2056 KALEDIARGNTAP
+2056 KALEDIARGNSAP
-2069 VKGFD
+2069 VKGSD
-2074 KFSGL
+2074 KWTGI

-2095 AAVQLTG
+2095 AVVQLTG

-2120 QYTTHPIKATQSAME
+2120 QYTTHPIKATRTAME

-2189 GALAKAMDSGKDLDT
+2189 GALAKAMDNGKDLDT

-2253 VEAKTQKSKAK
+2253 VEVKTQKSKAK
-2264 LTADLMMIYV
+2264 LAADLMMIYV

-2285 ALIPGDDDDDL
+2285 ALTPGDDDDDL

-2316 ELTQLAN
+2316 EMAQLAN
-2323 IATGDRFYG
+2323 IITGDRFYG
-2332 YTGPSGLRPIDDTFK
+2332 YTGPSGLRPIDDTYKF
-2347 LAQQAVQGE
+2347 AQQAAQGE
-2356 FDSAFVRASVNL
+2356 IDHAFVRASINL
-2368 LGDAFGLP
+2368 LGDVFGLP

-2386 AQALQDD
+2386 AEALQED
-2393 ETDNPAALLFGY
+2393 ETDNPAALLMGH
-2405 QSN
+2405 QGN

>member
-60 AQIGGLTILPKR
+60 AQIGGLSILPKR
-72 LSDPE
+72 LSDTE

-82 HDDISQL
+82 HDDIGEL
-89 SEIERKRGVMTAGK
+89 SEIERKAGVLRAAPEDGFFTDIGK
-103 EDNFFVDLYRSVA
+103 SLK
-116 RGWYTGKKNL
+116 RGWLTAEKNF
-126 NGLIVRSDLF
+126 NGMFMRSDAF
-136 GLEKQR
+136 GLNRQR

-148 AGTYYNRNLD
+148 NGVYYNRELD
-158 IAQQQAQHQREIDK
+158 IAHSQAQHQREIDR

-177 TLQRQ
+177 TLQKQ
-182 QRELGSQTTLSGSA
+182 QRGLAEQKTLAGA
-196 SYLVRN
+196 AGYLVKN
-202 PSLLFNT
+202 PTLLLNT

-219 GLAAGAATGGLAA
+219 GLAAGAATGGWAA
-232 VGTVGFSS
+232 VGTVGLSS

-250 EVLEKHAH
+250 EMLNEHAH
-258 ELGGMTP
+258 ELGGMTE
-265 TERYAYALSRE
+265 TQKYAYALHRE
-276 DWMAEAKQK
+276 DWMAEAKKK

-293 GLFDAATAGLAGRLL
+293 GLFDAVTAGLAGRLL

-351 IMEAFAEIP
+351 IMEAFAELP

-372 ARAQMESRQAQAKAA
+372 ARAKVEERAAQAQAA
-387 EEARAHLKEQ
+387 EQARARLKEQ
-397 AMAVTS
+397 AQAVTN
-403 SRMTQRDPDKQAAFV
+403 SRLTKRAPDVQASYV

-486 IAMETPDSIT
+486 IAMETPDSMT

-550 TATGIMDGAQAEANA
+550 AATGVMDANQAEANA
-565 TLYARAVETLAG
+565 TLYARAVEALAG

-606 NQALASNPP
+606 NQSASAMKSTEANLQ
-615 RGWVH
+615 RGR
-620 SENPQDAADLWNGNN
+620 DAMN
-635 KAEAVFWT
+635 KALIE
-643 NGNPRLA
+643 
-650 GEFPALEGY
+650 
-659 SHSVSKADINHIKKE
+659 KADQKRAMYRSDTGWIDFVWGSEGVLKANGKTKGAMGLAHIIESRMRKDE
-674 HGDAQAEAARGQI
+674 MSYQDVAEMLTMQ
-687 AITDKDIA
+687 ITDTIA
-695 RIPDI
+695 KGGSSRIYSNGKSESMFIEHNGYRATLVRNKGSNGWLMNAFELHQGGDTGKSNDSKVSTHDQTTRHRSEVGAPD
-700 VSDYG
+700 V
-705 AIRDDLVSEQGSKR
+705 L
-719 IMFAKSF
+719 
-726 DDGTVV
+726 
-732 YLGQVSRKKK
+732 
-742 DIKTVSMW
+742 
-750 KYPSAIDEQRA
+750 
-761 IEIAVT
+761 
-767 SNQTFGTEAG
+767 N
-777 ISHKETVPDNSTP
+777 NSTP
-790 NADTNQDILFQSAT
+790 NADANQD
-804 EEQRQFSETATQ
+804 
-816 YGGKA
+816 
-821 AYDQAKAD
+821 
-829 GKTELT
+829 
-835 YRQWIQ
+835 
-841 VRTPAFKAWFGDWEN
+841 
-856 DPNNASKVV
+856 
-865 NPETGE
+865 
-871 PLVVYHGT
+871 
-879 DAEFNVFDRSKAGS
+879 
-893 NTDNGMRGK
+893 
-902 GFYMATDRRTAEGY
+902 
-916 GNRLIESF
+916 
-924 TDLKNPFYPSDFE
+924 
-937 SAEAIAQYLTEK
+937 
-949 LEAKGFDEY
+949 
-958 TVDEAMFKIRD
+958 
-969 GRFTVGQSYSGTFA
+969 
-983 GILKD
+983 
-988 AGFDGVVYQKAE
+988 
-1000 EVIAFRPNQIKSA
+1000 
-1013 TDNTGAFSPEND
+1013 
-1025 SILYQGGTDRGMF
+1025 ILYQGGADRGMF

-1077 KPAENLTGQE
+1077 KPAENLTEQE

-1133 EGKAPSEELRGVFRR
+1133 EGKAPSEELRRVFRR
-1148 FCSWL
+1148 FRSWL

-1188 QYINGMTPMF
+1188 QYINGMTLMF
-1198 EDAAQAGMDDTDY
+1198 EDAAQAGMDDADY
-1211 AQYRHNTERA
+1211 AQYRHNAERA

-1252 KQHKADFQRAEMAAR
+1252 KQYKADFQRAEMAAR

-1272 QPVYRAWQLLTSRMT
+1272 QPVYRAWQLLTARMT
-1287 EENRIGDGKPKFD
+1287 EENRIGDGKPKFN

-1350 NGRSIDGM
+1350 NGRSIDSM

-1398 YVPHEQ
+1398 YVPHGQ

-1425 LVAMGVGGQ
+1425 LVAMGVDGQ

-1439 IDFDMTRKNGGMHPD
+1439 IDFDMTRKSGGMHPD

-1463 EGEPVFS
+1463 DGEPVFS

-1485 QEAIEETAYLNILA
+1485 QEAIEETAYLNVLA

-1505 TQADFEEAADL
+1505 TKADFEEAADL

-1523 QRIIAAEFKALSK
+1523 QRVIAAEFKALSK
-1536 ATGAASLI
+1536 ATGSENLI

-1550 YAKEKVEQIKVR
+1550 YAQEKVEQIKVR

-1667 FVKKMEEQGRTHNI
+1667 FVKKMEEQGRAHNI

-1718 LKNKMLTARDKRT
+1718 LKNKMLTARDKHT

-1755 TAANNIERVEDGFSG
+1755 TAANNIERLEDGFSG
-1770 FVWGHIKIS
+1770 FMWGHIKIS

-1815 TAQKL
+1815 TAHKL

-1832 HREYWRNAEYQ
+1832 HREYWRSAEYQ

-1887 DAMQNLTS
+1887 DAMQHLTS

-1933 PLTVRTADGEML
+1933 PLTVRTADGELL

-1956 DPASTQAAESGNAL
+1956 DSASTQAAESGNAL

-1991 KDRAAAVKNRPLLL
+1991 KDRAEAVKNRPLLL

-2050 AKQQLN
+2050 AKRQLN

-2069 VKGFD
+2069 VEGLD
-2074 KFSGL
+2074 KYSGL

-2102 FIPAVARLGGKY
+2102 FIPAVTRLGGKY

-2120 QYTTHPIKATQSAME
+2120 QYTTHPIKATRTAME

-2225 SEFERG
+2225 SAFERG

-2264 LTADLMMIYV
+2264 LAANLMMIYV
-2274 VPTALTALMKS
+2274 VPTALTTLMKS

-2302 EQISFLLGLFVGGR
+2302 EQISFLLGLFVYGR

-2332 YTGPSGLRPIDDTFK
+2332 YAGPSGLRPIDDGFK
-2347 LAQQAVQGE
+2347 FVQQAVQGE

-2386 AQALQDD
+2386 AEALQDD
-2393 ETDNPAALLFGY
+2393 ETDNPAALLMGH
-2405 QSN
+2405 QGN

>member
-1 MADTNDIQKRR
+1 MADLNKLIQDTSAKAEELRQAKIR
-12 AALLTSFG
+12 FDAAHG
-20 VNPDEV
+20 GNPDET
-26 AEINRKAA
+26 AEQIRTARQFA
-34 SLKVPVGVVKEMPQT
+34 VPVGVVQAMPEEMKRRKRVAQLNGILGNNSALLKHMSSTPHFPLLSKDDLEKLNEIGTIAQDRKQGTEGYATQLDRDFVNWAQRIFGDAGGDVARVTVQAPGTVMKGVTGGIVGMNAGFNQFLSDWTPLGAIPFVRDYLNNQAKQGMIDSAVMQLGAQANYRTTLAKDFGSGLNSAGATLPGLVGTVATGNPVFMTGYGGIQT
-49 ANSRLKLDQIE
+49 GLTEYNNARQAGLDRSSAFSYGLGQGGIEAATEILPSKAMSKMFSGGSMGKAALRYLGSDVLGEQIATHAQDYNQAATIDSLKNKNWQQDYENSRWDAARGTFVSSL
-60 AQIGGLTILPKR
+60 A
-72 LSDPE
+72 
-77 FSDIA
+77 IA
-82 HDDISQL
+82 GVNTGAGRITHQA
-89 SEIERKRGVMTAGK
+89 SELAKAYIAERKA
-103 EDNFFVDLYRSVA
+103 
-116 RGWYTGKKNL
+116 
-126 NGLIVRSDLF
+126 
-136 GLEKQR
+136 R
-142 EAAAKA
+142 EAAAFKQ
-148 AGTYYNRNLD
+148 NLN
-158 IAQQQAQHQREIDK
+158 IQS
-172 YAPDA
+172 DA
-177 TLQRQ
+177 
-182 QRELGSQTTLSGSA
+182 
-196 SYLVRN
+196 V
-202 PSLLFNT
+202 
-209 SAESLGQNAL
+209 
-219 GLAAGAATGGLAA
+219 
-232 VGTVGFSS
+232 SS
-240 GAQEYAATME
+240 
-250 EVLEKHAH
+250 
-258 ELGGMTP
+258 
-265 TERYAYALSRE
+265 S
-276 DWMAEAKQK
+276 
-285 AWKRGISI
+285 
-293 GLFDAATAGLAGRLL
+293 
-308 GGATGKLSAAART
+308 KLT
-321 AGEAGI
+321 
-327 QAGGGAAGEAT
+327 
-338 AQALTGEY
+338 
-346 KPGDI
+346 
-351 IMEAFAEIP
+351 
-360 TGAFEARSNYKE
+360 ARSPE
-372 ARAQMESRQAQAKAA
+372 
-387 EEARAHLKEQ
+387 L
-397 AMAVTS
+397 
-403 SRMTQRDPDKQAAFV
+403 QAAYI

-423 EDQKIY
+423 KDQKIY

-486 IAMETPDSIT
+486 IAMETPDSMT
-496 AAEAEEIRKSGFD
+496 AAEAEEIRKAGFD

-519 LTRHQ
+519 LARHQ

-550 TATGIMDGAQAEANA
+550 TAAGTMDANQAEANA
-565 TLYARAVETLAG
+565 TLYARAIETLAG

-687 AITDKDIA
+687 AITDKDIT

-700 VSDYG
+700 VSNYG

-777 ISHKETVPDNSTP
+777 ISHKETVSDNSTP
-790 NADTNQDILFQSAT
+790 NTDANQDILFQ
-804 EEQRQFSETATQ
+804 
-816 YGGKA
+816 GGA
-821 AYDQAKAD
+821 
-829 GKTELT
+829 
-835 YRQWIQ
+835 
-841 VRTPAFKAWFGDWEN
+841 
-856 DPNNASKVV
+856 
-865 NPETGE
+865 
-871 PLVVYHGT
+871 
-879 DAEFNVFDRSKAGS
+879 
-893 NTDNGMRGK
+893 
-902 GFYMATDRRTAEGY
+902 
-916 GNRLIESF
+916 
-924 TDLKNPFYPSDFE
+924 
-937 SAEAIAQYLTEK
+937 
-949 LEAKGFDEY
+949 
-958 TVDEAMFKIRD
+958 
-969 GRFTVGQSYSGTFA
+969 
-983 GILKD
+983 
-988 AGFDGVVYQKAE
+988 
-1000 EVIAFRPNQIKSA
+1000 
-1013 TDNTGAFSPEND
+1013 
-1025 SILYQGGTDRGMF
+1025 DRGMF

-1087 RQFLSDV
+1087 RQFLSDI

-1105 LAAWDAMSLNEQRE
+1105 LAAWDAMSLDEQRE

-1148 FCSWL
+1148 FRSWL
-1153 KQVYQSLKNL
+1153 KQVYQSLKSL

-1211 AQYRHNTERA
+1211 AQYRHNAERA

-1231 RALRDMAFIRNL
+1231 HALRDMAFIRNL

-1252 KQHKADFQRAEMAAR
+1252 KQYKADFQRAEMAAR

-1272 QPVYRAWQLLTSRMT
+1272 QPVYRAWQLLTARMT
-1287 EENRIGDGKPKFD
+1287 EENHIGDGKPKFD

-1312 AIAKLGGVNKDE
+1312 AIAKLGGVNKAE

-1350 NGRSIDGM
+1350 NGRSIDRM

-1425 LVAMGVGGQ
+1425 LVAMGVDGQ

-1463 EGEPVFS
+1463 DGEPVFT

-1485 QEAIEETAYLNILA
+1485 QEAIEETAYLNVLA

-1536 ATGAASLI
+1536 ATGSANLI

-1550 YAKEKVEQIKVR
+1550 YAQEKVEQIKVR

-1573 AKAAKASMEAF
+1573 AKAAKASQDAF

-1622 LGKFN
+1622 LSKFN

-1667 FVKKMEEQGRTHNI
+1667 FVRKMEEQGRAHNI
-1681 DAEYI
+1681 DTEYI

-1755 TAANNIERVEDGFSG
+1755 TAANNIERMEDGFSG
-1770 FVWGHIKIS
+1770 FMWGHIKIS

-1826 LNDNLT
+1826 LNEKLGFK
-1832 HREYWRNAEYQ
+1832 EYWNKGKDY
-1843 IGGQKFT
+1843 IGLGRLN

-1856 IALNL
+1856 IALNM

-1875 GSVRNWNMAEVM
+1875 GNVRNWKQDHVLGALQDLTKAEW
-1887 DAMQNLTS
+1887 
-1895 KEWQAVQKVWDL
+1895 EAVQKVWDL

-1956 DPASTQAAESGNAL
+1956 DSASTQAAESGNAL
-1970 SDIEDI
+1970 TDIEDI
-1976 KSAVK
+1976 KSAAK

-1991 KDRAAAVKNRPLLL
+1991 KDRAAAVENRPLLL

-2056 KALEDIARGNTAP
+2056 KSLEDIARGNTAP

-2079 LRQNVSMTGL
+2079 LRQNVSMTGI

-2120 QYTTHPIKATQSAME
+2120 QYTTHPIKATKAAME

-2264 LTADLMMIYV
+2264 LAADLMMIYV

-2316 ELTQLAN
+2316 EMTQLAN

-2393 ETDNPAALLFGY
+2393 ETDNPAALLFGH
-2405 QSN
+2405 QGN

>member
-1 MADTNDIQKRR
+1 MADLNKLIQDTSAKAEELRQAKIR
-12 AALLTSFG
+12 FDAAHG
-20 VNPDEV
+20 GNPDET
-26 AEINRKAA
+26 AEQIRTARQFA
-34 SLKVPVGVVKEMPQT
+34 VPVGVVQAMPEEMKRRKRAAQLNGILGNNSALLKHMSSTPHFPLLSKDDLEKLNEIGTIAQDRKQGTEGYATQLDRDFVNWAQRNFGDAGGDVARVTVQAPATVMKGVAGGIVGMNAGFNQFLSDWTPLGAIPFVRDYLNNQARQGMIDSAVMQSGAQANYRTTLAKDIGSGLNSAGATLPGLAGTVATGNPVFMMGYGGIQT
-49 ANSRLKLDQIE
+49 GLTEYNNARQAGLNHSSAFVYGLGQGGIEAATEILPSKAMSKMFSGGSMGKAALRYLGSDVLGEQIATHAQDYNQAATIDSLKNKNWQQDYENSRWDAARGTFVSSL
-60 AQIGGLTILPKR
+60 A
-72 LSDPE
+72 
-77 FSDIA
+77 IA
-82 HDDISQL
+82 GVNTGAGRITHQA
-89 SEIERKRGVMTAGK
+89 SELAKAYIAERKA
-103 EDNFFVDLYRSVA
+103 
-116 RGWYTGKKNL
+116 
-126 NGLIVRSDLF
+126 
-136 GLEKQR
+136 R
-142 EAAAKA
+142 EAAVFKQ
-148 AGTYYNRNLD
+148 NLN
-158 IAQQQAQHQREIDK
+158 IQS
-172 YAPDA
+172 DA
-177 TLQRQ
+177 
-182 QRELGSQTTLSGSA
+182 
-196 SYLVRN
+196 V
-202 PSLLFNT
+202 
-209 SAESLGQNAL
+209 
-219 GLAAGAATGGLAA
+219 
-232 VGTVGFSS
+232 SS
-240 GAQEYAATME
+240 
-250 EVLEKHAH
+250 
-258 ELGGMTP
+258 
-265 TERYAYALSRE
+265 S
-276 DWMAEAKQK
+276 
-285 AWKRGISI
+285 
-293 GLFDAATAGLAGRLL
+293 
-308 GGATGKLSAAART
+308 KLT
-321 AGEAGI
+321 
-327 QAGGGAAGEAT
+327 
-338 AQALTGEY
+338 
-346 KPGDI
+346 
-351 IMEAFAEIP
+351 
-360 TGAFEARSNYKE
+360 ARSPE
-372 ARAQMESRQAQAKAA
+372 
-387 EEARAHLKEQ
+387 L
-397 AMAVTS
+397 
-403 SRMTQRDPDKQAAFV
+403 QAAYI
-418 NDVYG
+418 NDVYAG
-423 EDQKIY
+423 NQKIY

-486 IAMETPDSIT
+486 IAMETPDSMT
-496 AAEAEEIRKSGFD
+496 AAEAEEIRKAGFD

-519 LTRHQ
+519 LARHQ
-524 EEQAQAEQDRRV
+524 EEQAQAEQDKRV

-550 TATGIMDGAQAEANA
+550 TAAGTMDANQAEANA

-777 ISHKETVPDNSTP
+777 ISHKETVSDNSTP
-790 NADTNQDILFQSAT
+790 NTDANQDILFQ
-804 EEQRQFSETATQ
+804 
-816 YGGKA
+816 GGA
-821 AYDQAKAD
+821 
-829 GKTELT
+829 
-835 YRQWIQ
+835 
-841 VRTPAFKAWFGDWEN
+841 
-856 DPNNASKVV
+856 
-865 NPETGE
+865 
-871 PLVVYHGT
+871 
-879 DAEFNVFDRSKAGS
+879 
-893 NTDNGMRGK
+893 
-902 GFYMATDRRTAEGY
+902 
-916 GNRLIESF
+916 
-924 TDLKNPFYPSDFE
+924 
-937 SAEAIAQYLTEK
+937 
-949 LEAKGFDEY
+949 
-958 TVDEAMFKIRD
+958 
-969 GRFTVGQSYSGTFA
+969 
-983 GILKD
+983 
-988 AGFDGVVYQKAE
+988 
-1000 EVIAFRPNQIKSA
+1000 
-1013 TDNTGAFSPEND
+1013 
-1025 SILYQGGTDRGMF
+1025 DRGMF

-1148 FCSWL
+1148 FRSWL

-1198 EDAAQAGMDDTDY
+1198 EDAAQAGMDDADY
-1211 AQYRHNTERA
+1211 AQYRHNAERA
-1221 TAEAQDDLTA
+1221 TAEAQDELTA

-1252 KQHKADFQRAEMAAR
+1252 KQYKADFQRAEMAAR
-1267 GSIMS
+1267 GSIMR
-1272 QPVYRAWQLLTSRMT
+1272 QPVYRAWQLLTARMT

-1350 NGRSIDGM
+1350 NGRSIDSM

-1398 YVPHEQ
+1398 HVPHEQ

-1425 LVAMGVGGQ
+1425 LVEMGVDGQ

-1463 EGEPVFS
+1463 DGEPVFT

-1485 QEAIEETAYLNILA
+1485 QEAIEETAYLNVLA

-1536 ATGAASLI
+1536 ATGSANLI

-1550 YAKEKVEQIKVR
+1550 YAQEKVEQIKVR

-1573 AKAAKASMEAF
+1573 AKAAKASQDAF

-1616 ESARKY
+1616 ETARKY
-1622 LGKFN
+1622 LSKFN

-1656 KDLDKRTSLLQ
+1656 KDLDRRTSLLQ
-1667 FVKKMEEQGRTHNI
+1667 FVKKMEEQGRAHNI

-1755 TAANNIERVEDGFSG
+1755 TAANNIERMEDGFSG
-1770 FVWGHIKIS
+1770 FMWGHIKIS

-1875 GSVRNWNMAEVM
+1875 GSVRNWNMPEVM
-1887 DAMQNLTS
+1887 DAMQHLTS
-1895 KEWQAVQKVWDL
+1895 KEWEAVQKVWDL

-1933 PLTVRTADGEML
+1933 PLTVRTADGEVL

-1991 KDRAAAVKNRPLLL
+1991 KDRAAAVENRPLLL

-2050 AKQQLN
+2050 AKQKLN

-2069 VKGFD
+2069 VNGLD
-2074 KFSGL
+2074 KYSGL
-2079 LRQNVSMTGL
+2079 LRQNVSMAGL
-2089 GFNVVS
+2089 AFNIVS
-2095 AAVQLTG
+2095 AILQSTG
-2102 FIPAVARLGGKY
+2102 FVPAVARLGGKY
-2114 AWAGLS
+2114 AWVGLS
-2120 QYTTHPIKATQSAME
+2120 QYTTHPIKATKSAME

-2150 IREVAATINGAGK
+2150 IREVAATINGAGE
-2163 IRKFLNK
+2163 IRKFLTK

-2175 MMKMQQVVDTAIWH
+2175 MLKVQQIVDTAIWH
-2189 GALAKAMDSGKDLDT
+2189 SALAKAMDNGKDLDT

-2220 QIKDL
+2220 QVKDL

-2253 VEAKTQKSKAK
+2253 VEVKTQKSKAK
-2264 LTADLMMIYV
+2264 LAADLIMIYV
-2274 VPTALTALMKS
+2274 IPNALNAMMKS
-2285 ALIPGDDDDDL
+2285 ALIPGDDDEDL

-2302 EQISFLLGLFVGGR
+2302 EQISFLLGLFVFGR
-2316 ELTQLAN
+2316 EMTQLAN

-2332 YTGPSGLRPIDDTFK
+2332 YAGPSGLRPIDDTFK
-2347 LAQQAVQGE
+2347 FAQQAVQGE
-2356 FDSAFVRASVNL
+2356 FDSAFVRTSVNL

-2393 ETDNPAALLFGY
+2393 ETDNPAALLFGH
-2405 QSN
+2405 QGN

>member
-12 AALLTSFG
+12 ATLLNSLG

-34 SLKVPVGVVKEMPQT
+34 KLNVPVGVVKEMPQT
-49 ANSRLKLDQIE
+49 ANTRMKLDQIE
-60 AQIGGLTILPKR
+60 AQIGGLSILPKR
-72 LSDPE
+72 LSDTE

-82 HDDISQL
+82 HDDIGEL
-89 SEIERKRGVMTAGK
+89 SEIERKAGVLRAAPEDGFFTDIGK
-103 EDNFFVDLYRSVA
+103 SLK
-116 RGWYTGKKNL
+116 RGWLTAEKNF
-126 NGLIVRSDLF
+126 NGMFMRSDAF
-136 GLEKQR
+136 GLNLQR

-148 AGTYYNRNLD
+148 NGVYYNRELD
-158 IAQQQAQHQREIDK
+158 IAHSQAKLQRDIDR

-177 TLQRQ
+177 TLQKQ
-182 QRELGSQTTLSGSA
+182 QRGLAEQKTLAGA
-196 SYLVRN
+196 AGYLVKN
-202 PSLLFNT
+202 PTLLLNT

-219 GLAAGAATGGLAA
+219 GLAAGVATGGWAA
-232 VGTVGFSS
+232 VGTVGASS

-250 EVLEKHAH
+250 EMLNEHAH
-258 ELGGMTP
+258 ELGGMTE
-265 TERYAYALSRE
+265 TQKYAYALHRE
-276 DWMAEAKQK
+276 DWMAEAKKK

-293 GLFDAATAGLAGRLL
+293 GLFDAVTAGLAGRLL

-351 IMEAFAEIP
+351 IMEAFAELP

-372 ARAQMESRQAQAKAA
+372 ARAKVEERAAQAQAA
-387 EEARAHLKEQ
+387 EQARARLKEQ
-397 AMAVTS
+397 AQAVTN
-403 SRMTQRDPDKQAAFV
+403 SRLTKRDPDKQAAFV

-463 MVEMTRGDFH
+463 MVEITRGDFH

-486 IAMETPDSIT
+486 IAMETPDSMT

-519 LTRHQ
+519 LTRHR

-550 TATGIMDGAQAEANA
+550 TATGMMDTAQAEANA
-565 TLYARAVETLAG
+565 TLYARAIETLAG

-606 NQALASNPP
+606 NQSASAMKSTEANLQ
-615 RGWVH
+615 RGR
-620 SENPQDAADLWNGNN
+620 DAMN
-635 KAEAVFWT
+635 KALIE
-643 NGNPRLA
+643 
-650 GEFPALEGY
+650 
-659 SHSVSKADINHIKKE
+659 KADQKRAMYRSDTGWIDFVWGSEGVLKANGKTKGAMGLAHIIESRMRKDE
-674 HGDAQAEAARGQI
+674 MSYQDVAEMLTMQ
-687 AITDKDIA
+687 ITDTIA
-695 RIPDI
+695 KGGSSRIYSNGKSESMFIEHNGYRATLVRNKGSNGWLMNAFELHQGGDTGKSNDSKVSTHDQTTRHRSEVGAPD
-700 VSDYG
+700 V
-705 AIRDDLVSEQGSKR
+705 L
-719 IMFAKSF
+719 
-726 DDGTVV
+726 
-732 YLGQVSRKKK
+732 
-742 DIKTVSMW
+742 
-750 KYPSAIDEQRA
+750 
-761 IEIAVT
+761 
-767 SNQTFGTEAG
+767 N
-777 ISHKETVPDNSTP
+777 NSTP
-790 NADTNQDILFQSAT
+790 NADTNQDIL
-804 EEQRQFSETATQ
+804 
-816 YGGKA
+816 
-821 AYDQAKAD
+821 
-829 GKTELT
+829 
-835 YRQWIQ
+835 
-841 VRTPAFKAWFGDWEN
+841 
-856 DPNNASKVV
+856 
-865 NPETGE
+865 
-871 PLVVYHGT
+871 
-879 DAEFNVFDRSKAGS
+879 
-893 NTDNGMRGK
+893 
-902 GFYMATDRRTAEGY
+902 
-916 GNRLIESF
+916 
-924 TDLKNPFYPSDFE
+924 
-937 SAEAIAQYLTEK
+937 
-949 LEAKGFDEY
+949 
-958 TVDEAMFKIRD
+958 
-969 GRFTVGQSYSGTFA
+969 
-983 GILKD
+983 
-988 AGFDGVVYQKAE
+988 
-1000 EVIAFRPNQIKSA
+1000 
-1013 TDNTGAFSPEND
+1013 
-1025 SILYQGGTDRGMF
+1025 YQGGADRGMF

-1077 KPAENLTGQE
+1077 KPAENLTEQE

-1148 FCSWL
+1148 FRSWL

-1178 FASDEQIQQT
+1178 FASDEQIQQA

-1211 AQYRHNTERA
+1211 AQYRHNAERA

-1252 KQHKADFQRAEMAAR
+1252 KQYKADFQRAEMAAR

-1272 QPVYRAWQLLTSRMT
+1272 QPVYRAWQLLTDRMT
-1287 EENRIGDGKPKFD
+1287 EENRIGDGKPKFN

-1425 LVAMGVGGQ
+1425 LVAMGVDGQ

-1463 EGEPVFS
+1463 DGEPVFS

-1523 QRIIAAEFKALSK
+1523 QRVIAAEFKALSK

-1622 LGKFN
+1622 LSKFN

-1667 FVKKMEEQGRTHNI
+1667 FVKKMEEQGRAHNI

-1711 GIEHLGR
+1711 CIEHLGR
-1718 LKNKMLTARDKRT
+1718 LKNKMLTARNKRT

-1770 FVWGHIKIS
+1770 FMWGHIKIS

-1826 LNDNLT
+1826 LNDKLGFK
-1832 HREYWRNAEYQ
+1832 EYWNKGKDY
-1843 IGGQKFT
+1843 IGLGRLN

-1856 IALNL
+1856 IALNM

-1875 GSVRNWNMAEVM
+1875 GNVRNWKQDHVLGALQDLTKAEW
-1887 DAMQNLTS
+1887 
-1895 KEWQAVQKVWDL
+1895 EAVQKVWDL
-1907 FESFRPQIAELE
+1907 FESFRPQVAELE

-1956 DPASTQAAESGNAL
+1956 DSASTQAAESGNAL
-1970 SDIEDI
+1970 TDIEDI
-1976 KSAVK
+1976 KSAAK
-1981 MAANTRHSFT
+1981 MAANTRHNFT
-1991 KDRAAAVKNRPLLL
+1991 KDRAEAVKNRPLLL

-2050 AKQQLN
+2050 AKRQLN

-2069 VKGFD
+2069 VEGLD
-2074 KFSGL
+2074 KYSGL

-2102 FIPAVARLGGKY
+2102 FIPAVTRLGGKY

-2120 QYTTHPIKATQSAME
+2120 QYTTHPIKATQSAMA

-2225 SEFERG
+2225 SAFERG

-2264 LTADLMMIYV
+2264 LAANLMMIYV

-2302 EQISFLLGLFVGGR
+2302 EQISFLLGLFVFGR

-2332 YTGPSGLRPIDDTFK
+2332 YAGPSGLRPIDDGFK
-2347 LAQQAVQGE
+2347 FVQQAVQGE

-2386 AQALQDD
+2386 AEALQDD
-2393 ETDNPAALLFGY
+2393 ETDNPAALLMGH
-2405 QSN
+2405 QGN

>member
-12 AALLTSFG
+12 ATLLNSLG

-34 SLKVPVGVVKEMPQT
+34 KLNVPVGVIKEMPQT
-49 ANSRLKLDQIE
+49 ANTRMKLNEIE
-60 AQIGGLTILPKR
+60 AQVGGLSILPNR

-82 HDDISQL
+82 HDDIGEL
-89 SEIERKRGVMTAGK
+89 SEIERKAGVLRAAPEDGFFTDIGK
-103 EDNFFVDLYRSVA
+103 SLK

-126 NGLIVRSDLF
+126 NGLIARSDFF

-148 AGTYYNRNLD
+148 NGVYYNRELD
-158 IAQQQAQHQREIDK
+158 IAHSQAKLQRDIDR

-177 TLQRQ
+177 KLQNQ
-182 QRELGSQTTLSGSA
+182 QRGLAEQKTLAGA
-196 SYLVRN
+196 AGYLVKN
-202 PSLLFNT
+202 PTLLLNT

-219 GLAAGAATGGLAA
+219 GLVAGLSTGGIATI
-232 VGTVGFSS
+232 GTVGASS

-250 EVLEKHAH
+250 EMLNEHAQ
-258 ELGGMTP
+258 ELGGMTE
-265 TERYAYALSRE
+265 TQKYAYALTRQ
-276 DWMAEAKQK
+276 DWMEEAKKK
-285 AWKRGISI
+285 AWKRGIAI
-293 GLFDAATAGLAGRLL
+293 GLFDAATAGVAGRLL

-351 IMEAFAEIP
+351 IMEAFAELP
-360 TGAFEARSNYKE
+360 TGAFEARSNYKS
-372 ARAQMESRQAQAKAA
+372 ARAKVEERAAQVQAA
-387 EEARAHLKEQ
+387 EQARARLKEQ
-397 AMAVTS
+397 AQAVTN
-403 SRMTQRDPDKQAAFV
+403 SRLTKRAPDVQASYV
-418 NDVYG
+418 NDVYA
-423 EDQKIY
+423 ENQKIY

-486 IAMETPDSIT
+486 IAMETPDSMT
-496 AAEAEEIRKSGFD
+496 AAEAEEIRKAGFD

-519 LTRHQ
+519 LARHQ
-524 EEQAQAEQDRRV
+524 EEQAQEEQARRV
-536 AEFEAFKEEAKAQL
+536 AEFEAFKEETKAQL
-550 TATGIMDGAQAEANA
+550 AATGVMDSAQAEANA
-565 TLYARAVETLAG
+565 TLYARAVEALAG

-592 LNVVGESL
+592 LNVVGENL

-606 NQALASNPP
+606 NQSASAMKSTEANLQRGRDAMNKALIEKADQKRAMYRSDTGWIDFVWGSEGVLKANGKTKGAMGLAHIIESRMRKDEMSYQDVAEMLTMQITETIAKGGSSRIYSNGKSESMFIEHNGY
-615 RGWVH
+615 RATLVRNKGSNGWLMNAFELHQGGDTGKSNDSKVPTH
-620 SENPQDAADLWNGNN
+620 DQTTRHRPEVGAPDVLNNFTQDA
-635 KAEAVFWT
+635 
-643 NGNPRLA
+643 
-650 GEFPALEGY
+650 
-659 SHSVSKADINHIKKE
+659 
-674 HGDAQAEAARGQI
+674 DA
-687 AITDKDIA
+687 
-695 RIPDI
+695 
-700 VSDYG
+700 
-705 AIRDDLVSEQGSKR
+705 
-719 IMFAKSF
+719 
-726 DDGTVV
+726 
-732 YLGQVSRKKK
+732 
-742 DIKTVSMW
+742 
-750 KYPSAIDEQRA
+750 
-761 IEIAVT
+761 
-767 SNQTFGTEAG
+767 
-777 ISHKETVPDNSTP
+777 
-790 NADTNQDILFQSAT
+790 NQD
-804 EEQRQFSETATQ
+804 
-816 YGGKA
+816 
-821 AYDQAKAD
+821 
-829 GKTELT
+829 
-835 YRQWIQ
+835 
-841 VRTPAFKAWFGDWEN
+841 
-856 DPNNASKVV
+856 
-865 NPETGE
+865 
-871 PLVVYHGT
+871 
-879 DAEFNVFDRSKAGS
+879 
-893 NTDNGMRGK
+893 
-902 GFYMATDRRTAEGY
+902 
-916 GNRLIESF
+916 
-924 TDLKNPFYPSDFE
+924 
-937 SAEAIAQYLTEK
+937 
-949 LEAKGFDEY
+949 
-958 TVDEAMFKIRD
+958 
-969 GRFTVGQSYSGTFA
+969 
-983 GILKD
+983 
-988 AGFDGVVYQKAE
+988 
-1000 EVIAFRPNQIKSA
+1000 
-1013 TDNTGAFSPEND
+1013 
-1025 SILYQGGTDRGMF
+1025 ILYQGGADRGMF

-1077 KPAENLTGQE
+1077 KPTENLTEQE

-1148 FCSWL
+1148 FRSWL
-1153 KQVYQSLKNL
+1153 EQVYQSLKNL

-1211 AQYRHNTERA
+1211 AQYRHNIERA

-1252 KQHKADFQRAEMAAR
+1252 KQYKADFQRAEMAAR

-1272 QPVYRAWQLLTSRMT
+1272 QPVYRAWQLLTARMT
-1287 EENRIGDGKPKFD
+1287 EENRIGNGKPKFS

-1350 NGRSIDGM
+1350 NGRSIDSM

-1398 YVPHEQ
+1398 YVPHEK

-1425 LVAMGVGGQ
+1425 LVEMGVDGQ

-1463 EGEPVFS
+1463 DGEPVFT

-1485 QEAIEETAYLNILA
+1485 QEAIEETAYLNVLA

-1523 QRIIAAEFKALSK
+1523 QRIIASEFKALSK

-1573 AKAAKASMEAF
+1573 AKTAKASMEAF
-1584 RKGDIPT
+1584 RKVDIPT

-1616 ESARKY
+1616 KSARKY
-1622 LGKFN
+1622 LSKFN

-1667 FVKKMEEQGRTHNI
+1667 FVKKMEEQGRAHNI

-1770 FVWGHIKIS
+1770 FMWGHIKIS

-1785 DGGKDAGAFWN
+1785 DGGKDGGAFWN

-1856 IALNL
+1856 IALNM

-1875 GSVRNWNMAEVM
+1875 GSVRNWNMTEVM

-1970 SDIEDI
+1970 ADIEDI
-1976 KSAVK
+1976 KSAAK
-1981 MAANTRHSFT
+1981 MAANTRHNFT
-1991 KDRAAAVKNRPLLL
+1991 KDRAEAVKNRPLLL

-2016 IIHDLTHREAVID
+2016 IIHDITHREAVID

-2050 AKQQLN
+2050 AKRQLN
-2056 KALEDIARGNTAP
+2056 AALEDIARGNSAP
-2069 VKGFD
+2069 VKGSD
-2074 KFSGL
+2074 KWTGI

-2089 GFNVVS
+2089 GFNIVS
-2095 AAVQLTG
+2095 AAVQVTG

-2120 QYTTHPIKATQSAME
+2120 QYTTNPIKATQSAME

-2189 GALAKAMDSGKDLDT
+2189 GALAKAMDNGKDLDT

-2264 LTADLMMIYV
+2264 LAADLMMIYV

-2285 ALIPGDDDDDL
+2285 ALIPGDDDEDL

-2316 ELTQLAN
+2316 EMAQLAN
-2323 IATGDRFYG
+2323 IITGDRFYG
-2332 YTGPSGLRPIDDTFK
+2332 YAGPSGLRPIDDTYKFT
-2347 LAQQAVQGE
+2347 QQAAQG
-2356 FDSAFVRASVNL
+2356 DIDHAFVRASINL

-2386 AQALQDD
+2386 AEALQDD
-2393 ETDNPAALLFGY
+2393 ETDNPAALLMGH
-2405 QSN
+2405 QGN

>member
-12 AALLTSFG
+12 AALLASFG

-60 AQIGGLTILPKR
+60 AQIGGLSILPQR

-89 SEIERKRGVMTAGK
+89 SEIERKRGVMTAGR

-126 NGLIVRSDLF
+126 NGLIARSDLF

-148 AGTYYNRNLD
+148 NGTYYNRNLD

-209 SAESLGQNAL
+209 TAESLGQNAL
-219 GLAAGAATGGLAA
+219 GLAAGAATGGWAA

-240 GAQEYAATME
+240 GAQEYSATME

-265 TERYAYALSRE
+265 TERYAYALTRE
-276 DWMAEAKQK
+276 DWMEEARSK
-285 AWKRGISI
+285 AWKRGISV
-293 GLFDAATAGLAGRLL
+293 GAFDAATAGVAGRLL

-327 QAGGGAAGEAT
+327 QAGGGAAGEAV
-338 AQALTGEY
+338 AQAATGEY
-346 KPGDI
+346 NPSAI

-397 AMAVTS
+397 AMAVTR

-486 IAMETPDSIT
+486 IAMETPDSMT

-550 TATGIMDGAQAEANA
+550 AATGIMDGAQAEANA

-777 ISHKETVPDNSTP
+777 ISHKETVSDNSTP
-790 NADTNQDILFQSAT
+790 NTDANQDILFQ
-804 EEQRQFSETATQ
+804 
-816 YGGKA
+816 GGA
-821 AYDQAKAD
+821 
-829 GKTELT
+829 
-835 YRQWIQ
+835 
-841 VRTPAFKAWFGDWEN
+841 
-856 DPNNASKVV
+856 
-865 NPETGE
+865 
-871 PLVVYHGT
+871 
-879 DAEFNVFDRSKAGS
+879 
-893 NTDNGMRGK
+893 
-902 GFYMATDRRTAEGY
+902 
-916 GNRLIESF
+916 
-924 TDLKNPFYPSDFE
+924 
-937 SAEAIAQYLTEK
+937 
-949 LEAKGFDEY
+949 
-958 TVDEAMFKIRD
+958 
-969 GRFTVGQSYSGTFA
+969 
-983 GILKD
+983 
-988 AGFDGVVYQKAE
+988 
-1000 EVIAFRPNQIKSA
+1000 
-1013 TDNTGAFSPEND
+1013 
-1025 SILYQGGTDRGMF
+1025 DRGMF

-1077 KPAENLTGQE
+1077 KPAENLTEQE

-1148 FCSWL
+1148 FRSWL
-1153 KQVYQSLKNL
+1153 KQVYQSLKSL

-1188 QYINGMTPMF
+1188 QYINGMAPMF
-1198 EDAAQAGMDDTDY
+1198 EDAAQAGMDDADY
-1211 AQYRHNTERA
+1211 AQYRHNAERA

-1243 RARKIREMR
+1243 RARKIRDMR
-1252 KQHKADFQRAEMAAR
+1252 KQYKADFQRAEMAAR

-1272 QPVYRAWQLLTSRMT
+1272 QPVYRAWQLLTARMT
-1287 EENRIGDGKPKFD
+1287 EENRIGDGKPKFN
-1300 KQVDAAHDSLFE
+1300 KQVDATHDSLFE

-1350 NGRSIDGM
+1350 NGRSIDSM

-1411 NPYALTAVRFDHDS
+1411 NPYALTAVRFDHNS
-1425 LVAMGVGGQ
+1425 LVAMGVDGQ

-1463 EGEPVFS
+1463 DGEPVFS

-1536 ATGAASLI
+1536 ATGSANLI

-1550 YAKEKVEQIKVR
+1550 YAQEKVEQIKVR

-1667 FVKKMEEQGRTHNI
+1667 FVKKMEEQGRAHNI

-1770 FVWGHIKIS
+1770 FMWGHIKIS

-1826 LNDNLT
+1826 LNDKLGFK
-1832 HREYWRNAEYQ
+1832 EYWNKGKDY
-1843 IGGQKFT
+1843 IGLGRLN

-1856 IALNL
+1856 IALNM
-1861 GNEGNIQRLLSGGH
+1861 GNDGNIQRLLSGGH
-1875 GSVRNWNMAEVM
+1875 GNVRDWKQDHVLGALQDLTKAEW
-1887 DAMQNLTS
+1887 
-1895 KEWQAVQKVWDL
+1895 EAVQKVWDL

-1956 DPASTQAAESGNAL
+1956 DSASTQAAESGNAL

-1991 KDRAAAVKNRPLLL
+1991 KDRAAAVENRPLLL

-2069 VKGFD
+2069 VNGLD
-2074 KFSGL
+2074 KVSGL

-2120 QYTTHPIKATQSAME
+2120 QYTTHPIKATKAAME

-2253 VEAKTQKSKAK
+2253 VEVKTQKSKAK
-2264 LTADLMMIYV
+2264 LAADLMMIYV
-2274 VPTALTALMKS
+2274 VPTALTTLMKS

-2316 ELTQLAN
+2316 EMTQLAN

-2347 LAQQAVQGE
+2347 LVQQAVQGE

>member
-12 AALLTSFG
+12 ATLLNSLG

-49 ANSRLKLDQIE
+49 ANTRVKLNEIE
-60 AQIGGLTILPKR
+60 AQVGGLSILPQR
-72 LSDPE
+72 LSDQK
-77 FSDIA
+77 FSDLS
-82 HDDISQL
+82 HDDIGEL
-89 SEIERKRGVMTAGK
+89 SEIERKAGVLRAAPEDGFFTDIGK
-103 EDNFFVDLYRSVA
+103 SLK
-116 RGWYTGKKNL
+116 RGWLTAEKNF
-126 NGLIVRSDLF
+126 NGMFMRSDVF
-136 GLEKQR
+136 GLNRQR

-148 AGTYYNRNLD
+148 NGVYYNRELD
-158 IAQQQAQHQREIDK
+158 IAHSQAKLQRDIDR

-177 TLQRQ
+177 TLQKQ
-182 QRELGSQTTLSGSA
+182 QRGLAEQKTLVGA
-196 SYLVRN
+196 AGYLVKN
-202 PSLLFNT
+202 PTLLLNT

-219 GLAAGAATGGLAA
+219 GLAAGAATGGWTA
-232 VGTVGFSS
+232 VGTVGLSS

-250 EVLEKHAH
+250 EMLNEHAH

-265 TERYAYALSRE
+265 TEHYAYALHRE
-276 DWMAEAKQK
+276 DWMAEAKKK

-293 GLFDAATAGLAGRLL
+293 GLFDAVTAGLAGRLL

-351 IMEAFAEIP
+351 IMEAFAELP

-372 ARAQMESRQAQAKAA
+372 ARAKVEERAAQAQAA
-387 EEARAHLKEQ
+387 EQARARLKEQ
-397 AMAVTS
+397 AQAVTN
-403 SRMTQRDPDKQAAFV
+403 SRLTKRDPDKQAAFV

-463 MVEMTRGDFH
+463 MVEITRGDFH

-486 IAMETPDSIT
+486 IAMETPDSMT

-550 TATGIMDGAQAEANA
+550 AATGVMDANQAEANA
-565 TLYARAVETLAG
+565 TLYARAVEALAG

-606 NQALASNPP
+606 NQSASAMKSTEANLQ
-615 RGWVH
+615 RGR
-620 SENPQDAADLWNGNN
+620 DAMN
-635 KAEAVFWT
+635 KALIE
-643 NGNPRLA
+643 
-650 GEFPALEGY
+650 
-659 SHSVSKADINHIKKE
+659 KADQKRAMYRSDTGWIDFVWGSEGVLKANGKTKGAMGLAHIIESRMRKDE
-674 HGDAQAEAARGQI
+674 MSYQDVAEMLTMQ
-687 AITDKDIA
+687 ITDTIA
-695 RIPDI
+695 KGGSSRIYSNGKSESMFIEHNGYRATLVRNKGSNGWLMNAFELHQGGDTGKSNDSKVSTHDQTTRHRSEVGAPD
-700 VSDYG
+700 V
-705 AIRDDLVSEQGSKR
+705 LNN
-719 IMFAKSF
+719 F
-726 DDGTVV
+726 
-732 YLGQVSRKKK
+732 
-742 DIKTVSMW
+742 
-750 KYPSAIDEQRA
+750 
-761 IEIAVT
+761 
-767 SNQTFGTEAG
+767 
-777 ISHKETVPDNSTP
+777 TP

-804 EEQRQFSETATQ
+804 EEQRQFDETAAQ
-816 YGGKA
+816 YGGEEVYNK
-821 AYDQAKAD
+821 AKAN
-829 GKTELT
+829 GETELT
-835 YRQWIQ
+835 YRQWVQ
-841 VRTPAFKAWFGDWEN
+841 VRTPAFKQWFGDWEN
-856 DPNNASKVV
+856 DPANASKVV
-865 NPETGE
+865 NEKTGE

-879 DAEFNVFDRSKAGS
+879 TAVDKILDDGFKSNTGKLWVHLTDSKEVADSYQQWKRGNSAGTLELFVRSMHPAVFDAQGNKYSEIGNKVFGA
-893 NTDNGMRGK
+893 TYDAQRG
-902 GFYMATDRRTAEGY
+902 
-916 GNRLIESF
+916 GNDSILIK
-924 TDLKNPFYPSDFE
+924 D
-937 SAEAIAQYLTEK
+937 
-949 LEAKGFDEY
+949 
-958 TVDEAMFKIRD
+958 IRD
-969 GRFTVGQSYSGTFA
+969 NFDSSVPTEPHLTV
-983 GILKD
+983 
-988 AGFDGVVYQKAE
+988 VV
-1000 EVIAFRPNQIKSA
+1000 FNSNQIKSA

-1025 SILYQGGTDRGMF
+1025 SILYQGGADRGMF

-1065 ETNTRIARDLTA
+1065 ETNTRIARDLTV
-1077 KPAENLTGQE
+1077 KPAENLTEQE

-1148 FCSWL
+1148 FRSWL

-1188 QYINGMTPMF
+1188 QYINGMAPLF
-1198 EDAAQAGMDDTDY
+1198 EDAAQAGMDDADY
-1211 AQYRHNTERA
+1211 AQYRHNAERA

-1252 KQHKADFQRAEMAAR
+1252 KQYKADFQRAEMAAR

-1272 QPVYRAWQLLTSRMT
+1272 QPVYRAWQLLTARMI
-1287 EENRIGDGKPKFD
+1287 EENRIGDGKPKFN

-1425 LVAMGVGGQ
+1425 LVAMGVDGQ

-1463 EGEPVFS
+1463 DGEPVFS

-1485 QEAIEETAYLNILA
+1485 QEAIEETAYLNVLA

-1536 ATGAASLI
+1536 ATGSANLI

-1550 YAKEKVEQIKVR
+1550 YAQEKVEQIKVR

-1622 LGKFN
+1622 LSKFN

-1667 FVKKMEEQGRTHNI
+1667 FVKKMEEQGRAHNI

-1731 YQEIRDKI
+1731 YQEIRDNI
-1739 VESIRDN
+1739 VESIREN

-1770 FVWGHIKIS
+1770 FMWGHIKIS

-1832 HREYWRNAEYQ
+1832 HREYWRSAEYQ

-1856 IALNL
+1856 IALNM

-1919 RKVVGIEPQWVEAK
+1919 RKVVGTEPQWVEPK
-1933 PLTVRTADGEML
+1933 PLTVRTADGELL

-2050 AKQQLN
+2050 AKRQLN

-2069 VKGFD
+2069 VEGLD
-2074 KFSGL
+2074 KYSGL

-2095 AAVQLTG
+2095 AAVQITG

-2114 AWAGLS
+2114 AWTGLS
-2120 QYTTHPIKATQSAME
+2120 QYTTHPIKATKAAME

-2175 MMKMQQVVDTAIWH
+2175 MLKVQQIVDTAIWH
-2189 GALAKAMDSGKDLDT
+2189 GALAKAMDNGKDLDT

-2225 SEFERG
+2225 SAFERG

-2264 LTADLMMIYV
+2264 LAADLMMIYV
-2274 VPTALTALMKS
+2274 VPTALTTLMKS

-2302 EQISFLLGLFVGGR
+2302 EQISFVLGLFVFGR

-2332 YTGPSGLRPIDDTFK
+2332 YAGPSGLRPIDDGFK
-2347 LAQQAVQGE
+2347 FVQQAVQGE

-2386 AQALQDD
+2386 AEALQDD
-2393 ETDNPAALLFGY
+2393 ETNNPAALLFGH
-2405 QSN
+2405 QGN

>member
-34 SLKVPVGVVKEMPQT
+34 GLKVPVGVVKAMPQT
-49 ANSRLKLDQIE
+49 ANSRLKLNQIE
-60 AQIGGLTILPKR
+60 AQIGGLSILPQR

-89 SEIERKRGVMTAGK
+89 SEIERKRGVMTAGR

-126 NGLIVRSDLF
+126 NGLIARSDLF

-158 IAQQQAQHQREIDK
+158 IAQQQAELQRDIDR

-182 QRELGSQTTLSGSA
+182 QRELGSQTTLSGSV

-209 SAESLGQNAL
+209 TAESLGQNAL
-219 GLAAGAATGGLAA
+219 GLAAGAATGGWAT
-232 VGTVGFSS
+232 VGTVGLSS
-240 GAQEYAATME
+240 GAQEYSATME

-276 DWMAEAKQK
+276 DWMEEARSK
-285 AWKRGISI
+285 AWKRGISV
-293 GLFDAATAGLAGRLL
+293 GVFDAATAGVAGRLL

-397 AMAVTS
+397 AMAVTR

-439 RAAAVAQ
+439 RAAAIAQ

-486 IAMETPDSIT
+486 IAMETPDSMT
-496 AAEAEEIRKSGFD
+496 AAEAEEIRKAGFD

-519 LTRHQ
+519 LARHQ
-524 EEQAQAEQDRRV
+524 EEQSQEEQDRRV

-550 TATGIMDGAQAEANA
+550 TAAGTMDAAQAEANA

-700 VSDYG
+700 VSNYG

-777 ISHKETVPDNSTP
+777 ISHKETVSDNSTP
-790 NADTNQDILFQSAT
+790 NTDANQDILFQ
-804 EEQRQFSETATQ
+804 
-816 YGGKA
+816 GGA
-821 AYDQAKAD
+821 
-829 GKTELT
+829 
-835 YRQWIQ
+835 
-841 VRTPAFKAWFGDWEN
+841 
-856 DPNNASKVV
+856 
-865 NPETGE
+865 
-871 PLVVYHGT
+871 
-879 DAEFNVFDRSKAGS
+879 
-893 NTDNGMRGK
+893 
-902 GFYMATDRRTAEGY
+902 
-916 GNRLIESF
+916 
-924 TDLKNPFYPSDFE
+924 
-937 SAEAIAQYLTEK
+937 
-949 LEAKGFDEY
+949 
-958 TVDEAMFKIRD
+958 
-969 GRFTVGQSYSGTFA
+969 
-983 GILKD
+983 
-988 AGFDGVVYQKAE
+988 
-1000 EVIAFRPNQIKSA
+1000 
-1013 TDNTGAFSPEND
+1013 
-1025 SILYQGGTDRGMF
+1025 DRGMF

-1077 KPAENLTGQE
+1077 KPAENLTEQE

-1148 FCSWL
+1148 FRSWL

-1188 QYINGMTPMF
+1188 QYINGMAPMF

-1211 AQYRHNTERA
+1211 AQYRHNAERA

-1243 RARKIREMR
+1243 RARKIRDMR
-1252 KQHKADFQRAEMAAR
+1252 KQYKADFQRAEMAAR
-1267 GSIMS
+1267 GSIMR
-1272 QPVYRAWQLLTSRMT
+1272 QPVYRAWQLLTARMT

-1350 NGRSIDGM
+1350 NGRSIDRM

-1373 GKADPRDFEERFFD
+1373 GKADPRDFEERFLD

-1425 LVAMGVGGQ
+1425 LVAMGVDGQ

-1439 IDFDMTRKNGGMHPD
+1439 IDFDMTRKKGGMHPD

-1485 QEAIEETAYLNILA
+1485 QEAVEETAYLNVLA

-1536 ATGAASLI
+1536 ATGAANLI

-1550 YAKEKVEQIKVR
+1550 YAQEKVEQIKVR

-1616 ESARKY
+1616 ETARKY

-1667 FVKKMEEQGRTHNI
+1667 FVKKMEEQGRAHNI

-1731 YQEIRDKI
+1731 YQEIRDNI
-1739 VESIRDN
+1739 VESIREN
-1746 ARDHDKRTS
+1746 ARTHDKRTS

-1770 FVWGHIKIS
+1770 FMWGHIKIS

-1991 KDRAAAVKNRPLLL
+1991 KDRAAAVENRPLLL

-2069 VKGFD
+2069 VEGFD
-2074 KFSGL
+2074 EYSGL
-2079 LRQNVSMTGL
+2079 LRQNVSMAGL
-2089 GFNVVS
+2089 AFNIVS
-2095 AAVQLTG
+2095 AILQSTG
-2102 FIPAVARLGGKY
+2102 FVPAVARLGGKY
-2114 AWAGLS
+2114 AWVGLS
-2120 QYTTHPIKATQSAME
+2120 QYTTHPIKATKSAME

-2150 IREVAATINGAGK
+2150 IREVAATINGAGE
-2163 IRKFLNK
+2163 IRKFLTK

-2175 MMKMQQVVDTAIWH
+2175 MLKVQQIVDTAIWH
-2189 GALAKAMDSGKDLDT
+2189 SALAKAMDNGKDLDT

-2220 QIKDL
+2220 QVKDL

-2253 VEAKTQKSKAK
+2253 VEVKTQKSKAK
-2264 LTADLMMIYV
+2264 LAANLIMIYV
-2274 VPTALTALMKS
+2274 IPNALNAMMKS
-2285 ALIPGDDDDDL
+2285 ALIPGDDDEDL

-2302 EQISFLLGLFVGGR
+2302 EQISFLLGLFVFGR
-2316 ELTQLAN
+2316 EMTQLAN
-2323 IATGDRFYG
+2323 IVTGDRFYG
-2332 YTGPSGLRPIDDTFK
+2332 YAGPSGLRPIDDGFK
-2347 LAQQAVQGE
+2347 FLQQAVQGE

-2393 ETDNPAALLFGY
+2393 ETDNPAALLFGH
-2405 QSN
+2405 QGN

>member
-34 SLKVPVGVVKEMPQT
+34 GLKVPVGVVKAMPET
-49 ANSRLKLDQIE
+49 ANSRLKLNQIE
-60 AQIGGLTILPKR
+60 AQIGGLSILPQR

-89 SEIERKRGVMTAGK
+89 SEIERKRGVMTAGR

-126 NGLIVRSDLF
+126 NGLIARSDFF

-148 AGTYYNRNLD
+148 NGTYYNRNLD
-158 IAQQQAQHQREIDK
+158 IAQQQAELQRDIDR

-182 QRELGSQTTLSGSA
+182 QRELGSQKTLSGSA

-202 PSLLFNT
+202 PSLLLNT
-209 SAESLGQNAL
+209 TAESLGQNAL
-219 GLAAGAATGGLAA
+219 GLVAGAATGGWAA
-232 VGTVGFSS
+232 VGTVGLSS
-240 GAQEYAATME
+240 GAQEYSATME
-250 EVLEKHAH
+250 EVLEKHAG

-276 DWMAEAKQK
+276 DWMEEARSK
-285 AWKRGISI
+285 AWKRGISV
-293 GLFDAATAGLAGRLL
+293 GAFDAATAGVAGRLL

-327 QAGGGAAGEAT
+327 QAGGGAAGEAV
-338 AQALTGEY
+338 AQAATGEY
-346 KPGDI
+346 NPSAI

-372 ARAQMESRQAQAKAA
+372 ARAQMESRQAQVKAA

-397 AMAVTS
+397 AMAVTR

-486 IAMETPDSIT
+486 IAMETPDSMT

-519 LTRHQ
+519 LARHQ
-524 EEQAQAEQDRRV
+524 EEQAQVEQDRRV

-550 TATGIMDGAQAEANA
+550 TAAGTMDANQAEANA

-777 ISHKETVPDNSTP
+777 ISHKETVSDNSTP
-790 NADTNQDILFQSAT
+790 NTDANQD
-804 EEQRQFSETATQ
+804 
-816 YGGKA
+816 
-821 AYDQAKAD
+821 
-829 GKTELT
+829 
-835 YRQWIQ
+835 
-841 VRTPAFKAWFGDWEN
+841 
-856 DPNNASKVV
+856 
-865 NPETGE
+865 
-871 PLVVYHGT
+871 
-879 DAEFNVFDRSKAGS
+879 
-893 NTDNGMRGK
+893 
-902 GFYMATDRRTAEGY
+902 
-916 GNRLIESF
+916 
-924 TDLKNPFYPSDFE
+924 
-937 SAEAIAQYLTEK
+937 
-949 LEAKGFDEY
+949 
-958 TVDEAMFKIRD
+958 
-969 GRFTVGQSYSGTFA
+969 
-983 GILKD
+983 
-988 AGFDGVVYQKAE
+988 
-1000 EVIAFRPNQIKSA
+1000 
-1013 TDNTGAFSPEND
+1013 
-1025 SILYQGGTDRGMF
+1025 ILYQGGADRGMF

-1087 RQFLSDV
+1087 RQFLSDI

-1148 FCSWL
+1148 FRSWL
-1153 KQVYQSLKNL
+1153 KQVYQSLKSL

-1272 QPVYRAWQLLTSRMT
+1272 QPVYRAWQLLTARMT
-1287 EENRIGDGKPKFD
+1287 EENRIGDGKPKFS

-1324 MISQFGLDP
+1324 MIRQFGLDP

-1398 YVPHEQ
+1398 HVPHEQ

-1425 LVAMGVGGQ
+1425 LVEMGVDGQ

-1463 EGEPVFS
+1463 DGEPVFT

-1485 QEAIEETAYLNILA
+1485 QEAIEETAYLNVLA

-1536 ATGAASLI
+1536 ATGAANLI

-1550 YAKEKVEQIKVR
+1550 YAQEKVEQIKVR

-1573 AKAAKASMEAF
+1573 AKAAKASQDAF

-1616 ESARKY
+1616 EKARKY

-1656 KDLDKRTSLLQ
+1656 KDLDRRTSLLQ
-1667 FVKKMEEQGRTHNI
+1667 FIKKMEEQGRAHNI

-1770 FVWGHIKIS
+1770 FMWGHIKIS

-1875 GSVRNWNMAEVM
+1875 GSVRNWNMPEVM
-1887 DAMQNLTS
+1887 DAMQHLTS
-1895 KEWQAVQKVWDL
+1895 KEWEAVQKVWDL

-1933 PLTVRTADGEML
+1933 PLTVRTADGEVL

-1991 KDRAAAVKNRPLLL
+1991 KDRAAAVENRPLLL

-2050 AKQQLN
+2050 AKQKLN

-2069 VKGFD
+2069 VNGLD
-2074 KFSGL
+2074 KVSGL

-2120 QYTTHPIKATQSAME
+2120 QYTTHPIKATKAAME

-2253 VEAKTQKSKAK
+2253 VEVKTQKSKAK
-2264 LTADLMMIYV
+2264 LAADLMMIYV

-2302 EQISFLLGLFVGGR
+2302 EQISFVLGLFVFGR

-2332 YTGPSGLRPIDDTFK
+2332 YAGPSGLRPIDDGFK
-2347 LAQQAVQGE
+2347 FVQQAVQGE

-2393 ETDNPAALLFGY
+2393 ETDNPAALLFGH
-2405 QSN
+2405 QGN

>member
-1 MADTNDIQKRR
+1 MADLNKLIQDTSAKAEELRQAKIR
-12 AALLTSFG
+12 FDAAHG
-20 VNPDEV
+20 GNPDET
-26 AEINRKAA
+26 AEQIRTARQFA
-34 SLKVPVGVVKEMPQT
+34 VPVGVVQAMPEEMKRRKRAAQLNGILGNNSALLKHMSSTPHFPLLSKDDLEKLNEIGTIAQDRKQGTEGYATQLDRDFVNWAQRIFGDAGGDVARVTVQAPATVMKGVAGGIVGMNAGFNRFLSDWTPLGAIPFVRDYLNNQARQGMIDSAVMQSGAQANYRTTLAKDFGSGLNSAGATLPGLAGTVATGNPVFMMGYGGIQT
-49 ANSRLKLDQIE
+49 GLTEYNNARQAGLDRSSAFSYGLGQGGIEAATEILPSKAMSKMFSGGSMGKAALRYLGSDVLGEQIATHAQDYNQAATIDSLKNKNWQQDYENSRWDAARGTFVSSL
-60 AQIGGLTILPKR
+60 A
-72 LSDPE
+72 
-77 FSDIA
+77 IA
-82 HDDISQL
+82 GVNTGAGRITHQA
-89 SEIERKRGVMTAGK
+89 SELAKAYIAERKA
-103 EDNFFVDLYRSVA
+103 
-116 RGWYTGKKNL
+116 
-126 NGLIVRSDLF
+126 
-136 GLEKQR
+136 R
-142 EAAAKA
+142 EAAAFKQ
-148 AGTYYNRNLD
+148 NLN
-158 IAQQQAQHQREIDK
+158 IQS
-172 YAPDA
+172 DA
-177 TLQRQ
+177 
-182 QRELGSQTTLSGSA
+182 
-196 SYLVRN
+196 V
-202 PSLLFNT
+202 
-209 SAESLGQNAL
+209 
-219 GLAAGAATGGLAA
+219 
-232 VGTVGFSS
+232 SS
-240 GAQEYAATME
+240 
-250 EVLEKHAH
+250 
-258 ELGGMTP
+258 
-265 TERYAYALSRE
+265 S
-276 DWMAEAKQK
+276 
-285 AWKRGISI
+285 
-293 GLFDAATAGLAGRLL
+293 
-308 GGATGKLSAAART
+308 KLT
-321 AGEAGI
+321 
-327 QAGGGAAGEAT
+327 
-338 AQALTGEY
+338 
-346 KPGDI
+346 
-351 IMEAFAEIP
+351 
-360 TGAFEARSNYKE
+360 ARSPE
-372 ARAQMESRQAQAKAA
+372 
-387 EEARAHLKEQ
+387 L
-397 AMAVTS
+397 
-403 SRMTQRDPDKQAAFV
+403 QAAYI

-439 RAAAVAQ
+439 RAAAIAQ

-486 IAMETPDSIT
+486 IAMETPDSMT
-496 AAEAEEIRKSGFD
+496 AAEAEEIRKAGFD

-519 LTRHQ
+519 LARHQ

-550 TATGIMDGAQAEANA
+550 TAAGTMDANQAEANA
-565 TLYARAVETLAG
+565 TLYARAIETLAG

-687 AITDKDIA
+687 AITDKDIT

-700 VSDYG
+700 VSNYG

-777 ISHKETVPDNSTP
+777 ISHKETVSDNSTP

-804 EEQRQFSETATQ
+804 EEQRQFDETAAQ
-816 YGGKA
+816 YGGEE
-821 AYDQAKAD
+821 AYNEAKAN
-829 GKTELT
+829 GETELT
-835 YRQWIQ
+835 YRQWVQ

-856 DPNNASKVV
+856 DAANASKVV
-865 NPETGE
+865 HPETGE
-871 PLVVYHGT
+871 PLVVYHYT
-879 DAEFNVFDRSKAGS
+879 EAQFDTFNLSKARQSSDVPAFFFTTDPEMGMEYGS
-893 NTDNGMRGK
+893 NEMQVFLD
-902 GFYMATDRRTAEGY
+902 
-916 GNRLIESF
+916 I
-924 TDLKNPFYPSDFE
+924 KNPTNKPSI
-937 SAEAIAQYLTEK
+937 SSEK
-949 LEAKGFDEY
+949 
-958 TVDEAMFKIRD
+958 D
-969 GRFTVGQSYSGTFA
+969 GKALREELLQNN
-983 GILKD
+983 
-988 AGFDGVVYQKAE
+988 FDGTVVDDSYDGHLSIEYA
-1000 EVIAFRPNQIKSA
+1000 AFSPNQIKSA

-1025 SILYQGGTDRGMF
+1025 SILYQGGADRGMF

-1077 KPAENLTGQE
+1077 KPAENLTEQE
-1087 RQFLSDV
+1087 RQFLSDI

-1105 LAAWDAMSLNEQRE
+1105 LAAWDAMSLDEQRE

-1148 FCSWL
+1148 FRSWL

-1188 QYINGMTPMF
+1188 QYINGMAPMF
-1198 EDAAQAGMDDTDY
+1198 EDAVQAGMDDTDY
-1211 AQYRHNTERA
+1211 AQYRHNAERA
-1221 TAEAQDDLTA
+1221 TAEAQDELTA

-1252 KQHKADFQRAEMAAR
+1252 KQYKADFQRAEMAAR

-1272 QPVYRAWQLLTSRMT
+1272 QPVYRAWQLLTARMT
-1287 EENRIGDGKPKFD
+1287 EENRIGDSKPKFS

-1350 NGRSIDGM
+1350 NGRSIDRM

-1398 YVPHEQ
+1398 HVPHEQ

-1425 LVAMGVGGQ
+1425 LVEMGVDGQ

-1463 EGEPVFS
+1463 EGEPVFT

-1485 QEAIEETAYLNILA
+1485 QEAIEETAYLNVLA

-1536 ATGAASLI
+1536 ATGAANLI

-1550 YAKEKVEQIKVR
+1550 YAQEKVEQIKVR

-1573 AKAAKASMEAF
+1573 AKAAKASQDAF

-1616 ESARKY
+1616 EKARKY

-1656 KDLDKRTSLLQ
+1656 KDLDRRTSLLQ
-1667 FVKKMEEQGRTHNI
+1667 FVKKMEEQGRAHNI

-1770 FVWGHIKIS
+1770 FMWGHIKIS

-1875 GSVRNWNMAEVM
+1875 GSVRNWNMSEVM
-1887 DAMQNLTS
+1887 DAMQHLTS

-1991 KDRAAAVKNRPLLL
+1991 KDRAAAVENRPLLL

-2074 KFSGL
+2074 EYSGL

-2089 GFNVVS
+2089 GFNIVS
-2095 AAVQLTG
+2095 SILQSTG
-2102 FIPAVARLGGKY
+2102 FIPAIARLGGKY

-2120 QYTTHPIKATQSAME
+2120 QYTTHPIKATKSAME

-2163 IRKFLNK
+2163 IRKFLTK

-2175 MMKMQQVVDTAIWH
+2175 MLKIQQIVDTAIWH

-2253 VEAKTQKSKAK
+2253 VEVKTQKSKAK
-2264 LTADLMMIYV
+2264 LAANLIMIYV
-2274 VPTALTALMKS
+2274 IPNALNALMKS

-2302 EQISFLLGLFVGGR
+2302 EQISFLLGLFVFGR
-2316 ELTQLAN
+2316 EMTQLAN
-2323 IATGDRFYG
+2323 IATGDKFYG
-2332 YTGPSGLRPIDDTFK
+2332 YAGPSGLRPIDDGFK
-2347 LAQQAVQGE
+2347 FVQQAVQGE
-2356 FDSAFVRASVNL
+2356 FDSTFVRASVNL

-2386 AQALQDD
+2386 AKALQDD

-2405 QSN
+2405 QGN

>member
-12 AALLTSFG
+12 AALLASFG

-49 ANSRLKLDQIE
+49 ANTRMKLNEIE
-60 AQIGGLTILPKR
+60 AQVGGLSILPNR

-82 HDDISQL
+82 HDDIGQL
-89 SEIERKRGVMTAGK
+89 SEIERKAGVLRAAPEDGFFTDIGK
-103 EDNFFVDLYRSVA
+103 SLK

-126 NGLIVRSDLF
+126 NGLIARSDFF

-148 AGTYYNRNLD
+148 NGVYYNRELD
-158 IAQQQAQHQREIDK
+158 IAHSQAKLQRDIDR

-177 TLQRQ
+177 TLQNQ
-182 QRELGSQTTLSGSA
+182 QRGLAEQKTLAGA
-196 SYLVRN
+196 AGYLVKN
-202 PSLLFNT
+202 PTLLLNT

-219 GLAAGAATGGLAA
+219 GLVAGLATGGIATI
-232 VGTVGFSS
+232 GTVGASS

-250 EVLEKHAH
+250 EMLNEHAH
-258 ELGGMTP
+258 ELGGMTE
-265 TERYAYALSRE
+265 TQKYAYALTRQ
-276 DWMAEAKQK
+276 DWMDEAKKK

-351 IMEAFAEIP
+351 IMEAFAELP
-360 TGAFEARSNYKE
+360 TGAFEARSNYKS
-372 ARAQMESRQAQAKAA
+372 ARAKVEERAAQVQAA
-387 EEARAHLKEQ
+387 EQARARLKEQ
-397 AMAVTS
+397 AQAVTN
-403 SRMTQRDPDKQAAFV
+403 SRLTKRDPDVQASYV
-418 NDVYG
+418 NDVYA
-423 EDQKIY
+423 DNQKIY

-446 AMPDMAAKI
+446 AMPDMAARI

-486 IAMETPDSIT
+486 IAMETPDSMT
-496 AAEAEEIRKSGFD
+496 AAEAEEIRKAGFD

-565 TLYARAVETLAG
+565 TLYARAVEALAG

-606 NQALASNPP
+606 NQSASAMKSTEANLQ
-615 RGWVH
+615 RGR
-620 SENPQDAADLWNGNN
+620 DAMN
-635 KAEAVFWT
+635 KALIE
-643 NGNPRLA
+643 
-650 GEFPALEGY
+650 
-659 SHSVSKADINHIKKE
+659 KADQKRAMYRSDTGWIDFAWGSEGVLKANGKTKGAMGLAHIIESRMRKD
-674 HGDAQAEAARGQI
+674 GMSYQDVAEMLTMQ
-687 AITDKDIA
+687 ITDTIA
-695 RIPDI
+695 KGGSSRIYSNGKSESMFIEHNGYRATLVRNKGSNGWLMNAFELHQGGDTGKSNDSKVPTHDQTTRHRSEVGAPD
-700 VSDYG
+700 V
-705 AIRDDLVSEQGSKR
+705 LNNFTQ
-719 IMFAKSF
+719 
-726 DDGTVV
+726 
-732 YLGQVSRKKK
+732 
-742 DIKTVSMW
+742 
-750 KYPSAIDEQRA
+750 
-761 IEIAVT
+761 
-767 SNQTFGTEAG
+767 
-777 ISHKETVPDNSTP
+777 
-790 NADTNQDILFQSAT
+790 DTDANQD
-804 EEQRQFSETATQ
+804 
-816 YGGKA
+816 
-821 AYDQAKAD
+821 
-829 GKTELT
+829 
-835 YRQWIQ
+835 
-841 VRTPAFKAWFGDWEN
+841 
-856 DPNNASKVV
+856 
-865 NPETGE
+865 
-871 PLVVYHGT
+871 
-879 DAEFNVFDRSKAGS
+879 
-893 NTDNGMRGK
+893 
-902 GFYMATDRRTAEGY
+902 
-916 GNRLIESF
+916 
-924 TDLKNPFYPSDFE
+924 
-937 SAEAIAQYLTEK
+937 
-949 LEAKGFDEY
+949 
-958 TVDEAMFKIRD
+958 
-969 GRFTVGQSYSGTFA
+969 
-983 GILKD
+983 
-988 AGFDGVVYQKAE
+988 
-1000 EVIAFRPNQIKSA
+1000 
-1013 TDNTGAFSPEND
+1013 
-1025 SILYQGGTDRGMF
+1025 ILYQGGADRGMF

-1077 KPAENLTGQE
+1077 KPTENLTEQE

-1148 FCSWL
+1148 FRSWL
-1153 KQVYQSLKNL
+1153 KQVYQSLKSL

-1272 QPVYRAWQLLTSRMT
+1272 QPVYRAWQLLTARMT
-1287 EENRIGDGKPKFD
+1287 EENRIGDGKPKFN
-1300 KQVDAAHDSLFE
+1300 KQVDATHDSLFE

-1350 NGRSIDGM
+1350 NGRSIDSM

-1411 NPYALTAVRFDHDS
+1411 NPYALTAVRFDHGS
-1425 LVAMGVGGQ
+1425 LVEMGVDGQ

-1485 QEAIEETAYLNILA
+1485 QEAIEETAYLNVLA

-1536 ATGAASLI
+1536 ATGAANLI

-1550 YAKEKVEQIKVR
+1550 YAQEKVEQIKVR

-1573 AKAAKASMEAF
+1573 AKASKASMEAF

-1616 ESARKY
+1616 ETARKY
-1622 LGKFN
+1622 LSKFN

-1656 KDLDKRTSLLQ
+1656 KDLDRRTSLLE
-1667 FVKKMEEQGRTHNI
+1667 FVKKMEEQGRAHNI

-1731 YQEIRDKI
+1731 YQEIRDNI
-1739 VESIRDN
+1739 VESIREN
-1746 ARDHDKRTS
+1746 ARTHDKRTS

-1770 FVWGHIKIS
+1770 FMWGHIKIS

-1815 TAQKL
+1815 AAEKL

-1856 IALNL
+1856 IALNM

-1875 GSVRNWNMAEVM
+1875 GSVRNWNMTEVM

-1976 KSAVK
+1976 KSAAK
-1981 MAANTRHSFT
+1981 MAANTRHNFT
-1991 KDRAAAVKNRPLLL
+1991 KDRAEAVKNRPLLL

-2056 KALEDIARGNTAP
+2056 KALEDIARGNSAP
-2069 VKGFD
+2069 VNGLD
-2074 KFSGL
+2074 KYSGL

-2095 AAVQLTG
+2095 AAVQITG

-2120 QYTTHPIKATQSAME
+2120 QYTTNPIKATQSAME

-2163 IRKFLNK
+2163 VRKFLNK

-2189 GALAKAMDSGKDLDT
+2189 GALAKAMDSGKDLNT

-2225 SEFERG
+2225 SGFERG
-2231 SNTQKLFTV
+2231 SNTHKLFTV

-2264 LTADLMMIYV
+2264 LAADLMMIYV
-2274 VPTALTALMKS
+2274 VPTALTAMMKS

-2302 EQISFLLGLFVGGR
+2302 EQISFLLGLFVFGR

-2332 YTGPSGLRPIDDTFK
+2332 YAGPSGLRPIDDGFK
-2347 LAQQAVQGE
+2347 FVQQAVQGE
-2356 FDSAFVRASVNL
+2356 IDHAFVRASINL
-2368 LGDAFGLP
+2368 LGDVFGIP
-2376 SAQINRTIKG
+2376 SAQINRAIKG
-2386 AQALQDD
+2386 AQALQED
-2393 ETDNPAALLFGY
+2393 ETDNPAALLLGH
-2405 QSN
+2405 QGN